1 MNSGIW
7 RGKINLS
14 KEFKKN
20 IRKGVSLLLSVAMV
34 AGSVSLSDVGAVTV
48 NAAEKA
54 SSVKAATG
62 AYAMGKG
69 QKVNSSTLFSAETGY
84 GFSDVAYPDAAKDWV
99 GGVYY
104 PREEKVTTGSAS
116 YVTDGDGYLEIAS
129 KVWKETESTGFGVY
143 TYENTSTLDFAL
155 DNADYKVSV
164 ELVNPTD
171 KELVVSLEAED
182 ITKASGVKVAAGA
195 AVTQDITACL
205 VDGVLNLKFLET
217 SGSATKEEDAATG
230 KVYVS
235 KVTITKNAAKTAGD
249 KPTIFIASDSTVQTY
264 ESNYYPQTGW
274 GQTLHNFFGDFVEER
289 ECKDCQYS
297 QAQTYETTNVI
308 VENRAI
314 GGRSSKSFIEEGK
327 FDDLLEDVKP
337 GDYVLVQWG
346 HNDAT
351 AARPN
356 RYVSPED
363 FGYWMQYY
371 VDGVTQ
377 RGATPVLVTPVARY
391 SYTTNADGSLKSFV
405 GNFEKYGDVMRKM
418 AKEQNI
424 PIVDLTARSTALCNE
439 FGIEGAKSLFLI
451 LEAGD
456 YPEGAYAGGAND
468 STHLQYYGA
477 YKFAQCVA
485 EGIVDYAKDGATD
498 ALDLLAE
505 LVVNKIPTKAPGKIE
520 NLVSTTVG
528 ASSVGLQW
536 DAEEDSEL
544 YYIYRAVLADG
555 QTIDDVDFSNAEKY
569 SVSSKSKYTDTSCQA
584 GVTYVYAVRGFNPKG
599 LGEFS
604 NMIQVTTKTAGWK
617 FDINGDKESVAKADG
632 PTDTGWTGVGAEMY
646 DAARGYG
653 WITRPGAGRDR
664 GEQKNDSYSL
674 MGRDFTLGAGEFA
687 LDIPNGD
694 YEVTCY
700 GGDLLPGTS
709 TVKTSFGAE
718 GKSIGSISVKQG
730 VASATG
736 TVRVEDGQ
744 LNITT
749 DNYFNGFTVTDI
761 LKAPSSLEASEKSVS
776 GSNMTFLLSFVGVDE
791 AVKYNVYKKSS
802 SDDAFTIVK
811 TFTAE
816 EYKDD
821 DLGCRAMTA
830 ALGETYEYYMT
841 CVTADG
847 TESARSNIETVKAV
861 LDEVKVPAAPTNV
874 VCVDPTSSTTG
885 VQNTITISWSAA
897 SVADADQGK
906 VIKYV
911 IYRSAKAE
919 GEKGFKAFE
928 KVGETTET
936 TFKDTYFDI
945 DTNISYYYK
954 VAALNAGGLSE
965 LSAACKTP
973 VTGTLTPG
981 NLEKYSDRALV
992 AVNLAGEKGA
1002 ETLISATD
1010 KDGNTL
1016 TKGVYLSW
1024 RSFEA
1029 DFDNDNNLKTT
1040 FTVYRDGA
1048 AIAENVS
1055 VTNMVDEG
1063 GTSASTY
1070 KVVGSNDS
1078 AIGVKAVDTKC
1089 WEHQY
1094 LELNLYAPADE
1105 TMPEY
1110 NGEVATCDYSANDM
1124 SLGDLDGDGVLEL
1137 IVKWYPSNAKDNS
1150 GYGFTG
1156 KTFLDAYDVN
1166 WATGEVSLLY
1176 RIDMGINI
1184 RSGAHYT
1191 QFQVWDY
1198 DGDGKAEIAVKTA
1211 PGTTVLRPTDGTA
1224 NTLAE
1229 AEYIDVP
1236 SSSLPTEKI
1245 SEKNDYRNASGYVLD
1260 GPEYFTMF
1268 NGEDGSILD
1277 TTDFVPARGN
1287 VGAWGDAYG
1296 NRVDRF
1302 LSATAYLD
1310 GEKPYAVFSR
1320 GYYTRTCLTAYYVNN
1335 EGKLD
1340 VYWAFDTNEAGSEYE
1355 AQGNHGL
1362 SVNDVDNDGKD
1373 EIIYG
1378 SLTVDHD
1385 GTVKYSTGLGHGDA
1399 MHVSDWVEWN
1409 DGLEIMDVHEHDD
1422 AAYHVEIHDAE
1433 TGEIIMGYWTGKD
1446 TGRGVAADIDPTSAG
1461 AEWWSIASPTYEGN
1475 DEPSWDST
1483 DGEVYSTQSKVGA
1496 LIKLADKTP
1505 ASNASIFWDGD
1516 LLSEVQDHT
1525 FNKQAYAPTGVKLY
1539 KWDYE
1544 KEEQVD
1550 LLSSTEIW
1558 SSNGTKGNLGIIADF
1573 LGDWR
1578 EEIIARCAADKNK
1591 VRVYTTTIQTDYVVP
1606 CLLENL
1612 AYREGVA
1619 WENVGY
1625 NQPANLS
1632 YLLSEGLVTS
1642 QLMVGQLTKNS
1653 AEIAFTEASDGT
1665 YGHEVTGYQIY
1676 RAEGNGA
1683 FELIDTISKDELV
1696 EYVPDK
1702 EQPEEPEEKILYS
1715 QDFEDGKSDFT
1726 YYAENAVSLAADT
1739 ATVHPNTSSYVLSV
1753 GQDARDRRVQSPALD
1768 VKDNATVELEL
1779 RIDAPYKDKASYFS
1793 LLGAANGDKANSEW
1807 LQSTAQIL
1815 TIEAKAGASD
1825 NTTWQSILLNGVDVT
1840 EALTADVKESGNG
1853 KTATTGWIKIK
1864 AELDFANQKVN
1875 VTISKAADASVL
1887 YSGELDFVNE
1897 VNGLEH
1903 ILLTANKSGG
1913 RSYIDNI
1920 KIVDGIVETPEEPE
1934 QPIGYKDVLYK
1945 QFDIG
1950 TKKGTAEGFIG
1961 IGKDVY
1967 DAEKGYGFS
1976 DDTVIADYATK
1987 GTYIAVTDDSEP
1999 VDYACQDVAY
2009 AEKGKLEFKVD
2020 VVEAGTYTVNV
2031 YAGAFGGSTGA
2042 TLSINGTDLGAIA
2055 DSIKLTSSSDIVKTL
2070 EVTVEEGGQITV
2082 ICNNGSARAPLSA
2095 IVITKK
2101 VPVYASDK
2109 DNLDEEK
2116 PSGSESAGETEPKSE
2131 SAGETEPTS
2140 GSTGET
2146 EPTSGSTGE
2155 TEPTSGSTGET
2166 EPTSENTSESDSSSG
2181 TEQTPAYLRF
2191 DFGAGAV
2198 EDGWTQVL
2206 ASDEYSDEK
2215 GYGFV
2220 FGDGLAAAGSDK
2232 AYSSGATELTAVADD
2247 CVLGWDA
2254 TNPMEFDVK
2263 VPNGTYEVTYYIFNG
2278 AGGVYNQVTAE
2289 DVTFSDVRRG
2299 NSSKEFT
2306 NETKEVTVSDGTLNI
2321 VNKSSKSGQPGLYF
2335 TGIVIKDVNYDE
2347 WLKNNTSTDKASTDT
2362 EAAEESQPS
2371 DEQAAEAQS
2380 AEEGLTISLNNVR
2393 TVAASENTEEDTVKY
2408 YSYVDKTVKPD
2419 TTYRYK
2425 IAAVVDGKTS
2435 FMSRE
2440 LEIHTLVDIASI
2452 DEFSLPELVQ
2462 DQVLAEGQK
2471 LADLLPAQLSVT
2483 DANNNKTVANVKWDV
2498 TNVDIKT
2505 PGEYKVIGTVA
2516 GWDTPIEKT
2525 VKVVP
2530 NVSTG
2535 YAKYEDITVIVGNE
2549 PTLPTKLTATF
2560 LNGQTIAGTVT
2571 WDTSNLD
2578 VNTVG
2583 EYVLKGTSNLSVGE
2597 ITITVKVAAN
2607 YIVSL
2612 YTRYWEIY
2620 LNETEYTLPN
2630 NVYAVWAD
2638 GTASYVSAEWDKT
2651 TPVDV
2656 TVLGTTKLTG
2666 TVEGFDGTAELEL
2679 TVDYPVAKR
2688 FDFSIG
2694 GSAVEDG
2701 WIGVLGNVKNGTK
2714 TLEELGSAYSK
2725 DKGYGFLDGKQKNQ
2739 GRDEGAYKPG
2749 TQLPDNVYRDYIMPD
2764 GNTFRVD
2771 VPNGKYIVELVG
2783 GCGLGSS
2790 KIEAKVQD
2798 ESISVSNGKAT
2809 YAVGEIETVVTEGYI
2824 DIEFVGSLSR
2834 TCAVIVRTVSVD
2846 GKEEPEEPPTEAPTE
2861 TPSEEPSTEAPT
2873 GTPSEEPS
2881 TEAPTETPSEEPSTE
2896 APTEAPR
2903 EEPSTEAPTE
2913 APSEEPSTEA
2923 PTEAPSEESST
2934 EAPTEAPSV
2943 KPSTEAQ
2950 AEKPSVKPSTEKSG
2964 EAATETSGTGYEYR
2978 GHVGELTVDVIPD
2991 VVKEKL
2997 NCSTAEEVAE
3007 LLARMITEN
3016 EAVRILPDV
3025 KAENT
3030 MVFDYVIK
3038 IKRSNGEWTDASEE
3052 ELSAGVEAVLPYPEN
3067 TSRDGFDFVI
3077 GHLIVSGDNAGEME
3091 YFDPEKTEE
3100 GLKIIIT
3107 SASPFVIGWKAVDN
3121 NEQPVSEE
3129 NSKDNTEVTT
3139 AENATSQQN
3148 ESNAVSAEKT
3158 ADKDGGIQI
3167 IIPMLIVLVVIALAA
3182 AVLAV
3187 IAKRKKTTKK
3197 K

>member
-34 AGSVSLSDVGAVTV
+34 AGSISLSDVGAVTV
-48 NAAEKA
+48 NAAGKA

-129 KVWKETESTGFGVY
+129 KIWKETESTGFGSY

-356 RYVSPED
+356 RYVSPEN
-363 FGYWMQYY
+363 FEYWMQYY

-498 ALDLLAE
+498 ALDSLAE
-505 LVVNKIPTKAPGKIE
+505 LVVNKIPTKAPGKIG

-617 FDINGDKESVAKADG
+617 FDINGDKDSVAKADG
-632 PTDTGWTGVGAEMY
+632 PTETGWTGVGAEMY

-653 WITRPGAGRDR
+653 WIKRPGAGRDR

-709 TVKTSFGAE
+709 TVKSSYGAE
-718 GKSIGSISVKQG
+718 GKSIGSISVRQG
-730 VASATG
+730 VAGATG

-749 DNYFNGFTVTDI
+749 DNYFNGFTVTEI
-761 LKAPSSLEASEKSVS
+761 LKAPSSLVASEKSVS
-776 GSNMTFLLSFVGVDE
+776 GSNMTFLLGFSGVDE
-791 AVKYNVYKKSS
+791 AVRYNVYRKSS
-802 SDDAFTIVK
+802 SDDAFTVVK
-811 TFTAE
+811 SFTTE
-816 EYKDD
+816 EYKKDE
-821 DLGCRAMTA
+821 LGCRAMTA
-830 ALGETYEYYMT
+830 ALGETYQYYMT

-847 TESARSNIETVKAV
+847 TESARSNVETVEAV
-861 LDEVKVPAAPTNV
+861 LDTVKVPAAPTNV

-885 VQNTITISWSAA
+885 VQNTITISWNAA
-897 SVADADQGK
+897 AVEDAGNGK

-965 LSAACKTP
+965 LSAVCKTP

-1110 NGEVATCDYSANDM
+1110 NGEVTTCDYSANDM

-1166 WATGEVSLLY
+1166 WATGETTLLY

-1268 NGEDGSILD
+1268 NGENGSILD

-1320 GYYTRTCLTAYYVNN
+1320 GYYTRTCLTAYYVND

-1433 TGEIIMGYWTGKD
+1433 TGEILMGYWTGKD

-1461 AEWWSIASPTYEGN
+1461 AEWWSIASPAYEGN

-1483 DGEVYSTQSKVGA
+1483 NGEVYSTQSKVGA
-1496 LIKLADKTP
+1496 LIKLADRTP

-1525 FNKQAYAPTGVKLY
+1525 FNKEAYAPTGVKLY

-1544 KEEQVD
+1544 KEEQVE

-1676 RAEGNGA
+1676 RAEGDGA

-1702 EQPEEPEEKILYS
+1702 EQPEEPEEPDTTEPPVWLKL
-1715 QDFEDGKSDFT
+1715 DFGGADGKNSSKVGPLMDGYT
-1726 YYAENAVSLAADT
+1726 EI
-1739 ATVHPNTSSYVLSV
+1739 TSASPSYE
-1753 GQDARDRRVQSPALD
+1753 D
-1768 VKDNATVELEL
+1768 
-1779 RIDAPYKDKASYFS
+1779 
-1793 LLGAANGDKANSEW
+1793 
-1807 LQSTAQIL
+1807 ST
-1815 TIEAKAGASD
+1815 TGY
-1825 NTTWQSILLNGVDVT
+1825 G
-1840 EALTADVKESGNG
+1840 LTADSLKGITFRYYEGGTTTFADKYDSSYASLFDDCAMGWNSDVVFKADVPNGTYDVTVLTSHVSGTAKNLIYVEDMDNNVARYANKNEANVTTTTVEVKDGVLEVKITLDQGYKGAVVLSGLEIKASNYDELYKAWLETNMPKYLKFDFGGVDG
-1853 KTATTGWIKIK
+1853 KNSSKVGPLMDGYTEISSASPSYEDSTTGYGLTADSLKGITFRYYEGGTTTFADKYDSSYASLFDDCAMGWNSDVVFKADVPNGTYDVTVLTSHVSGTAKNLIYVEDMDNNVARYANKNEANVTTTTVEVKDGVLEVKITLDQGYKGAVVLSGLEIK
-1864 AELDFANQKVN
+1864 ASNYDEWMDKYFPS
-1875 VTISKAADASVL
+1875 TD
-1887 YSGELDFVNE
+1887 E
-1897 VNGLEH
+1897 
-1903 ILLTANKSGG
+1903 
-1913 RSYIDNI
+1913 
-1920 KIVDGIVETPEEPE
+1920 PEEPE
-1934 QPIGYKDVLYK
+1934 
-1945 QFDIG
+1945 
-1950 TKKGTAEGFIG
+1950 T
-1961 IGKDVY
+1961 
-1967 DAEKGYGFS
+1967 
-1976 DDTVIADYATK
+1976 
-1987 GTYIAVTDDSEP
+1987 
-1999 VDYACQDVAY
+1999 
-2009 AEKGKLEFKVD
+2009 
-2020 VVEAGTYTVNV
+2020 
-2031 YAGAFGGSTGA
+2031 
-2042 TLSINGTDLGAIA
+2042 
-2055 DSIKLTSSSDIVKTL
+2055 
-2070 EVTVEEGGQITV
+2070 
-2082 ICNNGSARAPLSA
+2082 
-2095 IVITKK
+2095 
-2101 VPVYASDK
+2101 
-2109 DNLDEEK
+2109 
-2116 PSGSESAGETEPKSE
+2116 PSGSESAGEK
-2131 SAGETEPTS
+2131 EPTS

-2155 TEPTSGSTGET
+2155 TEPTG
-2166 EPTSENTSESDSSSG
+2166 ENTSESDSSSG

-2220 FGDGLAAAGSDK
+2220 FGDGLAAVGSDK

-2263 VPNGTYEVTYYIFNG
+2263 VPNGKYNVTYYIYNG
-2278 AGGVYNQVTAE
+2278 SGYVYNKITAE
-2289 DVTFSDVRRG
+2289 DVVLGDVRRG
-2299 NSSKEFT
+2299 NSDKQFT
-2306 NETKEVTVSDGTLNI
+2306 SLTAEVEVTDGVLNI
-2321 VNKSSKSGQPGLYF
+2321 VNQSSKSNMLSLYF
-2335 TGIVIKDVNYDE
+2335 TGLEIKDVNYDE
-2347 WLKNNTSTDKASTDT
+2347 WLKNNTSTDTASTDN

-2371 DEQAAEAQS
+2371 DEQAMEAQS

-2408 YSYVDKTVKPD
+2408 YSYADKTVKPD

-2535 YAKYEDITVIVGNE
+2535 YAKYEDITVIVGNQ

-2651 TPVDV
+2651 THVDV

-2688 FDFSIG
+2688 FDFGIE

-2714 TLEELGSAYSK
+2714 TLEKLGSAYSK
-2725 DKGYGFLDGKQKNQ
+2725 DKGYGFLDGKQTNQ

-2790 KIEAKVQD
+2790 KIEAKVQG

-2861 TPSEEPSTEAPT
+2861 K
-2873 GTPSEEPS
+2873 PSEEPS
-2881 TEAPTETPSEEPSTE
+2881 TEAPTEK
-2896 APTEAPR
+2896 
-2903 EEPSTEAPTE
+2903 
-2913 APSEEPSTEA
+2913 PSEEPSTEA
-2923 PTEAPSEESST
+2923 PTEAPSGEPSTEAPTEAPSGEPSTEAPTEAPSKESST
-2934 EAPTEAPSV
+2934 EAPTEAPSKESSTEAPTEKPSKESSTEVPGV
-2943 KPSTEAQ
+2943 KPSTET
-2950 AEKPSVKPSTEKSG
+2950 SS
-2964 EAATETSGTGYEYR
+2964 EAATETSGTDYEYR
-2978 GHVGELTVDVIPD
+2978 GHVGELTVDKIPD

-3016 EAVRILPDV
+3016 GAVRILPDV

-3107 SASPFVIGWKAVDN
+3107 SASPFVIGWKAVEN

-3129 NSKDNTEVTT
+3129 SSKDNTEVTT

>member
-20 IRKGVSLLLSVAMV
+20 IRKGVSLMLSVAMV

-217 SGSATKEEDAATG
+217 SGSATKEEEAATG

-235 KVTITKNAAKTAGD
+235 KVTITKAATKTAGD

-264 ESNYYPQTGW
+264 ETAEAPKTGW
-274 GQTLHNFFGDFVEER
+274 GQTLYNFFGDFIEER
-289 ECKDCQYS
+289 KCTDCGYS
-297 QAQTYETTNVI
+297 QSRTYETENVI
-308 VENRAI
+308 IENRAI

-356 RYVSPED
+356 RYVSPAD
-363 FGYWMQYY
+363 FEYWMQYY

-391 SYTTNADGSLKSFV
+391 SYVSNADGTVTFV

-424 PIVDLTARSTALCNE
+424 PIVDLTASSVALCNE
-439 FGIEGAKSLFLI
+439 FGLEGAKALFMVH
-451 LEAGD
+451 AGD
-456 YPEGAYAGGAND
+456 T
-468 STHLQYYGA
+468 THLQYYGA

-485 EGIVDYAKDGATD
+485 QGIVDYAAAGTTD
-498 ALDLLAE
+498 KLDELAK
-505 LVVNKIPTKAPGKIE
+505 LVVNKIPTNVPGSITGFK
-520 NLVSTTVG
+520 ST
-528 ASSVGLQW
+528 SVGSSSIGLTW
-536 DAEEDSEL
+536 EEEEDSEL
-544 YYIYRAVLADG
+544 YYIYRAVLEDG
-555 QTIDDVDFSNAEKY
+555 QTIDDVDFSSAEKF
-569 SVSSKSKYTDTSCQA
+569 SVSSTNDYTDGACAA
-584 GVTYVYAVRGFNPKG
+584 GVTYVYAIRGFNAKG
-599 LGEFS
+599 LGALS
-604 NMIQVTTKTAGWK
+604 DKIQVTTKTAGWK

-674 MGRDFTLGAGEFA
+674 MGRDFTIGAGEFA

-874 VCVDPTSSTTG
+874 VCVDPASSTTG

-897 SVADADQGK
+897 SVADADKGK

-1040 FTVYRDGA
+1040 FTVYRDGV

-1078 AIGVKAVDTKC
+1078 AIGVKAVDTRC

-1433 TGEIIMGYWTGKD
+1433 TGEILMGYWTGKD

-1496 LIKLADKTP
+1496 LIKLADRTP

-1525 FNKQAYAPTGVKLY
+1525 FNKEAYAPTGVKLY

-1544 KEEQVD
+1544 KEEQVE

-1676 RAEGNGA
+1676 RAEGDGA

-1702 EQPEEPEEKILYS
+1702 EQPEEPEEPDTTEPPVWLKL
-1715 QDFEDGKSDFT
+1715 DFGGADGKNSSKVGPLMDGYT
-1726 YYAENAVSLAADT
+1726 EI
-1739 ATVHPNTSSYVLSV
+1739 TSASPSYE
-1753 GQDARDRRVQSPALD
+1753 D
-1768 VKDNATVELEL
+1768 
-1779 RIDAPYKDKASYFS
+1779 
-1793 LLGAANGDKANSEW
+1793 
-1807 LQSTAQIL
+1807 ST
-1815 TIEAKAGASD
+1815 TGY
-1825 NTTWQSILLNGVDVT
+1825 G
-1840 EALTADVKESGNG
+1840 LTADSLKGITFRYYEGGTTTFADKYDSSYASLFDDCAMGWNSDVVFKADVPNGTYDVTVLTSHVSGTAKNLIYVEDMDNNVARYANKNEANVTTTTVEVKDGVLE
-1853 KTATTGWIKIK
+1853 IKIT
-1864 AELDFANQKVN
+1864 LDQGYKGAV
-1875 VTISKAADASVL
+1875 VL
-1887 YSGELDFVNE
+1887 S
-1897 VNGLEH
+1897 GLE
-1903 ILLTANKSGG
+1903 
-1913 RSYIDNI
+1913 I
-1920 KIVDGIVETPEEPE
+1920 KASNYDEWMDKYFPSTDEPEEPE
-1934 QPIGYKDVLYK
+1934 
-1945 QFDIG
+1945 
-1950 TKKGTAEGFIG
+1950 T
-1961 IGKDVY
+1961 
-1967 DAEKGYGFS
+1967 
-1976 DDTVIADYATK
+1976 
-1987 GTYIAVTDDSEP
+1987 
-1999 VDYACQDVAY
+1999 
-2009 AEKGKLEFKVD
+2009 
-2020 VVEAGTYTVNV
+2020 
-2031 YAGAFGGSTGA
+2031 
-2042 TLSINGTDLGAIA
+2042 
-2055 DSIKLTSSSDIVKTL
+2055 
-2070 EVTVEEGGQITV
+2070 
-2082 ICNNGSARAPLSA
+2082 
-2095 IVITKK
+2095 
-2101 VPVYASDK
+2101 
-2109 DNLDEEK
+2109 
-2116 PSGSESAGETEPKSE
+2116 PSGSE

-2155 TEPTSGSTGET
+2155 TEPTSESAGETEPTSESAGET
-2166 EPTSENTSESDSSSG
+2166 EPTSENTSESESESESSSE
-2181 TEQTPAYLRF
+2181 TEQAPAYLRF
-2191 DFGAGAV
+2191 DFGAGTV

-2206 ASDEYSDEK
+2206 AADEYSDEK

-2220 FGDGLAAAGSDK
+2220 FGDGLAAAGSEK
-2232 AYSSGATELTAVADD
+2232 KYTSNAESLAAVADD

-2278 AGGVYNQVTAE
+2278 SGGVYNQVTAE
-2289 DVTFSDVRRG
+2289 DVAFSDVRRG
-2299 NSSKEFT
+2299 SGSKEFT

-2347 WLKNNTSTDKASTDT
+2347 WLKNNTSTDTASTDN

-2371 DEQAAEAQS
+2371 DEQATEAQS
-2380 AEEGLTISLNNVR
+2380 AEEELTISLNNVR
-2393 TVAASENTEEDTVKY
+2393 TVAASESTEEDTVKY

-2440 LEIHTLVDIASI
+2440 LELHTLVDIASI
-2452 DEFSLPELVQ
+2452 DEFSLPDLVQ
-2462 DQVLAEGQK
+2462 NQVLAAGQK

-2483 DANNNKTVANVKWDV
+2483 DTNNNKTVANVKWDV

-2535 YAKYEDITVIVGNE
+2535 YAKYEDITVIVGNQ

-2651 TPVDV
+2651 THVDV

-2688 FDFSIG
+2688 FDFGIE

-2714 TLEELGSAYSK
+2714 TLEKLGSAYSK
-2725 DKGYGFLDGKQKNQ
+2725 DKGYGFLDGKQTNQ

-2790 KIEAKVQD
+2790 KIEAKVQG

-2896 APTEAPR
+2896 APTEAPS

-2950 AEKPSVKPSTEKSG
+2950 AEKPSVKPLTEKSG

-2978 GHVGELTVDVIPD
+2978 GHVGELTVDVVPD

-2997 NCSTAEEVAE
+2997 NCSTTEEVAE

-3052 ELSAGVEAVLPYPEN
+3052 ELSAGVEVVLPYPEN

>member
-34 AGSVSLSDVGAVTV
+34 AGSISLSDVGAVTV
-48 NAAEKA
+48 NAAGKA

-129 KVWKETESTGFGVY
+129 KIWKETESTGFGSY

-356 RYVSPED
+356 RYVSPEN
-363 FGYWMQYY
+363 FEYWMQYY

-498 ALDLLAE
+498 ALDSLAE
-505 LVVNKIPTKAPGKIE
+505 LVVNKIPTKAPGKIG

-617 FDINGDKESVAKADG
+617 FDINGDKDSVAKADG
-632 PTDTGWTGVGAEMY
+632 PTETGWTGVGAEMY

-653 WITRPGAGRDR
+653 WIKRPGAGRDR

-709 TVKTSFGAE
+709 TVKSSYGAE
-718 GKSIGSISVKQG
+718 GKSIGSISVRQG
-730 VASATG
+730 VAGATG

-749 DNYFNGFTVTDI
+749 DNYFNGFTVTEI
-761 LKAPSSLEASEKSVS
+761 LKAPSSLVASEKSVS
-776 GSNMTFLLSFVGVDE
+776 GSNMTFLLGFSGVDE
-791 AVKYNVYKKSS
+791 AVRYNVYRKSS
-802 SDDAFTIVK
+802 SDDAFTVVK
-811 TFTAE
+811 SFTTE
-816 EYKDD
+816 EYKKDE
-821 DLGCRAMTA
+821 LGCRAMTA
-830 ALGETYEYYMT
+830 ALGETYQYYMT

-847 TESARSNIETVKAV
+847 TESARSNVETVEAV
-861 LDEVKVPAAPTNV
+861 LDTVKVPAAPTNV

-885 VQNTITISWSAA
+885 VQNTITISWNAA
-897 SVADADQGK
+897 AVEDAGNGK

-965 LSAACKTP
+965 LSAVCKTP

-1110 NGEVATCDYSANDM
+1110 NGEVTTCDYSANDM

-1166 WATGEVSLLY
+1166 WATGETTLLY

-1268 NGEDGSILD
+1268 NGENGSILD

-1320 GYYTRTCLTAYYVNN
+1320 GYYTRTCLTAYYVND

-1433 TGEIIMGYWTGKD
+1433 TGEILMGYWTGKD

-1461 AEWWSIASPTYEGN
+1461 AEWWSIASPAYEGN

-1483 DGEVYSTQSKVGA
+1483 NGEVYSTQSKVGA
-1496 LIKLADKTP
+1496 LIKLADRTP

-1525 FNKQAYAPTGVKLY
+1525 FNKEAYAPTGVKLY

-1544 KEEQVD
+1544 KEEQVE

-1676 RAEGNGA
+1676 RAEGDGA

-1702 EQPEEPEEKILYS
+1702 EQPEEPEEPDTTEPPVWLKL
-1715 QDFEDGKSDFT
+1715 DFGGADGK
-1726 YYAENAVSLAADT
+1726 N
-1739 ATVHPNTSSYVLSV
+1739 SSKV
-1753 GQDARDRRVQSPALD
+1753 GPLMDGYTEISSASP
-1768 VKDNATVELEL
+1768 
-1779 RIDAPYKDKASYFS
+1779 SYE
-1793 LLGAANGDKANSEW
+1793 D
-1807 LQSTAQIL
+1807 ST
-1815 TIEAKAGASD
+1815 TGY
-1825 NTTWQSILLNGVDVT
+1825 G
-1840 EALTADVKESGNG
+1840 LTADSLKGITFRYYEGGTTTFTDKYDSSYASLFDDCAMGWNSDVVFKADVPNGTYDVTVLTSHVSGTAKNLIYVEDMDNNVARYANKNEANVTTTTVEVKDGVLEVKITLDQGYKGAVVLSGLE
-1853 KTATTGWIKIK
+1853 IK
-1864 AELDFANQKVN
+1864 ASNYDEWMDKYFPS
-1875 VTISKAADASVL
+1875 TD
-1887 YSGELDFVNE
+1887 E
-1897 VNGLEH
+1897 
-1903 ILLTANKSGG
+1903 
-1913 RSYIDNI
+1913 
-1920 KIVDGIVETPEEPE
+1920 PEEPE
-1934 QPIGYKDVLYK
+1934 
-1945 QFDIG
+1945 
-1950 TKKGTAEGFIG
+1950 T
-1961 IGKDVY
+1961 
-1967 DAEKGYGFS
+1967 
-1976 DDTVIADYATK
+1976 
-1987 GTYIAVTDDSEP
+1987 
-1999 VDYACQDVAY
+1999 
-2009 AEKGKLEFKVD
+2009 
-2020 VVEAGTYTVNV
+2020 
-2031 YAGAFGGSTGA
+2031 
-2042 TLSINGTDLGAIA
+2042 
-2055 DSIKLTSSSDIVKTL
+2055 
-2070 EVTVEEGGQITV
+2070 
-2082 ICNNGSARAPLSA
+2082 
-2095 IVITKK
+2095 
-2101 VPVYASDK
+2101 
-2109 DNLDEEK
+2109 
-2116 PSGSESAGETEPKSE
+2116 PSGSESAGEK
-2131 SAGETEPTS
+2131 EPTS

-2146 EPTSGSTGE
+2146 EPTG
-2155 TEPTSGSTGET
+2155 
-2166 EPTSENTSESDSSSG
+2166 ENTSESDSSSG

-2220 FGDGLAAAGSDK
+2220 FGDGLAAVGSDK

-2263 VPNGTYEVTYYIFNG
+2263 VPNGKYNVTYYIYNG
-2278 AGGVYNQVTAE
+2278 SGYVYNKITAE
-2289 DVTFSDVRRG
+2289 DVVLGDVRRG
-2299 NSSKEFT
+2299 NSDKQFT
-2306 NETKEVTVSDGTLNI
+2306 SLTAEVEVTDGVLNI
-2321 VNKSSKSGQPGLYF
+2321 VNQSSKSNMLSLYF
-2335 TGIVIKDVNYDE
+2335 TGLEIKDVNYDE
-2347 WLKNNTSTDKASTDT
+2347 WLKNNTSTDTASTDN

-2371 DEQAAEAQS
+2371 DEQAMEAQS

-2408 YSYVDKTVKPD
+2408 YSYADKTVKPD

-2535 YAKYEDITVIVGNE
+2535 YAKYEDITVIVGNQ

-2651 TPVDV
+2651 THVDV

-2688 FDFSIG
+2688 FDFGIE

-2714 TLEELGSAYSK
+2714 TLEKLGSAYSK
-2725 DKGYGFLDGKQKNQ
+2725 DKGYGFLDGKQTNQ

-2790 KIEAKVQD
+2790 KIEAKVQG

-2861 TPSEEPSTEAPT
+2861 K
-2873 GTPSEEPS
+2873 PSEEPS
-2881 TEAPTETPSEEPSTE
+2881 TEAPTEK
-2896 APTEAPR
+2896 
-2903 EEPSTEAPTE
+2903 
-2913 APSEEPSTEA
+2913 PSEEPSTEA
-2923 PTEAPSEESST
+2923 PTEAPSGEPST
-2934 EAPTEAPSV
+2934 EAPTEAPSGEPSTEAPTEAPSKESSTEAPTEKPSKESSTEVPGV
-2943 KPSTEAQ
+2943 KPSTET
-2950 AEKPSVKPSTEKSG
+2950 SS
-2964 EAATETSGTGYEYR
+2964 EAATETSGTDYEYR
-2978 GHVGELTVDVIPD
+2978 GHVGELTVDKIPD

-3016 EAVRILPDV
+3016 GAVRILPDV

-3107 SASPFVIGWKAVDN
+3107 SASPFVIGWKAVEN

-3129 NSKDNTEVTT
+3129 SSKDNTEVTT

>member
-1 MNSGIW
+1 MNSSIW

-20 IRKGVSLLLSVAMV
+20 IRKSVSLLLSVAMV

-48 NAAEKA
+48 NAAGKA
-54 SSVKAATG
+54 SSVNAATG

-69 QKVNSSTLFSAETGY
+69 QKVNSSTLFSTETGY

-129 KVWKETESTGFGVY
+129 KIWKETESTGFGVY

-195 AVTQDITACL
+195 SVTQDITACL

-235 KVTITKNAAKTAGD
+235 KVTITKAATKTVGD

-264 ESNYYPQTGW
+264 ETAEAPKTGW
-274 GQTLHNFFGDFVEER
+274 GQTLYNFFGDFIEER
-289 ECKDCQYS
+289 KCTDCGYS
-297 QAQTYETTNVI
+297 QSRTYETENVI
-308 VENRAI
+308 IENRAI

-356 RYVSPED
+356 RYVSPAD
-363 FGYWMQYY
+363 FEYWMQYY

-391 SYTTNADGSLKSFV
+391 SYVSNADGTVTFV

-424 PIVDLTARSTALCNE
+424 PIVDLTASSVALCNE
-439 FGIEGAKSLFLI
+439 FGLEGAKALFMVH
-451 LEAGD
+451 AGD
-456 YPEGAYAGGAND
+456 T
-468 STHLQYYGA
+468 THLQYYGA

-485 EGIVDYAKDGATD
+485 QGIVDYAAAGTTD
-498 ALDLLAE
+498 KLDELAK
-505 LVVNKIPTKAPGKIE
+505 LVVNKIPTNVPGSITGFK
-520 NLVSTTVG
+520 STTVG
-528 ASSVGLQW
+528 SSSIGLTW
-536 DAEEDSEL
+536 EEEEDSEL
-544 YYIYRAVLADG
+544 YYIYRAVLEDG
-555 QTIDDVDFSNAEKY
+555 QTIDDVDFSSAEKF
-569 SVSSKSKYTDTSCQA
+569 SVSSTNDYTDGACAA
-584 GVTYVYAVRGFNPKG
+584 GVTYVYAIRGFNAKG
-599 LGEFS
+599 LGVLS
-604 NMIQVTTKTAGWK
+604 DKIQVTTKTAGWK
-617 FDINGDKESVAKADG
+617 FDINGDKDSVAKADG

-653 WITRPGAGRDR
+653 WIIRPGAGRDR

-674 MGRDFTLGAGEFA
+674 MGRDFTIGAGEFA

-700 GGDLLPGTS
+700 GGDILPGTS
-709 TVKTSFGAE
+709 TVKSSYGAE

-730 VASATG
+730 VAGATG

-885 VQNTITISWSAA
+885 VQHTITISWNAA

-919 GEKGFKAFE
+919 DEKGFKAFE

-965 LSAACKTP
+965 LSAVCKTP

-1002 ETLISATD
+1002 EILISATD

-1166 WATGEVSLLY
+1166 WATGETTLLY

-1229 AEYIDVP
+1229 VEYIDVP

-1310 GEKPYAVFSR
+1310 GEKPYAVFTR
-1320 GYYTRTCLTAYYVNN
+1320 GYYTRTCLTAYYVND

-1409 DGLEIMDVHEHDD
+1409 DGLEIMDVHEHDN

-1433 TGEIIMGYWTGKD
+1433 TGEILMGYWTGKD

-1516 LLSEVQDHT
+1516 LLSEIQDHT
-1525 FNKQAYAPTGVKLY
+1525 FNKEAYAPTGVKLY

-1544 KEEQVD
+1544 KEEQVE

-1676 RAEGNGA
+1676 RAEGDGA

-1702 EQPEEPEEKILYS
+1702 EQPEEPEEPDTTEPPVWLKL
-1715 QDFEDGKSDFT
+1715 DFGGVDGKNSSKVGPLMDGYT
-1726 YYAENAVSLAADT
+1726 EI
-1739 ATVHPNTSSYVLSV
+1739 TSASPSYE
-1753 GQDARDRRVQSPALD
+1753 D
-1768 VKDNATVELEL
+1768 
-1779 RIDAPYKDKASYFS
+1779 
-1793 LLGAANGDKANSEW
+1793 
-1807 LQSTAQIL
+1807 ST
-1815 TIEAKAGASD
+1815 TGY
-1825 NTTWQSILLNGVDVT
+1825 G
-1840 EALTADVKESGNG
+1840 LTADSLKGITFRYYEGGTTTFTDKYDSSYASLFDDCAMGWNSDVVFKADVPNGTYDVTVLTSHVSGTAKNLIYVEDMDNNVARYANKNAANVTTTTVEVKDGVLEVKITLDPGYTGAVVLSGLEIKASNYDELYKAWLEKNMPKYLKLDFGGVDG
-1853 KTATTGWIKIK
+1853 KNSSKVGPLMDGYTEITSASPSYEDSTTGYGLTADSLKGITFRYYEGGTTTFTDKYDSSYASLFDDCAMGWNSDVVFKADVPNGTYDVTVLTSHVSGTAKNLIYVEDMDNNVARYANKNAANVTTTTVEVKDGVLEVKITLDPGYTGAVVLSGLEIK
-1864 AELDFANQKVN
+1864 ASNYDEWMDKYFPS
-1875 VTISKAADASVL
+1875 TD
-1887 YSGELDFVNE
+1887 E
-1897 VNGLEH
+1897 
-1903 ILLTANKSGG
+1903 
-1913 RSYIDNI
+1913 
-1920 KIVDGIVETPEEPE
+1920 PEEPE
-1934 QPIGYKDVLYK
+1934 AP
-1945 QFDIG
+1945 
-1950 TKKGTAEGFIG
+1950 
-1961 IGKDVY
+1961 
-1967 DAEKGYGFS
+1967 
-1976 DDTVIADYATK
+1976 
-1987 GTYIAVTDDSEP
+1987 SE
-1999 VDYACQDVAY
+1999 
-2009 AEKGKLEFKVD
+2009 
-2020 VVEAGTYTVNV
+2020 
-2031 YAGAFGGSTGA
+2031 
-2042 TLSINGTDLGAIA
+2042 
-2055 DSIKLTSSSDIVKTL
+2055 
-2070 EVTVEEGGQITV
+2070 
-2082 ICNNGSARAPLSA
+2082 
-2095 IVITKK
+2095 
-2101 VPVYASDK
+2101 
-2109 DNLDEEK
+2109 
-2116 PSGSESAGETEPKSE
+2116 SESAS
-2131 SAGETEPTS
+2131 ETEPTS
-2140 GSTGET
+2140 ESTSET
-2146 EPTSGSTGE
+2146 EPTSESTSE
-2155 TEPTSGSTGET
+2155 TEPTSESTGET
-2166 EPTSENTSESDSSSG
+2166 EPTSESTSETEPTSESTSESESSSG

-2220 FGDGLAAAGSDK
+2220 FGDGLAAAGSEK
-2232 AYSSGATELTAVADD
+2232 KYTSNAESLAAVADD

-2263 VPNGTYEVTYYIFNG
+2263 VPNGKYNVTYYIYNG
-2278 AGGVYNQVTAE
+2278 SGYVYNKITAE
-2289 DVTFSDVRRG
+2289 GVVLGDVRRG
-2299 NSSKEFT
+2299 NSDKQFT
-2306 NETKEVTVSDGTLNI
+2306 SLTAEVEVTDGVLNI
-2321 VNKSSKSGQPGLYF
+2321 VNQSSKSKMLSLYF
-2335 TGIVIKDVNYDE
+2335 TGLEIKDVNYDE
-2347 WLKNNTSTDKASTDT
+2347 WLKNNTSTDTASTDT

-2371 DEQAAEAQS
+2371 DEQAMEAQS
-2380 AEEGLTISLNNVR
+2380 AEEELTISLNNVR
-2393 TVAASENTEEDTVKY
+2393 TVAASESTEEDTVKY

-2440 LEIHTLVDIASI
+2440 LELHTLVDIASI

-2483 DANNNKTVANVKWDV
+2483 DTNNNKTVANVKWDV

-2583 EYVLKGTSNLSVGE
+2583 EYVLKGTSNLAVGE
-2597 ITITVKVAAN
+2597 ITITVKVVAN
-2607 YIVSL
+2607 YIESL

-2651 TPVDV
+2651 IPVDV

-2688 FDFSIG
+2688 FDFGIE

-2714 TLEELGSAYSK
+2714 SLEELGSAYSK
-2725 DKGYGFLDGKQKNQ
+2725 DKGYGFLDGKQTNQ

-2790 KIEAKVQD
+2790 KVEAKVQN

-2809 YAVGEIETVVTEGYI
+2809 YAVGEIEAVVTEGYI

-2846 GKEEPEEPPTEAPTE
+2846 DKDEPEEPSTEEPTTEEPTTEEPTTEEPTQTPSEEPTQAPTE
-2861 TPSEEPSTEAPT
+2861 TPSGKTEF
-2873 GTPSEEPS
+2873 
-2881 TEAPTETPSEEPSTE
+2881 
-2896 APTEAPR
+2896 
-2903 EEPSTEAPTE
+2903 
-2913 APSEEPSTEA
+2913 
-2923 PTEAPSEESST
+2923 
-2934 EAPTEAPSV
+2934 
-2943 KPSTEAQ
+2943 K
-2950 AEKPSVKPSTEKSG
+2950 G
-2964 EAATETSGTGYEYR
+2964 E
-2978 GHVGELTVDVIPD
+2978 VGELTDDVISD
-2991 VVKEKL
+2991 TVKEKL
-2997 NCSTAEEVAE
+2997 NLKTVEEIVKYLE
-3007 LLARMITEN
+3007 KMITEN
-3016 EAVRILPDV
+3016 DGANKILPNVDA
-3025 KAENT
+3025 KNT
-3030 MVFDYVIK
+3030 TVFDFVVK
-3038 IKRSNGEWTDASEE
+3038 IKRGNGEWTQASED
-3052 ELSAGVEAVLPYPEN
+3052 ELKTGVDAVIPYPEN
-3067 TSRDGFDFVI
+3067 TAKDGFEFVI
-3077 GHLIVSGDNAGEME
+3077 GHLIVSGDNAGTME
-3091 YFDPEKTEE
+3091 YFKPEKTDA
-3100 GLKIIIT
+3100 GLKIHIT
-3107 SASPFVIGWKAVDN
+3107 SASPFVIGWKAVGN
-3121 NEQPVSEE
+3121 SEQPTTEAPATQPATE
-3129 NSKDNTEVTT
+3129 QPATEVTT
-3139 AENATSQQN
+3139 ANGETTQQT
-3148 ESNAVSAEKT
+3148 ESTAARAEAEDAET
-3158 ADKDGGIQI
+3158 GDRAGAM
-3167 IIPMLIVLVVIALAA
+3167 IPMLVILMVIALAA
-3182 AVLAV
+3182 AAFVV
-3187 IAKRKKTTKK
+3187 VDKRKNIIKK
-3197 K
+3197 N

>member
-1 MNSGIW
+1 MNSSIW

-20 IRKGVSLLLSVAMV
+20 IRKGVSLMLSVAMV

-363 FGYWMQYY
+363 FEYWMQYY

-451 LEAGD
+451 VEAGD

-498 ALDLLAE
+498 ALDSLAA
-505 LVVNKIPTKAPGKIE
+505 LVVNKVPTKAPGKIE
-520 NLVSTTVG
+520 NLTSTTVG

-536 DAEEDSEL
+536 NAEEDSEL

-569 SVSSKSKYTDTSCQA
+569 SVSSKNKYTDTSCQA
-584 GVTYVYAVRGFNPKG
+584 GITYVYAVRGFNPKG

-617 FDINGDKESVAKADG
+617 FDINGDKNSVAKADG
-632 PTDTGWTGVGAEMY
+632 PTETGWTGVGAEMY

-653 WITRPGAGRDR
+653 WKTRPGAGRDR

-709 TVKTSFGAE
+709 TVKSSYGAE
-718 GKSIGSISVKQG
+718 GKSIGSISVRQG
-730 VASATG
+730 VAGATG

-749 DNYFNGFTVTDI
+749 DNYFNGFTVTEI
-761 LKAPSSLEASEKSVS
+761 LKAPSSLVASEKSVN
-776 GSNMTFLLSFVGVDE
+776 GSNMTFLLGFSGVDE
-791 AVKYNVYKKSS
+791 AVSYKVYRKSS
-802 SDDAFTIVK
+802 SDDAFTVVK
-811 TFTAE
+811 SFTTE
-816 EYKDD
+816 EYKKDE
-821 DLGCRAMTA
+821 LGCRAMTA
-830 ALGETYEYYMT
+830 ALGETYQYYMT

-847 TESARSNIETVKAV
+847 TESARSNVETVEAV
-861 LDEVKVPAAPTNV
+861 LDTVKVPAAPTNV
-874 VCVDPTSSTTG
+874 VCVDPASSTTG
-885 VQNTITISWSAA
+885 VQNTITISWNAA

-1040 FTVYRDGA
+1040 FTVYRDGV

-1078 AIGVKAVDTKC
+1078 AIGVKAVDTRC

-1110 NGEVATCDYSANDM
+1110 NGEVTTCDYSANDM

-1137 IVKWYPSNAKDNS
+1137 IVKWYPSNARDNS

-1320 GYYTRTCLTAYYVNN
+1320 GYYTRTCLTAYYVNG

-1355 AQGNHGL
+1355 SQGNHGL

-1433 TGEIIMGYWTGKD
+1433 TGEILMGYWTGKD

-1525 FNKQAYAPTGVKLY
+1525 FNKAAYAPTGVKLY

-1544 KEEQVD
+1544 KEEQVE

-1653 AEIAFTEASDGT
+1653 TEIAFTEASDGT

-1676 RAEGNGA
+1676 RAEGDGK

-1702 EQPEEPEEKILYS
+1702 EQPEEPEKPDTTEPPVWLKL
-1715 QDFEDGKSDFT
+1715 DFGGVDGKNSSKVGPLMDGYT
-1726 YYAENAVSLAADT
+1726 EI
-1739 ATVHPNTSSYVLSV
+1739 TSASPSYE
-1753 GQDARDRRVQSPALD
+1753 D
-1768 VKDNATVELEL
+1768 
-1779 RIDAPYKDKASYFS
+1779 
-1793 LLGAANGDKANSEW
+1793 
-1807 LQSTAQIL
+1807 ST
-1815 TIEAKAGASD
+1815 TGY
-1825 NTTWQSILLNGVDVT
+1825 G
-1840 EALTADVKESGNG
+1840 LTADSLKGITFRYYEGGTTTFADKYDSSYASLFDDCAMGWNSDVVFKADVPNGTYDVTVLTSHVSGTAKNLIYVEDMDNNVARYANKNEANVTTTTVEVKDGVLEIKITLDQGYKGAVVLSGLEIKASNYDELYKAWLEKNMPKYLKFDFGGVDG
-1853 KTATTGWIKIK
+1853 KNSSKVGPLMDGYTEITSASPSYEDSTTGYGLTADSLKGITFRYYEGGTTTFADKYDSSYASLFDDCAMGWNSDVVFKADVPNGTYDVTVLTSHVSGTAKNLIYVEDMDNNVARYANKNEANVTTTTVEVKDGVLEIKIT
-1864 AELDFANQKVN
+1864 LDQGYKGAV
-1875 VTISKAADASVL
+1875 VL
-1887 YSGELDFVNE
+1887 S
-1897 VNGLEH
+1897 GLE
-1903 ILLTANKSGG
+1903 
-1913 RSYIDNI
+1913 I
-1920 KIVDGIVETPEEPE
+1920 KASNYDEWMDKYFPSTDEPEEPE
-1934 QPIGYKDVLYK
+1934 
-1945 QFDIG
+1945 
-1950 TKKGTAEGFIG
+1950 T
-1961 IGKDVY
+1961 
-1967 DAEKGYGFS
+1967 
-1976 DDTVIADYATK
+1976 
-1987 GTYIAVTDDSEP
+1987 
-1999 VDYACQDVAY
+1999 
-2009 AEKGKLEFKVD
+2009 
-2020 VVEAGTYTVNV
+2020 
-2031 YAGAFGGSTGA
+2031 
-2042 TLSINGTDLGAIA
+2042 
-2055 DSIKLTSSSDIVKTL
+2055 
-2070 EVTVEEGGQITV
+2070 
-2082 ICNNGSARAPLSA
+2082 
-2095 IVITKK
+2095 
-2101 VPVYASDK
+2101 
-2109 DNLDEEK
+2109 
-2116 PSGSESAGETEPKSE
+2116 PSGSEPAGEK
-2131 SAGETEPTS
+2131 EPTS

-2146 EPTSGSTGE
+2146 EPTGGSTGE
-2155 TEPTSGSTGET
+2155 TEPTG
-2166 EPTSENTSESDSSSG
+2166 ENTSESGSSSD
-2181 TEQTPAYLRF
+2181 TEQAPAYLRF
-2191 DFGAGAV
+2191 DFGAGTV

-2206 ASDEYSDEK
+2206 AADEYSDEK

-2220 FGDGLAAAGSDK
+2220 FGDGLAEEGSEK
-2232 AYSSGATELTAVADD
+2232 KYTSNAESLAAVADD

-2263 VPNGTYEVTYYIFNG
+2263 VPNGKYNVTYYIYNG
-2278 AGGVYNQVTAE
+2278 SGYVYNKITAE
-2289 DVTFSDVRRG
+2289 GVVLGDVRRG
-2299 NSSKEFT
+2299 NSDKQFT
-2306 NETKEVTVSDGTLNI
+2306 SLTAEVEVTDGVLNI
-2321 VNKSSKSGQPGLYF
+2321 VNQSSKSNMLSLYF
-2335 TGIVIKDVNYDE
+2335 TGLEIKDVNYDE
-2347 WLKNNTSTDKASTDT
+2347 WLKNNTSTDTASTDN

-2371 DEQAAEAQS
+2371 DEQAMEAQS

-2408 YSYVDKTVKPD
+2408 YSYADKTVKPD

-2535 YAKYEDITVIVGNE
+2535 YAKYEDITVIVGNQ

-2688 FDFSIG
+2688 FDFGIE

-2714 TLEELGSAYSK
+2714 TLEKLGSAYSK
-2725 DKGYGFLDGKQKNQ
+2725 DKGYGFLDGKQTNQ

-2790 KIEAKVQD
+2790 KVEAKVQG

-2809 YAVGEIETVVTEGYI
+2809 YAVGEIEAVATEGYI

-2834 TCAVIVRTVSVD
+2834 TCAVIVRTVSAD

-2861 TPSEEPSTEAPT
+2861 K
-2873 GTPSEEPS
+2873 PSEEPS
-2881 TEAPTETPSEEPSTE
+2881 TEAPTEKPSEEPSTE
-2896 APTEAPR
+2896 APTEKPS

-2913 APSEEPSTEA
+2913 APSEEPSTEAPTEAPSKEASTEA

-2950 AEKPSVKPSTEKSG
+2950 AEKPSVKPLTEKSS

-2978 GHVGELTVDVIPD
+2978 GHVGELNVDMIPD

-3077 GHLIVSGDNAGEME
+3077 GHLIVSGDNAGKME
-3091 YFDPEKTEE
+3091 YFDPEKTEK

-3107 SASPFVIGWKAVDN
+3107 SASPFVIGWKAVEN

-3129 NSKDNTEVTT
+3129 SSKDNTEVTT

>member
-1 MNSGIW
+1 MNSSIW

-20 IRKGVSLLLSVAMV
+20 IRKSVSLLLSVAMV

-48 NAAEKA
+48 NAAGKA
-54 SSVKAATG
+54 SSVNAATG

-69 QKVNSSTLFSAETGY
+69 QKVNSSTLFSTETGY

-129 KVWKETESTGFGVY
+129 KIWKETESTGFGVY

-195 AVTQDITACL
+195 SVTQDITACL

-235 KVTITKNAAKTAGD
+235 KVTITKAATKTAGD

-264 ESNYYPQTGW
+264 ETAEAPKTGW
-274 GQTLHNFFGDFVEER
+274 GQTLYNFFGDFIEER
-289 ECKDCQYS
+289 KCTDCGYS
-297 QAQTYETTNVI
+297 QSRTYETENVI
-308 VENRAI
+308 IENRAI

-356 RYVSPED
+356 RYVSPAD
-363 FGYWMQYY
+363 FEYWMQYY

-391 SYTTNADGSLKSFV
+391 SYVSNADGTVTFV

-424 PIVDLTARSTALCNE
+424 PIVDLTASSVALCNE
-439 FGIEGAKSLFLI
+439 FGLEGAKALFMVH
-451 LEAGD
+451 AGD
-456 YPEGAYAGGAND
+456 T
-468 STHLQYYGA
+468 THLQYYGA

-485 EGIVDYAKDGATD
+485 QGIVDYAAAGTTD
-498 ALDLLAE
+498 KLDELAK
-505 LVVNKIPTKAPGKIE
+505 LVVNKIPTNVPGSITGFK
-520 NLVSTTVG
+520 STTVG
-528 ASSVGLQW
+528 SSSIGLTW
-536 DAEEDSEL
+536 EEEEDSEL
-544 YYIYRAVLADG
+544 YYIYRAVLEDG
-555 QTIDDVDFSNAEKY
+555 QTIDDVDFSSAEKF
-569 SVSSKSKYTDTSCQA
+569 SVSSTNDYTDGACAA
-584 GVTYVYAVRGFNPKG
+584 GVTYVYAIRGFNAKG
-599 LGEFS
+599 LGVLS
-604 NMIQVTTKTAGWK
+604 DKIQVTTKTAGWK
-617 FDINGDKESVAKADG
+617 FDINGDKDSVAKADG

-653 WITRPGAGRDR
+653 WIIRPGAGRDR

-674 MGRDFTLGAGEFA
+674 MGRDFTIGAGEFA

-700 GGDLLPGTS
+700 GGDILPGTS
-709 TVKTSFGAE
+709 TVKSSYGAE

-885 VQNTITISWSAA
+885 VQHTITISWNAA

-919 GEKGFKAFE
+919 DEKGFKAFE

-965 LSAACKTP
+965 LSAVCKTP

-1002 ETLISATD
+1002 EILISATD

-1029 DFDNDNNLKTT
+1029 DFDNDNNLTTT

-1110 NGEVATCDYSANDM
+1110 NGEVTTCDYSANDM

-1137 IVKWYPSNAKDNS
+1137 IVKWYPSNARDNS

-1166 WATGEVSLLY
+1166 WATGETTLLY

-1229 AEYIDVP
+1229 VEYIDVP

-1310 GEKPYAVFSR
+1310 GEKPYAVFTR
-1320 GYYTRTCLTAYYVNN
+1320 GYYTRTCLTAYYVND

-1409 DGLEIMDVHEHDD
+1409 DGLEIMDVHEHDN
-1422 AAYHVEIHDAE
+1422 ATYHVEIHDAE
-1433 TGEIIMGYWTGKD
+1433 TGEILMGYWTGKD

-1516 LLSEVQDHT
+1516 LLSEVQDHA
-1525 FNKQAYAPTGVKLY
+1525 FNKEAYAPTGVKLY

-1544 KEEQVD
+1544 NEEQVE

-1676 RAEGNGA
+1676 RAEGDGA

-1702 EQPEEPEEKILYS
+1702 EQPEEPEEPEEKILYS

-1779 RIDAPYKDKASYFS
+1779 RIDAPYKNKASYFS

-1853 KTATTGWIKIK
+1853 NTATTGWIKIK

-1875 VTISKAADASVL
+1875 VTISKVADASVL

-1976 DDTVIADYATK
+1976 NDTTIADYGNR
-1987 GTYIAVTDDSEP
+1987 GTYIAVTDDSKP
-1999 VDYACQDVAY
+1999 IDYACQDVAY

-2055 DSIKLTSSSDIVKTL
+2055 DSIKLTSASDIVKTL
-2070 EVTVEEGGQITV
+2070 EVTVEESGQITV
-2082 ICNNGSARAPLSA
+2082 ICNNASARAPLSA

-2101 VPVYASDK
+2101 VPIYASDK
-2109 DNLDEEK
+2109 DDPDEEK
-2116 PSGSESAGETEPKSE
+2116 PSESESAS
-2131 SAGETEPTS
+2131 
-2140 GSTGET
+2140 
-2146 EPTSGSTGE
+2146 
-2155 TEPTSGSTGET
+2155 ET
-2166 EPTSENTSESDSSSG
+2166 EPTSESTSETEPTSESTSESESSSG

-2220 FGDGLAAAGSDK
+2220 FGDGLAAAGSEK
-2232 AYSSGATELTAVADD
+2232 KYTSNAESLAAVADD

-2263 VPNGTYEVTYYIFNG
+2263 VPNGKYNVTYYIYNG
-2278 AGGVYNQVTAE
+2278 SGYVYNKITAE
-2289 DVTFSDVRRG
+2289 GVVLGDVRRG
-2299 NSSKEFT
+2299 NSDKQFT
-2306 NETKEVTVSDGTLNI
+2306 SLTAEVEVTDGVLNI
-2321 VNKSSKSGQPGLYF
+2321 VNQSSKSKMLSLYF
-2335 TGIVIKDVNYDE
+2335 TGLEIKDVNYDE
-2347 WLKNNTSTDKASTDT
+2347 WLKNNTSTDTASTDT

-2371 DEQAAEAQS
+2371 DEQAMEAQS
-2380 AEEGLTISLNNVR
+2380 AEEELTISLNNVR
-2393 TVAASENTEEDTVKY
+2393 TVAASESTEEDTVKY

-2440 LEIHTLVDIASI
+2440 LELHTLVDIASI

-2483 DANNNKTVANVKWDV
+2483 DTNNNKTVANVKWDV

-2583 EYVLKGTSNLSVGE
+2583 EYVLKGTSNLAVGE
-2597 ITITVKVAAN
+2597 ITITVKVVAN
-2607 YIVSL
+2607 YIESL

-2651 TPVDV
+2651 IPVDV

-2688 FDFSIG
+2688 FDFGIE

-2714 TLEELGSAYSK
+2714 SLEELGSAYSK
-2725 DKGYGFLDGKQKNQ
+2725 DKGYGFLDGKQTNQ

-2790 KIEAKVQD
+2790 KVEAKVQN

-2809 YAVGEIETVVTEGYI
+2809 YAVGEIEAVVTEGYI

-2846 GKEEPEEPPTEAPTE
+2846 DKDEPEEPSTEEPTTEEPTTEEPTTEEPTTEEPTTEEPTQTPSEEPTQAPTE
-2861 TPSEEPSTEAPT
+2861 TPSGKTEF
-2873 GTPSEEPS
+2873 
-2881 TEAPTETPSEEPSTE
+2881 
-2896 APTEAPR
+2896 
-2903 EEPSTEAPTE
+2903 
-2913 APSEEPSTEA
+2913 
-2923 PTEAPSEESST
+2923 
-2934 EAPTEAPSV
+2934 
-2943 KPSTEAQ
+2943 K
-2950 AEKPSVKPSTEKSG
+2950 G
-2964 EAATETSGTGYEYR
+2964 E
-2978 GHVGELTVDVIPD
+2978 VGELTDDVISD
-2991 VVKEKL
+2991 TVKEKL
-2997 NCSTAEEVAE
+2997 NLKTVEEIVKYLE
-3007 LLARMITEN
+3007 KMITEN
-3016 EAVRILPDV
+3016 DGANKILPNVDA
-3025 KAENT
+3025 KNT
-3030 MVFDYVIK
+3030 TVFDFVVK
-3038 IKRSNGEWTDASEE
+3038 IKRGNGEWTQASED
-3052 ELSAGVEAVLPYPEN
+3052 ELKTGVDAVIPYPEN
-3067 TSRDGFDFVI
+3067 TAKDGFEFVI
-3077 GHLIVSGDNAGEME
+3077 GHLIVSGDNAGTME
-3091 YFDPEKTEE
+3091 YFKPEKTDA
-3100 GLKIIIT
+3100 GLKIHIT
-3107 SASPFVIGWKAVDN
+3107 SASPFVIGWKAVGN
-3121 NEQPVSEE
+3121 SEQPTTEAPATQPATE
-3129 NSKDNTEVTT
+3129 QPATEVTT
-3139 AENATSQQN
+3139 ANGETTQQT
-3148 ESNAVSAEKT
+3148 ESTAARAEAEDAET
-3158 ADKDGGIQI
+3158 GDRAGAM
-3167 IIPMLIVLVVIALAA
+3167 IPMLVILMVIALAA
-3182 AVLAV
+3182 AAFVV
-3187 IAKRKKTTKK
+3187 VDKRKNIIKK
-3197 K
+3197 N

>member
-1 MNSGIW
+1 MNSSIW

-20 IRKGVSLLLSVAMV
+20 IRKGVSLMLSVAMV

-195 AVTQDITACL
+195 SVTQDITACL

-217 SGSATKEEDAATG
+217 SGSATKEEEAATG

-235 KVTITKNAAKTAGD
+235 KVTITKAATKTAGD

-264 ESNYYPQTGW
+264 ETAEAPKTGW
-274 GQTLHNFFGDFVEER
+274 GQTLYNFFGDFIEER
-289 ECKDCQYS
+289 KCTDCGYS
-297 QAQTYETTNVI
+297 QSRTYETENVI
-308 VENRAI
+308 IENRAI

-356 RYVSPED
+356 RYVSPAD
-363 FGYWMQYY
+363 FEYWMQYY

-391 SYTTNADGSLKSFV
+391 SYVSNADGTVTFV

-424 PIVDLTARSTALCNE
+424 PIVDLTASSVALCNE
-439 FGIEGAKSLFLI
+439 FGLEGAKALFMVH
-451 LEAGD
+451 AGD
-456 YPEGAYAGGAND
+456 T
-468 STHLQYYGA
+468 THLQYYGA

-485 EGIVDYAKDGATD
+485 QGLVDYAAAGTTD
-498 ALDLLAE
+498 KLDELAK
-505 LVVNKIPTKAPGKIE
+505 LVVNKIPTNVPGSITGFK
-520 NLVSTTVG
+520 ST
-528 ASSVGLQW
+528 SVGSSSIGLTW
-536 DAEEDSEL
+536 EEEEDSEL
-544 YYIYRAVLADG
+544 YYIYRAVLEDG
-555 QTIDDVDFSNAEKY
+555 QTIDDVDFSSAEKF
-569 SVSSKSKYTDTSCQA
+569 SVSSTNDYTDGACAA
-584 GVTYVYAVRGFNPKG
+584 GVTYVYAIRGFNAKG
-599 LGEFS
+599 LGALS
-604 NMIQVTTKTAGWK
+604 DKIQVTTKTAGWK

-674 MGRDFTLGAGEFA
+674 MGRDFTIGAGEFA

-874 VCVDPTSSTTG
+874 VCVDPASSTTG
-885 VQNTITISWSAA
+885 VQHTITISWNAA

-919 GEKGFKAFE
+919 DEKGFKGFE

-1040 FTVYRDGA
+1040 FTVYRDGV
-1048 AIAENVS
+1048 AIASNIS

-1063 GTSASTY
+1063 GTSASVY

-1078 AIGVKAVDTKC
+1078 AIGVKAVDTRC

-1094 LELNLYAPADE
+1094 LELKLYAPADE

-1211 PGTTVLRPTDGTA
+1211 PGTTVLRPADGTA

-1496 LIKLADKTP
+1496 LIKLADRTP

-1525 FNKQAYAPTGVKLY
+1525 FNKEAYAPTGVKLY

-1544 KEEQVD
+1544 KEEQVE

-1676 RAEGNGA
+1676 RAEGDGA

-1702 EQPEEPEEKILYS
+1702 EQPEEPEEPDTTEPPVWLKL
-1715 QDFEDGKSDFT
+1715 DFGGADGKNSSKVGPLMDGYT
-1726 YYAENAVSLAADT
+1726 EI
-1739 ATVHPNTSSYVLSV
+1739 TSASPSYE
-1753 GQDARDRRVQSPALD
+1753 D
-1768 VKDNATVELEL
+1768 
-1779 RIDAPYKDKASYFS
+1779 
-1793 LLGAANGDKANSEW
+1793 
-1807 LQSTAQIL
+1807 ST
-1815 TIEAKAGASD
+1815 TGY
-1825 NTTWQSILLNGVDVT
+1825 G
-1840 EALTADVKESGNG
+1840 LTADSLKGITFRYYEGGTTTFADKYDSSYASLFDDCAMGWNSDVVFKADVPNGTYDVTVLTSHVSGTAKNLIYVEDMDNNVARYANKNEANVTTTTVEVKDGVLEVKITLDQGYKGAVVLSGLEIKASNYDELYKAWLETNMPKYLKFDFGGVDG
-1853 KTATTGWIKIK
+1853 KNSSKVGPLMDGYTEISSASPSYEDSTTGYGLTADSLKGITFRYYEGGTTTFADKYDSSYASLFDDCAMGWNSDVVFKADVPNGTYDVTVLTSHVSGTAKNLIYVEDMDNNVARYANKNEANVTTTTVEVKDGVLEVKITLDQGYKGAVVLSGLEIK
-1864 AELDFANQKVN
+1864 ASNYDEWMDKYFPS
-1875 VTISKAADASVL
+1875 TD
-1887 YSGELDFVNE
+1887 E
-1897 VNGLEH
+1897 
-1903 ILLTANKSGG
+1903 
-1913 RSYIDNI
+1913 
-1920 KIVDGIVETPEEPE
+1920 PEEPE
-1934 QPIGYKDVLYK
+1934 
-1945 QFDIG
+1945 
-1950 TKKGTAEGFIG
+1950 T
-1961 IGKDVY
+1961 
-1967 DAEKGYGFS
+1967 
-1976 DDTVIADYATK
+1976 
-1987 GTYIAVTDDSEP
+1987 
-1999 VDYACQDVAY
+1999 
-2009 AEKGKLEFKVD
+2009 
-2020 VVEAGTYTVNV
+2020 
-2031 YAGAFGGSTGA
+2031 
-2042 TLSINGTDLGAIA
+2042 
-2055 DSIKLTSSSDIVKTL
+2055 
-2070 EVTVEEGGQITV
+2070 
-2082 ICNNGSARAPLSA
+2082 
-2095 IVITKK
+2095 
-2101 VPVYASDK
+2101 
-2109 DNLDEEK
+2109 
-2116 PSGSESAGETEPKSE
+2116 PSGSE

-2155 TEPTSGSTGET
+2155 TEPTG
-2166 EPTSENTSESDSSSG
+2166 ENTSESDSSSG

-2191 DFGAGAV
+2191 DFDAGAV

-2263 VPNGTYEVTYYIFNG
+2263 VPNGKYNVTYYIYNG
-2278 AGGVYNQVTAE
+2278 SGYVYNKITAE
-2289 DVTFSDVRRG
+2289 DVVLGDVRRG
-2299 NSSKEFT
+2299 NSDKQFT
-2306 NETKEVTVSDGTLNI
+2306 SLTAEVEVTDGVLNI
-2321 VNKSSKSGQPGLYF
+2321 VNQSSKSNMLSLYF
-2335 TGIVIKDVNYDE
+2335 TGLEIKDVNYDE
-2347 WLKNNTSTDKASTDT
+2347 WLKNNTSTDTASTDN

-2371 DEQAAEAQS
+2371 DEQAMEAQS

-2408 YSYVDKTVKPD
+2408 YSYADKTVKPD

-2483 DANNNKTVANVKWDV
+2483 DTNNNKTVANVKWDV

-2516 GWDTPIEKT
+2516 GWDAPIEKT

-2535 YAKYEDITVIVGNE
+2535 YAKYEDITVIVGNQ

-2651 TPVDV
+2651 THVDV

-2688 FDFSIG
+2688 FDFGIE

-2714 TLEELGSAYSK
+2714 TLEKLGSAYSK
-2725 DKGYGFLDGKQKNQ
+2725 DKGYGFLDGKQTNQ

-2790 KIEAKVQD
+2790 KIEAKVQG

-2846 GKEEPEEPPTEAPTE
+2846 GKEEPEEP
-2861 TPSEEPSTEAPT
+2861 
-2873 GTPSEEPS
+2873 S
-2881 TEAPTETPSEEPSTE
+2881 TEAPTEKPS
-2896 APTEAPR
+2896 

-2923 PTEAPSEESST
+2923 PTEVPSEEPSTEAPTEAPGEEPST

-2950 AEKPSVKPSTEKSG
+2950 AEKPSVKQSTEKSS

-2978 GHVGELTVDVIPD
+2978 GHVGELTVDVVPD

-2997 NCSTAEEVAE
+2997 NCSTTEEVAE

-3052 ELSAGVEAVLPYPEN
+3052 ELSAGVEVVLPYPEN

>member
-1 MNSGIW
+1 MNSSIW

-20 IRKGVSLLLSVAMV
+20 IRKSVSLLLSVAMV

-54 SSVKAATG
+54 SAVNAATG

-69 QKVNSSTLFSAETGY
+69 QKVNASTLFSAETGY
-84 GFSDVAYPDAAKDWV
+84 GFSDVTYPDAAKDWV

-104 PREEKVTTGSAS
+104 PREEKVTAGSAS

-129 KVWKETESTGFGVY
+129 KIWKETESSGFGVY

-155 DNADYKVSV
+155 NNADYKVSV

-171 KELVVSLEAED
+171 NELVVSLEAED
-182 ITKASGVKVAAGA
+182 ITKASGIKVAAGA
-195 AVTQDITACL
+195 TVTQDITACL

-217 SGSATKEEDAATG
+217 SGSATKEEEAATG

-235 KVTITKNAAKTAGD
+235 KVTITKAATKTAGD

-264 ESNYYPQTGW
+264 ETAEAPKTGW
-274 GQTLHNFFGDFVEER
+274 GQTLYNFFGDFIEER
-289 ECKDCQYS
+289 KCTDCGYS
-297 QAQTYETTNVI
+297 QSRTYETENVI
-308 VENRAI
+308 IENRAI

-356 RYVSPED
+356 RYVSPAD
-363 FGYWMQYY
+363 FEYWMQYY

-391 SYTTNADGSLKSFV
+391 SYVSNADGTVTFV

-424 PIVDLTARSTALCNE
+424 PIVDLTASSVALCNE
-439 FGIEGAKSLFLI
+439 FGLEGAKALFMVH
-451 LEAGD
+451 AGD
-456 YPEGAYAGGAND
+456 T
-468 STHLQYYGA
+468 THLQYYGA

-485 EGIVDYAKDGATD
+485 QGIVDYAAAGTTD
-498 ALDLLAE
+498 KLDELAK
-505 LVVNKIPTKAPGKIE
+505 LVVNKIPTNVPGSITGFK
-520 NLVSTTVG
+520 STTVG
-528 ASSVGLQW
+528 SSSIGLTW
-536 DAEEDSEL
+536 EEEEDSEL
-544 YYIYRAVLADG
+544 YYIYRAVLEDG
-555 QTIDDVDFSNAEKY
+555 QTIDDVDFSSAEKF
-569 SVSSKSKYTDTSCQA
+569 SVSSTNDYTDGACAA
-584 GVTYVYAVRGFNPKG
+584 GVTYVYAIRGFNAKG
-599 LGEFS
+599 LGVLS
-604 NMIQVTTKTAGWK
+604 DKIQVTTKTAGWK
-617 FDINGDKESVAKADG
+617 FDINGDKDSVAKADG
-632 PTDTGWTGVGAEMY
+632 PTDTGWTGVGSEMY

-674 MGRDFTLGAGEFA
+674 MGRDFTIGAGEFA

-700 GGDLLPGTS
+700 GGDILPGTS
-709 TVKTSFGAE
+709 TVKSSYGAE

-730 VASATG
+730 VAGATG

-847 TESARSNIETVKAV
+847 TESARSNIEIVKAV

-885 VQNTITISWSAA
+885 VQHTITISWNAA

-919 GEKGFKAFE
+919 DEKGFKAFE

-965 LSAACKTP
+965 LSAVCKTP

-1002 ETLISATD
+1002 EILISATD

-1166 WATGEVSLLY
+1166 WATGETTLLY

-1229 AEYIDVP
+1229 VEYIDVP

-1310 GEKPYAVFSR
+1310 GEKPYAVFTR
-1320 GYYTRTCLTAYYVNN
+1320 GYYTRTCLTAYYVND

-1433 TGEIIMGYWTGKD
+1433 TGEILMGYWTGKD

-1525 FNKQAYAPTGVKLY
+1525 FNKEAYAPTGVKLY

-1544 KEEQVD
+1544 NEEQVE

-1676 RAEGNGA
+1676 RAEGDGA

-1702 EQPEEPEEKILYS
+1702 EQPEEPEEPDTTEPPVWLKL
-1715 QDFEDGKSDFT
+1715 DFGGVDGKNSSKVGPLMDGYT
-1726 YYAENAVSLAADT
+1726 EI
-1739 ATVHPNTSSYVLSV
+1739 TSASPSYE
-1753 GQDARDRRVQSPALD
+1753 D
-1768 VKDNATVELEL
+1768 
-1779 RIDAPYKDKASYFS
+1779 
-1793 LLGAANGDKANSEW
+1793 
-1807 LQSTAQIL
+1807 ST
-1815 TIEAKAGASD
+1815 TGY
-1825 NTTWQSILLNGVDVT
+1825 G
-1840 EALTADVKESGNG
+1840 LTADSLKGITFRYYEGGTTTFTDKYDSSYASLFDDCAMGWNSDVVFKADVPNGTYDVTVLTSHVSGAAKNLIYVEDMDNNVARYANKNAANVTTTTVEVKDGVLEVKITLDPSYKGAVILSGLEIKASNYDELYKAWLEKNMPKYLKLDFGGVDG
-1853 KTATTGWIKIK
+1853 KNSSKVGPLMDGYTEITSASPSYEDSTTGYGLTADSLKGITFRYYEGGTTTFTDKYDSSYASLFDDCAMGWNSDVVFKADVPNGTYDVTVLTSHVSGAAKNLIYVEDMDNNVARYANKNAANVTTTTVEVKDGVLEVKITLDPSYKGAVVLSGLEIK
-1864 AELDFANQKVN
+1864 ASNYDEWMDKYFPS
-1875 VTISKAADASVL
+1875 TD
-1887 YSGELDFVNE
+1887 E
-1897 VNGLEH
+1897 
-1903 ILLTANKSGG
+1903 
-1913 RSYIDNI
+1913 
-1920 KIVDGIVETPEEPE
+1920 PEEPE
-1934 QPIGYKDVLYK
+1934 AP
-1945 QFDIG
+1945 
-1950 TKKGTAEGFIG
+1950 
-1961 IGKDVY
+1961 
-1967 DAEKGYGFS
+1967 
-1976 DDTVIADYATK
+1976 
-1987 GTYIAVTDDSEP
+1987 SE
-1999 VDYACQDVAY
+1999 
-2009 AEKGKLEFKVD
+2009 
-2020 VVEAGTYTVNV
+2020 
-2031 YAGAFGGSTGA
+2031 
-2042 TLSINGTDLGAIA
+2042 
-2055 DSIKLTSSSDIVKTL
+2055 
-2070 EVTVEEGGQITV
+2070 
-2082 ICNNGSARAPLSA
+2082 
-2095 IVITKK
+2095 
-2101 VPVYASDK
+2101 
-2109 DNLDEEK
+2109 
-2116 PSGSESAGETEPKSE
+2116 SESAS
-2131 SAGETEPTS
+2131 ETEPTS
-2140 GSTGET
+2140 ESTSET
-2146 EPTSGSTGE
+2146 EPTSE
-2155 TEPTSGSTGET
+2155 STGET
-2166 EPTSENTSESDSSSG
+2166 EPTSESTGETEPTSESTSETEPTSESTSESESSSG

-2220 FGDGLAAAGSDK
+2220 FGDGLAAAGSEK
-2232 AYSSGATELTAVADD
+2232 KYTSNAESLAAVADD

-2263 VPNGTYEVTYYIFNG
+2263 VPNGKYNVTYYIYNG
-2278 AGGVYNQVTAE
+2278 SGYVYNKITAE
-2289 DVTFSDVRRG
+2289 GVVLGDVRRG
-2299 NSSKEFT
+2299 NSDKQFT
-2306 NETKEVTVSDGTLNI
+2306 SLTAEVEVTDGVLNI
-2321 VNKSSKSGQPGLYF
+2321 VNQSSKSKMLSLYF
-2335 TGIVIKDVNYDE
+2335 TGLEIKDVNYDE
-2347 WLKNNTSTDKASTDT
+2347 WLKNNTSTDTASTDT

-2371 DEQAAEAQS
+2371 DEQAMEAQS
-2380 AEEGLTISLNNVR
+2380 AEEELTISLNNVR
-2393 TVAASENTEEDTVKY
+2393 TVAASESTEEDTVKY

-2440 LEIHTLVDIASI
+2440 LELHTLVDIASI

-2483 DANNNKTVANVKWDV
+2483 DTNNNKTVANVKWDV

-2571 WDTSNLD
+2571 WDTSNLN

-2583 EYVLKGTSNLSVGE
+2583 EYVLKGTSNLAVGE
-2597 ITITVKVAAN
+2597 ITITVKVVAN
-2607 YIVSL
+2607 YIESL

-2688 FDFSIG
+2688 FDFGIE

-2714 TLEELGSAYSK
+2714 SLEELGSAYSK
-2725 DKGYGFLDGKQKNQ
+2725 DKGYGFLDGKQTNQ

-2790 KIEAKVQD
+2790 KVEAKVQN

-2809 YAVGEIETVVTEGYI
+2809 YAVGEIEAVVTEGYI

-2846 GKEEPEEPPTEAPTE
+2846 DKDEPEEPSTEEPTTEEPTTEEPTTEEPTTEEPTTEEPTQTPSEEPTQAPTE
-2861 TPSEEPSTEAPT
+2861 TPSGKTEF
-2873 GTPSEEPS
+2873 
-2881 TEAPTETPSEEPSTE
+2881 
-2896 APTEAPR
+2896 
-2903 EEPSTEAPTE
+2903 
-2913 APSEEPSTEA
+2913 
-2923 PTEAPSEESST
+2923 
-2934 EAPTEAPSV
+2934 
-2943 KPSTEAQ
+2943 K
-2950 AEKPSVKPSTEKSG
+2950 G
-2964 EAATETSGTGYEYR
+2964 E
-2978 GHVGELTVDVIPD
+2978 VGELTDDVISD
-2991 VVKEKL
+2991 TVKEKL
-2997 NCSTAEEVAE
+2997 NLKTVEEIVKYLE
-3007 LLARMITEN
+3007 KMITEN
-3016 EAVRILPDV
+3016 DGANKILPNVDA
-3025 KAENT
+3025 KNT
-3030 MVFDYVIK
+3030 TVFDFVVK
-3038 IKRSNGEWTDASEE
+3038 IKRGNGEWTQASED
-3052 ELSAGVEAVLPYPEN
+3052 ELKTGVDAVIPYPEN
-3067 TSRDGFDFVI
+3067 TAKDGFEFVI
-3077 GHLIVSGDNAGEME
+3077 GHLIVSGDNAGTME
-3091 YFDPEKTEE
+3091 YFKPEKTDA
-3100 GLKIIIT
+3100 GLKIHIT
-3107 SASPFVIGWKAVDN
+3107 SASPFVIGWKAVGN
-3121 NEQPVSEE
+3121 SEQPTTEAPATQPATE
-3129 NSKDNTEVTT
+3129 QPATEVTT
-3139 AENATSQQN
+3139 ANGETTQQT
-3148 ESNAVSAEKT
+3148 ESTAARAEAEDAET
-3158 ADKDGGIQI
+3158 GDRAGAM
-3167 IIPMLIVLVVIALAA
+3167 IPMLVILMVIALAA
-3182 AVLAV
+3182 AAFVV
-3187 IAKRKKTTKK
+3187 VDKRKNIIKK
-3197 K
+3197 N

>member
-20 IRKGVSLLLSVAMV
+20 IRKGVSLMLSVAMV

-217 SGSATKEEDAATG
+217 SGSATKEEEAATG

-235 KVTITKNAAKTAGD
+235 KVTITKAATKTAGD

-264 ESNYYPQTGW
+264 ETAEAPKTGW
-274 GQTLHNFFGDFVEER
+274 GQTLYNFFGDFIEER
-289 ECKDCQYS
+289 KCTDCGYS
-297 QAQTYETTNVI
+297 QSRTYETENVI
-308 VENRAI
+308 IENRAI

-356 RYVSPED
+356 RYVSPAD
-363 FGYWMQYY
+363 FEYWMQYY

-391 SYTTNADGSLKSFV
+391 SYVSNADGTVTFV

-424 PIVDLTARSTALCNE
+424 PIVDLTASSVALCNE
-439 FGIEGAKSLFLI
+439 FGLEGAKALFMVH
-451 LEAGD
+451 AGD
-456 YPEGAYAGGAND
+456 T
-468 STHLQYYGA
+468 THLQYYGA

-485 EGIVDYAKDGATD
+485 QGIVDYAAAGTTD
-498 ALDLLAE
+498 KLDELAK
-505 LVVNKIPTKAPGKIE
+505 LVVNKIPTNVPGSITGFK
-520 NLVSTTVG
+520 ST
-528 ASSVGLQW
+528 SVGSSSIGLTW
-536 DAEEDSEL
+536 EEEEDSEL
-544 YYIYRAVLADG
+544 YYIYRAVLEDG
-555 QTIDDVDFSNAEKY
+555 QTIDDVDFSSAEKF
-569 SVSSKSKYTDTSCQA
+569 SVSSTNDYTDGACAA
-584 GVTYVYAVRGFNPKG
+584 GVTYVYAIRGFNAKG
-599 LGEFS
+599 LGALS
-604 NMIQVTTKTAGWK
+604 DKIQVTTKTAGWK

-674 MGRDFTLGAGEFA
+674 MGRDFTIGAGEFA

-874 VCVDPTSSTTG
+874 VCVDPASSTTG

-897 SVADADQGK
+897 SVADADKGK

-1040 FTVYRDGA
+1040 FTVYRDGV

-1078 AIGVKAVDTKC
+1078 AIGVKAVDTRC

-1433 TGEIIMGYWTGKD
+1433 TGEILMGYWTGKD

-1496 LIKLADKTP
+1496 LIKLADRTP

-1525 FNKQAYAPTGVKLY
+1525 FNKEAYAPTGVKLY

-1544 KEEQVD
+1544 KEEQVE

-1676 RAEGNGA
+1676 RAEGDGA

-1702 EQPEEPEEKILYS
+1702 EQPEEPEEPDTTEPPVWLKL
-1715 QDFEDGKSDFT
+1715 DFGGADGKNSSKVGPLMDGYT
-1726 YYAENAVSLAADT
+1726 EI
-1739 ATVHPNTSSYVLSV
+1739 TSASPSYE
-1753 GQDARDRRVQSPALD
+1753 D
-1768 VKDNATVELEL
+1768 
-1779 RIDAPYKDKASYFS
+1779 
-1793 LLGAANGDKANSEW
+1793 
-1807 LQSTAQIL
+1807 ST
-1815 TIEAKAGASD
+1815 TGY
-1825 NTTWQSILLNGVDVT
+1825 G
-1840 EALTADVKESGNG
+1840 LTADSLKGITFRYYEGGTTTFTDKYDSSYASLFDDCAMGWNSDVVFKADVPNGTYDVTVLTSHVSGTAKNLIYVEDMDNNVARYANKNEANVTTTTVEVKDGVLEIKITLDQGYKGAVVLSGLEIKASNYDELYKAWLETNMPKYLKFDFGGVDG
-1853 KTATTGWIKIK
+1853 KNSSKVGPLMDGYTEITSASPSYEDSTTGYGLTADSLKGITFRYYEGGTTTFTDKYDSSYASLFDDCAMGWNSDVVFKADVPNGTYDVTVLTSHVSGTAKNLIYVEDMDNNVARYANKNEANVTTTTVEVKDGVLEIKIT
-1864 AELDFANQKVN
+1864 LDQGYKGAV
-1875 VTISKAADASVL
+1875 VL
-1887 YSGELDFVNE
+1887 S
-1897 VNGLEH
+1897 GLE
-1903 ILLTANKSGG
+1903 
-1913 RSYIDNI
+1913 I
-1920 KIVDGIVETPEEPE
+1920 KASNYDEWMDKYFPSTDEPEEPE
-1934 QPIGYKDVLYK
+1934 
-1945 QFDIG
+1945 
-1950 TKKGTAEGFIG
+1950 T
-1961 IGKDVY
+1961 
-1967 DAEKGYGFS
+1967 
-1976 DDTVIADYATK
+1976 
-1987 GTYIAVTDDSEP
+1987 
-1999 VDYACQDVAY
+1999 
-2009 AEKGKLEFKVD
+2009 
-2020 VVEAGTYTVNV
+2020 
-2031 YAGAFGGSTGA
+2031 
-2042 TLSINGTDLGAIA
+2042 
-2055 DSIKLTSSSDIVKTL
+2055 
-2070 EVTVEEGGQITV
+2070 
-2082 ICNNGSARAPLSA
+2082 
-2095 IVITKK
+2095 
-2101 VPVYASDK
+2101 
-2109 DNLDEEK
+2109 
-2116 PSGSESAGETEPKSE
+2116 PSGSE

-2155 TEPTSGSTGET
+2155 TEPTSESAGETEPTSESAGET
-2166 EPTSENTSESDSSSG
+2166 EPTSENTSESESESESSSE
-2181 TEQTPAYLRF
+2181 TEQAPAYLRF
-2191 DFGAGAV
+2191 DFGAGTV

-2206 ASDEYSDEK
+2206 AADEYSDEK

-2220 FGDGLAAAGSDK
+2220 FGDGLAAAGSEK
-2232 AYSSGATELTAVADD
+2232 KYTSNAESLAAVADD

-2278 AGGVYNQVTAE
+2278 SGGVYNQVTAE
-2289 DVTFSDVRRG
+2289 DVAFSDVRRG
-2299 NSSKEFT
+2299 SGSKEFT

-2347 WLKNNTSTDKASTDT
+2347 WLKNNTSTDTASTDN

-2371 DEQAAEAQS
+2371 DEQATEAQS
-2380 AEEGLTISLNNVR
+2380 AEEELTISLNNVR
-2393 TVAASENTEEDTVKY
+2393 TVAASESTEEDTVKY

-2440 LEIHTLVDIASI
+2440 LELHTLVDIASI
-2452 DEFSLPELVQ
+2452 DEFSLPDLVQ
-2462 DQVLAEGQK
+2462 NQVLAAGQK

-2483 DANNNKTVANVKWDV
+2483 DTNNNKTVANVKWDV

-2535 YAKYEDITVIVGNE
+2535 YAKYEDITVIVGNQ

-2651 TPVDV
+2651 THVDV

-2688 FDFSIG
+2688 FDFGIE

-2714 TLEELGSAYSK
+2714 TLEKLGSAYSK
-2725 DKGYGFLDGKQKNQ
+2725 DKGYGFLDGKQTNQ

-2790 KIEAKVQD
+2790 KIEAKVQG

-2896 APTEAPR
+2896 APTEAPS

-2950 AEKPSVKPSTEKSG
+2950 AEKPSVKPLTEKSG

-2978 GHVGELTVDVIPD
+2978 GHVGELTVDVVPD

-2997 NCSTAEEVAE
+2997 NCSTTEEVAE

-3052 ELSAGVEAVLPYPEN
+3052 ELSAGVEVVLPYPEN

>member
-1 MNSGIW
+1 MNSSIW

-20 IRKGVSLLLSVAMV
+20 IRKGVSLMLSVAMV

-182 ITKASGVKVAAGA
+182 ITKASGVKVAVGA

-217 SGSATKEEDAATG
+217 SGSATKEEEAATG

-235 KVTITKNAAKTAGD
+235 KVTITKAATKTAGD

-264 ESNYYPQTGW
+264 ETAEAPKTGW
-274 GQTLHNFFGDFVEER
+274 GQTLYNFFGDFIEER
-289 ECKDCQYS
+289 KCTDCGYS
-297 QAQTYETTNVI
+297 QSRTYETENVI
-308 VENRAI
+308 IENRAI

-356 RYVSPED
+356 RYVSPAD
-363 FGYWMQYY
+363 FEYWMQYY

-391 SYTTNADGSLKSFV
+391 SYVSNADGTVTFV

-418 AKEQNI
+418 AEEQNI
-424 PIVDLTARSTALCNE
+424 PIVDLTASSVALCNE
-439 FGIEGAKSLFLI
+439 FGLEGAKALFMVH
-451 LEAGD
+451 AGD
-456 YPEGAYAGGAND
+456 T
-468 STHLQYYGA
+468 THLQYYGA

-485 EGIVDYAKDGATD
+485 QGIVDYAAAGTTD
-498 ALDLLAE
+498 KLDELAK
-505 LVVNKIPTKAPGKIE
+505 LVVNKIPTNVPGSITGFK
-520 NLVSTTVG
+520 ST
-528 ASSVGLQW
+528 SVGSSSIGLTW
-536 DAEEDSEL
+536 EEEEDSEL
-544 YYIYRAVLADG
+544 YYIYRAVLEDG
-555 QTIDDVDFSNAEKY
+555 QTIDDVDFSSAEKF
-569 SVSSKSKYTDTSCQA
+569 SVSSTNDYTDGACAA
-584 GVTYVYAVRGFNPKG
+584 GVTYVYAIRGFNAKG
-599 LGEFS
+599 LGALS
-604 NMIQVTTKTAGWK
+604 DKIQVTTKTAGWK

-674 MGRDFTLGAGEFA
+674 MGRDFTIGAGEFA

-885 VQNTITISWSAA
+885 VQHTITISWNAA

-919 GEKGFKAFE
+919 DEKGFKGFE

-1040 FTVYRDGA
+1040 FTVYRDGV
-1048 AIAENVS
+1048 AIASNIS

-1063 GTSASTY
+1063 GTSASVY

-1078 AIGVKAVDTKC
+1078 AIGVKAVDTRC

-1094 LELNLYAPADE
+1094 LELKLYAPADE

-1211 PGTTVLRPTDGTA
+1211 PGTTVLRPADGTA

-1310 GEKPYAVFSR
+1310 GEKPYAVFTR
-1320 GYYTRTCLTAYYVNN
+1320 GYYTRTCLTAYYVND

-1433 TGEIIMGYWTGKD
+1433 TGEILMGYWTGKD

-1525 FNKQAYAPTGVKLY
+1525 FNKEAYAPTGVKLY

-1544 KEEQVD
+1544 KEEQVE

-1676 RAEGNGA
+1676 RAEGDGA

-1702 EQPEEPEEKILYS
+1702 EQPEEPEEPDTTEPPVWLKL
-1715 QDFEDGKSDFT
+1715 DFGGADGKNSSKVGPLMDGYT
-1726 YYAENAVSLAADT
+1726 EI
-1739 ATVHPNTSSYVLSV
+1739 TSASPSYE
-1753 GQDARDRRVQSPALD
+1753 D
-1768 VKDNATVELEL
+1768 
-1779 RIDAPYKDKASYFS
+1779 
-1793 LLGAANGDKANSEW
+1793 
-1807 LQSTAQIL
+1807 ST
-1815 TIEAKAGASD
+1815 TGY
-1825 NTTWQSILLNGVDVT
+1825 G
-1840 EALTADVKESGNG
+1840 LTADSLKGITFRYYEGGTTTFTDKYDSSYASLFDDCAMGWNSDVVFKADVPNGTYDVTVLTSHVSGTAKNLIYVEDMDNNVARYANKNEANVTTTTVEVKDGVLEVKITLDQGYKGAVVLSGLEIKASNYDELYKAWLETNMPKYLKFDFGGVDG
-1853 KTATTGWIKIK
+1853 KNSSKVGPLMDGYTEISSASPSYEDSTTGYGLTADSLKGITFRYYEGGTTTFTDKYDSSYASLFDDCAMGWNSDVVFKADVPNGTYDVTVLTSHVSGTAKNLIYVEDMDNNVARYANKNEANVTTTTVEVKDGVLEVKITLDQGYKGAVVLSGLEIK
-1864 AELDFANQKVN
+1864 ASNYDEWMDKYFPS
-1875 VTISKAADASVL
+1875 TD
-1887 YSGELDFVNE
+1887 E
-1897 VNGLEH
+1897 
-1903 ILLTANKSGG
+1903 
-1913 RSYIDNI
+1913 
-1920 KIVDGIVETPEEPE
+1920 PEEPE
-1934 QPIGYKDVLYK
+1934 
-1945 QFDIG
+1945 
-1950 TKKGTAEGFIG
+1950 T
-1961 IGKDVY
+1961 
-1967 DAEKGYGFS
+1967 
-1976 DDTVIADYATK
+1976 
-1987 GTYIAVTDDSEP
+1987 
-1999 VDYACQDVAY
+1999 
-2009 AEKGKLEFKVD
+2009 
-2020 VVEAGTYTVNV
+2020 
-2031 YAGAFGGSTGA
+2031 
-2042 TLSINGTDLGAIA
+2042 
-2055 DSIKLTSSSDIVKTL
+2055 
-2070 EVTVEEGGQITV
+2070 
-2082 ICNNGSARAPLSA
+2082 
-2095 IVITKK
+2095 
-2101 VPVYASDK
+2101 
-2109 DNLDEEK
+2109 
-2116 PSGSESAGETEPKSE
+2116 PSGSEPAGEK
-2131 SAGETEPTS
+2131 EPTS

-2155 TEPTSGSTGET
+2155 TEPTGE
-2166 EPTSENTSESDSSSG
+2166 NASESDSSSG

-2263 VPNGTYEVTYYIFNG
+2263 VPNGKYNVTYYIYNG
-2278 AGGVYNQVTAE
+2278 SGYVYNKITAE
-2289 DVTFSDVRRG
+2289 GVVLGDVRRG
-2299 NSSKEFT
+2299 NSDKQFT
-2306 NETKEVTVSDGTLNI
+2306 SLTAEVEVTDGVLNI
-2321 VNKSSKSGQPGLYF
+2321 VNQSSKSNMLSLYF
-2335 TGIVIKDVNYDE
+2335 TGLEIKDVNYDE
-2347 WLKNNTSTDKASTDT
+2347 WLKNNTSTDTASTDN

-2371 DEQAAEAQS
+2371 DEQAMEAQS

-2408 YSYVDKTVKPD
+2408 YSYADKTVKPD

-2440 LEIHTLVDIASI
+2440 LELHTLVDIASI

-2483 DANNNKTVANVKWDV
+2483 DTNNNKTVANVKWDV
-2498 TNVDIKT
+2498 ANVDIKT

-2516 GWDTPIEKT
+2516 GWDAPIEKT

-2535 YAKYEDITVIVGNE
+2535 YAKYEDITVIVGNQ

-2688 FDFSIG
+2688 FDFGIE

-2714 TLEELGSAYSK
+2714 TLEKLGSAYSK
-2725 DKGYGFLDGKQKNQ
+2725 DKGYGFLDGKQTNQ

-2790 KIEAKVQD
+2790 KIEAKVQG

-2873 GTPSEEPS
+2873 
-2881 TEAPTETPSEEPSTE
+2881 ETPS
-2896 APTEAPR
+2896 

-2923 PTEAPSEESST
+2923 PTEAPSEEPSTEAPTEAPREESST

-2950 AEKPSVKPSTEKSG
+2950 AEKPSVKPATEKSS

-2978 GHVGELTVDVIPD
+2978 GHVGELTIDIIPD

-3038 IKRSNGEWTDASEE
+3038 VKRSNGEWTDASEE

-3077 GHLIVSGDNAGEME
+3077 GHLIVSGDNAGKME

-3187 IAKRKKTTKK
+3187 IARRKKTTKK

>member
-20 IRKGVSLLLSVAMV
+20 IRKGVSLMLSVAMV

-129 KVWKETESTGFGVY
+129 KIWTETESTGYGVY

-155 DNADYKVSV
+155 NNADYKVSV

-235 KVTITKNAAKTAGD
+235 KVTITKAATKTAGD
-249 KPTIFIASDSTVQTY
+249 KSTIFIASDSTVQTY
-264 ESNYYPQTGW
+264 ETAEAPKTGW
-274 GQTLHNFFGDFVEER
+274 GQTLYNFFGDFIEER
-289 ECKDCQYS
+289 KCTDCGYS
-297 QAQTYETTNVI
+297 QSRTYETENVI
-308 VENRAI
+308 IENRAI

-356 RYVSPED
+356 RYVSPAD
-363 FGYWMQYY
+363 FEYWMQYY

-391 SYTTNADGSLKSFV
+391 SYVSNADGTVTFV

-424 PIVDLTARSTALCNE
+424 PIVDLTASSVALCNE
-439 FGIEGAKSLFLI
+439 FGLEGAKALFMVH
-451 LEAGD
+451 AGD
-456 YPEGAYAGGAND
+456 T
-468 STHLQYYGA
+468 THLQYYGA

-485 EGIVDYAKDGATD
+485 QGIVDYAAAGTTD
-498 ALDLLAE
+498 KLDELAK
-505 LVVNKIPTKAPGKIE
+505 LVVNKIPTNVPGSITGFK
-520 NLVSTTVG
+520 STTVG
-528 ASSVGLQW
+528 SSSIGLTW
-536 DAEEDSEL
+536 EEEEDSEL
-544 YYIYRAVLADG
+544 YYIYRAVLEDG
-555 QTIDDVDFSNAEKY
+555 QTIDDVDFSSAEKF
-569 SVSSKSKYTDTSCQA
+569 SVSSTNDYTDGACAA
-584 GVTYVYAVRGFNPKG
+584 GVTYVYAIRGFNAKG
-599 LGEFS
+599 LGVLS
-604 NMIQVTTKTAGWK
+604 DKIQVTTKTAGWK
-617 FDINGDKESVAKADG
+617 FDINGDKDSVAKADG
-632 PTDTGWTGVGAEMY
+632 PTETGWTGVGAEMY
-646 DAARGYG
+646 DAAIGYG

-674 MGRDFTLGAGEFA
+674 MGRDFTIGAGEFA

-700 GGDLLPGTS
+700 GGDILPGTS
-709 TVKTSFGAE
+709 TVKSSYGAE
-718 GKSIGSISVKQG
+718 GKSIGSISVKRG
-730 VASATG
+730 VAGATG

-761 LKAPSSLEASEKSVS
+761 LKAPSSLKYSEDNCS
-776 GSNMTFLLSFVGVDE
+776 GSNMTFLLDFMGVDE
-791 AVKYNVYKKSS
+791 AVKYNVYRKSS
-802 SDDAFTIVK
+802 SDASFTVVK
-811 TFTAE
+811 SFTTE
-816 EYKDD
+816 EYKAD

-841 CVTADG
+841 CITADG
-847 TESARSNIETVKAV
+847 TESARSNIMTFKAV
-861 LDEVKVPAAPTNV
+861 SDDVKVPSAPSNV
-874 VCVDPTSSTTG
+874 VCVNPTASTVG
-885 VQNTITISWSAA
+885 VQNTITISWNAA
-897 SVADADQGK
+897 SVADADKGK
-906 VIKYV
+906 VIKYI

-919 GEKGFKAFE
+919 DEKGFKGFE

-954 VAALNAGGLSE
+954 VAALNAGGLGE
-965 LSAACKTP
+965 LSAVCKTP
-973 VTGTLTPG
+973 VTGTLTKG
-981 NLEKYSDRALV
+981 NLESYADRALV

-1040 FTVYRDGA
+1040 FTVYRDGV
-1048 AIAENVS
+1048 AIAENIS

-1063 GTSASTY
+1063 GTSASVY

-1078 AIGVKAVDTKC
+1078 AIGVNAVDTKC

-1229 AEYIDVP
+1229 VEYIDVP

-1268 NGEDGSILD
+1268 NGEDGSILG

-1310 GEKPYAVFSR
+1310 GEKPYAVFTR
-1320 GYYTRTCLTAYYVNN
+1320 GYYTRTCLTAYYVND

-1433 TGEIIMGYWTGKD
+1433 TGEILMGYWTGKD

-1461 AEWWSIASPTYEGN
+1461 AEWWSIASPSYEGN

-1505 ASNASIFWDGD
+1505 ASNASLFWDGD

-1525 FNKQAYAPTGVKLY
+1525 FNKAAYAPTGVKLY

-1544 KEEQVD
+1544 KGEQVD

-1653 AEIAFTEASDGT
+1653 TEIAFTEASDGT

-1676 RAEGNGA
+1676 RAEGDGA

-1702 EQPEEPEEKILYS
+1702 EQPEEPEEPDTTEPPVWLKL
-1715 QDFEDGKSDFT
+1715 DFGGVDGKNSSKVGPLMDGYT
-1726 YYAENAVSLAADT
+1726 EI
-1739 ATVHPNTSSYVLSV
+1739 TSASPSYE
-1753 GQDARDRRVQSPALD
+1753 D
-1768 VKDNATVELEL
+1768 
-1779 RIDAPYKDKASYFS
+1779 
-1793 LLGAANGDKANSEW
+1793 
-1807 LQSTAQIL
+1807 ST
-1815 TIEAKAGASD
+1815 TGY
-1825 NTTWQSILLNGVDVT
+1825 G
-1840 EALTADVKESGNG
+1840 LTADSLKGITFRYYEGGTTTFADKYDSSYASLFDDCAMGWNSDVVFKADVPNGTYDVTVLTSHVSGTAKNLIYVEDMDNNVARYANRNAANVTTTTVEVKDGVLEVKITLDQGYKGAVVLSGLEIKASNYDELYKAWLEKNMPKYLKFDFGGVDG
-1853 KTATTGWIKIK
+1853 KNSSKVGPLMDGYTEISSASPSYEDSTTGYGLTADSLKGITFRYYEGGTTTFADKYDSSYASLFDDCAMGWNSDVVFKADVPNGTYDVTVLTSHVSGTAKNLIYVEDMDNNVARYANRNAANVTTTTVEVKDGVLEVKITLDQGYKGAVVLSGLEIK
-1864 AELDFANQKVN
+1864 ASNYDEWMDKYFPS
-1875 VTISKAADASVL
+1875 TD
-1887 YSGELDFVNE
+1887 E
-1897 VNGLEH
+1897 
-1903 ILLTANKSGG
+1903 
-1913 RSYIDNI
+1913 
-1920 KIVDGIVETPEEPE
+1920 PEEPE
-1934 QPIGYKDVLYK
+1934 
-1945 QFDIG
+1945 
-1950 TKKGTAEGFIG
+1950 T
-1961 IGKDVY
+1961 
-1967 DAEKGYGFS
+1967 
-1976 DDTVIADYATK
+1976 
-1987 GTYIAVTDDSEP
+1987 
-1999 VDYACQDVAY
+1999 
-2009 AEKGKLEFKVD
+2009 
-2020 VVEAGTYTVNV
+2020 
-2031 YAGAFGGSTGA
+2031 
-2042 TLSINGTDLGAIA
+2042 
-2055 DSIKLTSSSDIVKTL
+2055 
-2070 EVTVEEGGQITV
+2070 
-2082 ICNNGSARAPLSA
+2082 
-2095 IVITKK
+2095 
-2101 VPVYASDK
+2101 
-2109 DNLDEEK
+2109 
-2116 PSGSESAGETEPKSE
+2116 PSGSE

-2155 TEPTSGSTGET
+2155 TEPTSESAGETEPTSESAGET
-2166 EPTSENTSESDSSSG
+2166 EPTSENTSESESESESSSE
-2181 TEQTPAYLRF
+2181 TEQAPAYLRF
-2191 DFGAGAV
+2191 DFGAGTV

-2206 ASDEYSDEK
+2206 AADEYSDEK

-2220 FGDGLAAAGSDK
+2220 FGDGLAAAGSEK
-2232 AYSSGATELTAVADD
+2232 KYTSNAESLAAVADD

-2440 LEIHTLVDIASI
+2440 LELHTLVDIASI
-2452 DEFSLPELVQ
+2452 DEFSLPDLVQ
-2462 DQVLAEGQK
+2462 NQVLAEGQK

-2483 DANNNKTVANVKWDV
+2483 DTNNNKTVANVKWDV

-2516 GWDTPIEKT
+2516 GWDAPIEKT

-2688 FDFSIG
+2688 FDFGIE

-2701 WIGVLGNVKNGTK
+2701 WIGVFGNVKNGTK
-2714 TLEELGSAYSK
+2714 TLEKLGSAYSK
-2725 DKGYGFLDGKQKNQ
+2725 DKGYGFLDGKQTNQ

-2783 GCGLGSS
+2783 GCGVGSS
-2790 KIEAKVQD
+2790 KIEAKVQN

-2809 YAVGEIETVVTEGYI
+2809 YAVGEIEAVVTEGYI

-2846 GKEEPEEPPTEAPTE
+2846 GKEEPD
-2861 TPSEEPSTEAPT
+2861 EPSTEVPT
-2873 GTPSEEPS
+2873 EKPSEEPS
-2881 TEAPTETPSEEPSTE
+2881 TEAPTEKPS
-2896 APTEAPR
+2896 

-2923 PTEAPSEESST
+2923 PTEAPGEEPST

-2943 KPSTEAQ
+2943 KPSTETQ
-2950 AEKPSVKPSTEKSG
+2950 AEKPSVKPLTEKSS

-2978 GHVGELTVDVIPD
+2978 GHVGELTVDMIPD

-2997 NCSTAEEVAE
+2997 NCSTAEEVEE

-3077 GHLIVSGDNAGEME
+3077 GHLIVSGDNAGKME

-3107 SASPFVIGWKAVDN
+3107 SASPFVIGWKAVEN

>member
-1 MNSGIW
+1 MNSSIW

-20 IRKGVSLLLSVAMV
+20 IRKSVSLLLSVAMV

-48 NAAEKA
+48 NAAGKA
-54 SSVKAATG
+54 STVNAATG

-69 QKVNSSTLFSAETGY
+69 QKVNASTLFSAETGY
-84 GFSDVAYPDAAKDWV
+84 GFSDVTYPDAAKDWV

-104 PREEKVTTGSAS
+104 PREEKVTAGSAS

-129 KVWKETESTGFGVY
+129 KIWKETENSGFGVY

-155 DNADYKVSV
+155 NNADYKVSV

-195 AVTQDITACL
+195 SVTQDITACL

-217 SGSATKEEDAATG
+217 SGSATKEEEAATG

-235 KVTITKNAAKTAGD
+235 KVTITKAATKTAGD

-264 ESNYYPQTGW
+264 ETAEAPKTGW
-274 GQTLHNFFGDFVEER
+274 GQTLYNFFGDFIEER
-289 ECKDCQYS
+289 KCTDCGYS
-297 QAQTYETTNVI
+297 QSRTYETENVI
-308 VENRAI
+308 IENRAI

-356 RYVSPED
+356 RYVSPAD
-363 FGYWMQYY
+363 FEYWMQYY

-391 SYTTNADGSLKSFV
+391 SYVSNADGTVTFV

-424 PIVDLTARSTALCNE
+424 PIVDLTASSVALCNE
-439 FGIEGAKSLFLI
+439 FGLEGAKALFMVH
-451 LEAGD
+451 AGD
-456 YPEGAYAGGAND
+456 T
-468 STHLQYYGA
+468 THLQYYGA

-485 EGIVDYAKDGATD
+485 QGIVDYAAAGTTD
-498 ALDLLAE
+498 KLDELAK
-505 LVVNKIPTKAPGKIE
+505 LVVNKIPTNVPGSITGFK
-520 NLVSTTVG
+520 STTVG
-528 ASSVGLQW
+528 SSSIGLTW
-536 DAEEDSEL
+536 EEEEDSEL
-544 YYIYRAVLADG
+544 YYIYRAVLEDG
-555 QTIDDVDFSNAEKY
+555 QTIDDVDFSSAEKF
-569 SVSSKSKYTDTSCQA
+569 SVSSTNDYTDGACAA
-584 GVTYVYAVRGFNPKG
+584 GVTYVYAIRGFNAKG
-599 LGEFS
+599 LGVLS
-604 NMIQVTTKTAGWK
+604 DKIQVTTKTAGWK
-617 FDINGDKESVAKADG
+617 FDINGDKDSVAKADG

-653 WITRPGAGRDR
+653 WIIRPGAGRDR

-674 MGRDFTLGAGEFA
+674 MGRDFTIGAGEFA

-700 GGDLLPGTS
+700 GGDILPGTS
-709 TVKTSFGAE
+709 TVKSSYGAE

-730 VASATG
+730 VAGATG

-885 VQNTITISWSAA
+885 VQHTITISWNAA

-919 GEKGFKAFE
+919 DEKGFKAFE

-965 LSAACKTP
+965 LSAVCKTP

-1002 ETLISATD
+1002 EILISATD

-1166 WATGEVSLLY
+1166 WATGETTLLY

-1310 GEKPYAVFSR
+1310 GEKPYAVFTR
-1320 GYYTRTCLTAYYVNN
+1320 GYYTRTCLTAYYVND

-1433 TGEIIMGYWTGKD
+1433 TGEILMGYWTGKD

-1516 LLSEVQDHT
+1516 LLSEVQDHA
-1525 FNKQAYAPTGVKLY
+1525 FNKEAYAPTGVKLY

-1544 KEEQVD
+1544 NEEQVE

-1676 RAEGNGA
+1676 RAEGDGA

-1702 EQPEEPEEKILYS
+1702 EQPEEPEEPDTTEPPVWLKL
-1715 QDFEDGKSDFT
+1715 DFGGVDGKNSSKVGPLMDGYT
-1726 YYAENAVSLAADT
+1726 EI
-1739 ATVHPNTSSYVLSV
+1739 TSASPSYE
-1753 GQDARDRRVQSPALD
+1753 D
-1768 VKDNATVELEL
+1768 
-1779 RIDAPYKDKASYFS
+1779 
-1793 LLGAANGDKANSEW
+1793 
-1807 LQSTAQIL
+1807 ST
-1815 TIEAKAGASD
+1815 TGY
-1825 NTTWQSILLNGVDVT
+1825 G
-1840 EALTADVKESGNG
+1840 LTADSLKGITFRYYEGGTTTFTDKYDSSYASLFDDCAMGWNSDVVFKADVPNGTYDVTVLTSHVSGAAKNLIYVEDMDNNVARYANKNAANVTTTTVEVKDGVLEVKITLDPSYKGAVVLSGLE
-1853 KTATTGWIKIK
+1853 IK
-1864 AELDFANQKVN
+1864 ASNYDEWMDKYFPS
-1875 VTISKAADASVL
+1875 TD
-1887 YSGELDFVNE
+1887 E
-1897 VNGLEH
+1897 
-1903 ILLTANKSGG
+1903 
-1913 RSYIDNI
+1913 
-1920 KIVDGIVETPEEPE
+1920 PEEPE
-1934 QPIGYKDVLYK
+1934 AP
-1945 QFDIG
+1945 
-1950 TKKGTAEGFIG
+1950 
-1961 IGKDVY
+1961 
-1967 DAEKGYGFS
+1967 
-1976 DDTVIADYATK
+1976 
-1987 GTYIAVTDDSEP
+1987 SE
-1999 VDYACQDVAY
+1999 
-2009 AEKGKLEFKVD
+2009 
-2020 VVEAGTYTVNV
+2020 
-2031 YAGAFGGSTGA
+2031 
-2042 TLSINGTDLGAIA
+2042 
-2055 DSIKLTSSSDIVKTL
+2055 
-2070 EVTVEEGGQITV
+2070 
-2082 ICNNGSARAPLSA
+2082 
-2095 IVITKK
+2095 
-2101 VPVYASDK
+2101 
-2109 DNLDEEK
+2109 
-2116 PSGSESAGETEPKSE
+2116 SESAS
-2131 SAGETEPTS
+2131 ETEPTS
-2140 GSTGET
+2140 E
-2146 EPTSGSTGE
+2146 
-2155 TEPTSGSTGET
+2155 STGET
-2166 EPTSENTSESDSSSG
+2166 EPTSESTGETEPTSESTGETEPTSESTSETEPTSESTSESESSSG

-2220 FGDGLAAAGSDK
+2220 FGDGLAAAGSEK
-2232 AYSSGATELTAVADD
+2232 KYTSNAESLAAVADD

-2263 VPNGTYEVTYYIFNG
+2263 VPNGKYNVTYYIYNG
-2278 AGGVYNQVTAE
+2278 SGYVYNKITAE
-2289 DVTFSDVRRG
+2289 GVVLGDVRRG
-2299 NSSKEFT
+2299 NSDKQFT
-2306 NETKEVTVSDGTLNI
+2306 SLTAEVEVTDGVLNI
-2321 VNKSSKSGQPGLYF
+2321 VNQSSKSKMLSLYF
-2335 TGIVIKDVNYDE
+2335 TGLEIKDVNYDE
-2347 WLKNNTSTDKASTDT
+2347 WLKNNTSTDTASTDT

-2371 DEQAAEAQS
+2371 DEQAMEAQS
-2380 AEEGLTISLNNVR
+2380 AEEELTISLNNVR
-2393 TVAASENTEEDTVKY
+2393 TVAASESTEEDTVKY

-2440 LEIHTLVDIASI
+2440 LELHTLVDIASI

-2483 DANNNKTVANVKWDV
+2483 DTNNNKTVANVKWDV

-2583 EYVLKGTSNLSVGE
+2583 EYVLKGTSNLAVGE
-2597 ITITVKVAAN
+2597 ITITVKVVAN
-2607 YIVSL
+2607 YIESL

-2651 TPVDV
+2651 IPVDV

-2688 FDFSIG
+2688 FDFGIE

-2714 TLEELGSAYSK
+2714 SLEELGSAYSK
-2725 DKGYGFLDGKQKNQ
+2725 DKGYGFLDGKQTNQ

-2790 KIEAKVQD
+2790 KVEAKVQN

-2809 YAVGEIETVVTEGYI
+2809 YAVGEIEAVVTEGYI

-2846 GKEEPEEPPTEAPTE
+2846 DKDEPEEPSTEEPTTEEPTTEEPTTEEPTTEEPTTEEPTTEEPTQTPSEEPTQAPTE
-2861 TPSEEPSTEAPT
+2861 TPSGKTEF
-2873 GTPSEEPS
+2873 
-2881 TEAPTETPSEEPSTE
+2881 
-2896 APTEAPR
+2896 
-2903 EEPSTEAPTE
+2903 
-2913 APSEEPSTEA
+2913 
-2923 PTEAPSEESST
+2923 
-2934 EAPTEAPSV
+2934 
-2943 KPSTEAQ
+2943 K
-2950 AEKPSVKPSTEKSG
+2950 G
-2964 EAATETSGTGYEYR
+2964 E
-2978 GHVGELTVDVIPD
+2978 VGELTDDVISD
-2991 VVKEKL
+2991 TVKEKL
-2997 NCSTAEEVAE
+2997 NLKTVEEIVKYLE
-3007 LLARMITEN
+3007 KMITEN
-3016 EAVRILPDV
+3016 DGANKILPNVDA
-3025 KAENT
+3025 KNT
-3030 MVFDYVIK
+3030 TVFDFVVK
-3038 IKRSNGEWTDASEE
+3038 IKRGNGEWTQASED
-3052 ELSAGVEAVLPYPEN
+3052 ELKTGVDAVIPYPEN
-3067 TSRDGFDFVI
+3067 TAKDGFEFVI
-3077 GHLIVSGDNAGEME
+3077 GHLIVSGDNAGTME
-3091 YFDPEKTEE
+3091 YFKPEKTDA
-3100 GLKIIIT
+3100 GLKIHIT
-3107 SASPFVIGWKAVDN
+3107 SASPFVIGWKAVGN
-3121 NEQPVSEE
+3121 SEQPTTEAPATQPATE
-3129 NSKDNTEVTT
+3129 QPATEVTT
-3139 AENATSQQN
+3139 ANGETTQQT
-3148 ESNAVSAEKT
+3148 ESTAARAEAEDAET
-3158 ADKDGGIQI
+3158 GDRAGAM
-3167 IIPMLIVLVVIALAA
+3167 IPMLVILMVIALAA
-3182 AVLAV
+3182 AAFVV
-3187 IAKRKKTTKK
+3187 VDKRKNIIKK
-3197 K
+3197 N

>member
-195 AVTQDITACL
+195 SVTQDITACL

-217 SGSATKEEDAATG
+217 SGSATKEEEAATG

-235 KVTITKNAAKTAGD
+235 KVTITKAATKTAGD

-264 ESNYYPQTGW
+264 ETAEAPKTGW
-274 GQTLHNFFGDFVEER
+274 GQTLYNFFGDFIEER
-289 ECKDCQYS
+289 KCTDCGYS
-297 QAQTYETTNVI
+297 QSRTYETENVI
-308 VENRAI
+308 IENRAI

-356 RYVSPED
+356 RYVSPAD
-363 FGYWMQYY
+363 FEYWMQYY

-391 SYTTNADGSLKSFV
+391 SYVSNADGTVTFV

-424 PIVDLTARSTALCNE
+424 PIVDLTASSVALCNE
-439 FGIEGAKSLFLI
+439 FGLEGAKALFMVH
-451 LEAGD
+451 AGD
-456 YPEGAYAGGAND
+456 T
-468 STHLQYYGA
+468 THLQYYGA

-485 EGIVDYAKDGATD
+485 QGIVDYAAAGTTD
-498 ALDLLAE
+498 KLDELAK
-505 LVVNKIPTKAPGKIE
+505 LVVNKIPTNVPGSITGFK
-520 NLVSTTVG
+520 ST
-528 ASSVGLQW
+528 SVGSSSIGLTW
-536 DAEEDSEL
+536 EEEEDSEL
-544 YYIYRAVLADG
+544 YYIYRAVLEDG
-555 QTIDDVDFSNAEKY
+555 QTIDDVDFSSAEKF
-569 SVSSKSKYTDTSCQA
+569 SVSSTNDYTDGACAA
-584 GVTYVYAVRGFNPKG
+584 GVTYVYAIRGFNAKG
-599 LGEFS
+599 LGALS
-604 NMIQVTTKTAGWK
+604 DKIQVTTKTAGWK

-674 MGRDFTLGAGEFA
+674 MGRDFTIGAGEFA

-874 VCVDPTSSTTG
+874 VCVDPASSTTG

-897 SVADADQGK
+897 SVADADKGK

-1040 FTVYRDGA
+1040 FTVYRDGV

-1078 AIGVKAVDTKC
+1078 AIGVKAVDTRC

-1433 TGEIIMGYWTGKD
+1433 TGEILMGYWTGKD

-1496 LIKLADKTP
+1496 LIKLADRTP

-1525 FNKQAYAPTGVKLY
+1525 FNKEAYAPTGVKLY

-1544 KEEQVD
+1544 KEEQVE

-1676 RAEGNGA
+1676 RAEGDGA

-2116 PSGSESAGETEPKSE
+2116 PSGSESAGEK
-2131 SAGETEPTS
+2131 EPTS

-2146 EPTSGSTGE
+2146 EPTG
-2155 TEPTSGSTGET
+2155 
-2166 EPTSENTSESDSSSG
+2166 ENTSESDSSSG

-2263 VPNGTYEVTYYIFNG
+2263 VPNGKYNVTYYIYNG
-2278 AGGVYNQVTAE
+2278 SGYVYNKITAE
-2289 DVTFSDVRRG
+2289 DVVLGDVRRG
-2299 NSSKEFT
+2299 NSDKQFT
-2306 NETKEVTVSDGTLNI
+2306 SLTAEVEVTDGVLNI
-2321 VNKSSKSGQPGLYF
+2321 VNQSSKSNMLSLYF
-2335 TGIVIKDVNYDE
+2335 TGLEIKDVNYDE
-2347 WLKNNTSTDKASTDT
+2347 WLKNNTSTDTASTDN

-2371 DEQAAEAQS
+2371 DEQAMEAQS

-2408 YSYVDKTVKPD
+2408 YSYADKTVKPD

-2483 DANNNKTVANVKWDV
+2483 DTNNNKTVANVKWDV

-2516 GWDTPIEKT
+2516 GWDAPIEKT

-2535 YAKYEDITVIVGNE
+2535 YAKYEDITVIVGNQ

-2651 TPVDV
+2651 THVDV

-2688 FDFSIG
+2688 FDFGIE

-2714 TLEELGSAYSK
+2714 TLEKLGSAYSK
-2725 DKGYGFLDGKQKNQ
+2725 DKGYGFLDGKQTNQ

-2790 KIEAKVQD
+2790 KIEAKVQG

-2846 GKEEPEEPPTEAPTE
+2846 GKEEPEEP
-2861 TPSEEPSTEAPT
+2861 
-2873 GTPSEEPS
+2873 S
-2881 TEAPTETPSEEPSTE
+2881 TEAPTEKPSEEPSTE
-2896 APTEAPR
+2896 APTEAPG
-2903 EEPSTEAPTE
+2903 EEP
-2913 APSEEPSTEA
+2913 
-2923 PTEAPSEESST
+2923 ST

-2950 AEKPSVKPSTEKSG
+2950 AEKPSVKQSTEKSS

-2978 GHVGELTVDVIPD
+2978 GHVGELTVDVVPD

-2997 NCSTAEEVAE
+2997 NCSTTEEVAE

-3052 ELSAGVEAVLPYPEN
+3052 ELSAGVEVVLPYPEN

>member
-48 NAAEKA
+48 NAAGRA

-129 KVWKETESTGFGVY
+129 RIWKETESTGFGSY

-195 AVTQDITACL
+195 SVTQDITACL

-217 SGSATKEEDAATG
+217 SGSATKEEEAATG

-235 KVTITKNAAKTAGD
+235 KVTITKAATKTAGD

-264 ESNYYPQTGW
+264 ETAEAPKTGW
-274 GQTLHNFFGDFVEER
+274 GQTLYNFFGDFIEER
-289 ECKDCQYS
+289 KCTDCGYS
-297 QAQTYETTNVI
+297 QSRTYETENVI
-308 VENRAI
+308 IENRAI

-356 RYVSPED
+356 RYVSPAD
-363 FGYWMQYY
+363 FEYWMQYY

-391 SYTTNADGSLKSFV
+391 SYVSNADGTVTFV

-424 PIVDLTARSTALCNE
+424 PIVDLTASSVALCNE
-439 FGIEGAKSLFLI
+439 FGLEGAKALFMVH
-451 LEAGD
+451 AGD
-456 YPEGAYAGGAND
+456 T
-468 STHLQYYGA
+468 THLQYYGA

-485 EGIVDYAKDGATD
+485 QGIVDYAAAGTTD
-498 ALDLLAE
+498 KLDELAK
-505 LVVNKIPTKAPGKIE
+505 LVVNKIPTNVPGSITGFK
-520 NLVSTTVG
+520 STTVG
-528 ASSVGLQW
+528 SSSIGLTW
-536 DAEEDSEL
+536 EEEEDSEL
-544 YYIYRAVLADG
+544 YYIYRAVLEDG
-555 QTIDDVDFSNAEKY
+555 QTIDDVDFSSAEKF
-569 SVSSKSKYTDTSCQA
+569 SVSSTNDYTDGACAA
-584 GVTYVYAVRGFNPKG
+584 GVTYVYAIRGFNAKG
-599 LGEFS
+599 LGVLS
-604 NMIQVTTKTAGWK
+604 DKIQVTTKTAGWK
-617 FDINGDKESVAKADG
+617 FDINGDKDSVAKADG

-653 WITRPGAGRDR
+653 WITRPGTGRDR

-709 TVKTSFGAE
+709 TVKSSYGAE

-730 VASATG
+730 VAGATG

-830 ALGETYEYYMT
+830 ALGETYQYYMT

-847 TESARSNIETVKAV
+847 TESARSNVETVEAV
-861 LDEVKVPAAPTNV
+861 LDTVKVPAAPTNV

-885 VQNTITISWSAA
+885 VQNTITISWNAA
-897 SVADADQGK
+897 TVEDAGNGK

-936 TFKDTYFDI
+936 TFKDEYFDI

-965 LSAACKTP
+965 LSAVCKTP

-992 AVNLAGEKGA
+992 AVNLTGEKGA
-1002 ETLISATD
+1002 EILISATD

-1040 FTVYRDGA
+1040 FTVYRDGV

-1110 NGEVATCDYSANDM
+1110 NGEVTTCDYSANDM
-1124 SLGDLDGDGVLEL
+1124 SLGDLDGDGVVEL

-1166 WATGEVSLLY
+1166 WATGETTLLY

-1268 NGEDGSILD
+1268 NGENGSILD

-1320 GYYTRTCLTAYYVNN
+1320 GYYTRTCLTAYYVND

-1433 TGEIIMGYWTGKD
+1433 TGEILMGYWTGKD

-1483 DGEVYSTQSKVGA
+1483 DGEVYSTKSKIGA
-1496 LIKLADKTP
+1496 LIKLADRTP

-1544 KEEQVD
+1544 KEEQVE

-1676 RAEGNGA
+1676 RAEGDGA

-1702 EQPEEPEEKILYS
+1702 EQPEEPEEPEEPDTTEPPVWLKL
-1715 QDFEDGKSDFT
+1715 DFGGVDGKNSSKVGPLMDGYT
-1726 YYAENAVSLAADT
+1726 EI
-1739 ATVHPNTSSYVLSV
+1739 TSASPSYE
-1753 GQDARDRRVQSPALD
+1753 D
-1768 VKDNATVELEL
+1768 
-1779 RIDAPYKDKASYFS
+1779 
-1793 LLGAANGDKANSEW
+1793 
-1807 LQSTAQIL
+1807 ST
-1815 TIEAKAGASD
+1815 TGY
-1825 NTTWQSILLNGVDVT
+1825 G
-1840 EALTADVKESGNG
+1840 LTADSLKGITFRYYEGGTTTFTDKYDSSYASLFDDCAMGWNSDVVFKADVPNGTYDVTVLTSHVSGTAKNLIYVEDMDNNVARYANKNAANVTTTTVEVKDGVLEVKITLDSGYTGAVVLSGLEIKASNYDELYKAWLEKNMPKYLRFDFGGADG
-1853 KTATTGWIKIK
+1853 KNSSKVGPLMDGYTEITSASPSYEDSTTGYGLTADSLKGITFRYYEGGTTTFTDKYDSSYASLFDDCAMGWNSDVVFKADVPNGTYDVTVLTSHVSGTAKNLIYVEDMDNNVARYANKNAANVTTTTVEVKDGVLEVKITLDPSYTGAVVLSGLEIK
-1864 AELDFANQKVN
+1864 ASNYDEWMDKYFPS
-1875 VTISKAADASVL
+1875 TDEP
-1887 YSGELDFVNE
+1887 GE
-1897 VNGLEH
+1897 
-1903 ILLTANKSGG
+1903 S
-1913 RSYIDNI
+1913 
-1920 KIVDGIVETPEEPE
+1920 ET
-1934 QPIGYKDVLYK
+1934 
-1945 QFDIG
+1945 
-1950 TKKGTAEGFIG
+1950 
-1961 IGKDVY
+1961 
-1967 DAEKGYGFS
+1967 
-1976 DDTVIADYATK
+1976 
-1987 GTYIAVTDDSEP
+1987 
-1999 VDYACQDVAY
+1999 
-2009 AEKGKLEFKVD
+2009 
-2020 VVEAGTYTVNV
+2020 
-2031 YAGAFGGSTGA
+2031 
-2042 TLSINGTDLGAIA
+2042 
-2055 DSIKLTSSSDIVKTL
+2055 
-2070 EVTVEEGGQITV
+2070 
-2082 ICNNGSARAPLSA
+2082 
-2095 IVITKK
+2095 
-2101 VPVYASDK
+2101 
-2109 DNLDEEK
+2109 
-2116 PSGSESAGETEPKSE
+2116 PSGSE
-2131 SAGETEPTS
+2131 
-2140 GSTGET
+2140 STGET
-2146 EPTSGSTGE
+2146 EPSSEGTGE
-2155 TEPTSGSTGET
+2155 TEPTG
-2166 EPTSENTSESDSSSG
+2166 ENTSESDSSSD
-2181 TEQTPAYLRF
+2181 TEQAPAYLRF

-2278 AGGVYNQVTAE
+2278 SGGVYNQVTAE

-2299 NSSKEFT
+2299 SSSKEFT

-2362 EAAEESQPS
+2362 EADEESQPS

-2408 YSYVDKTVKPD
+2408 YSYADKTVKPD

-2638 GTASYVSAEWDKT
+2638 ATASYVSAEWDKT

-2688 FDFSIG
+2688 FDFGIE

-2714 TLEELGSAYSK
+2714 TLEKLGSAYSK
-2725 DKGYGFLDGKQKNQ
+2725 DKGYGFLDGKQTNQ

-2790 KIEAKVQD
+2790 KVEAKVQG

-2809 YAVGEIETVVTEGYI
+2809 YAVGEIEAVATEGYI

-2834 TCAVIVRTVSVD
+2834 TCAVIVRTVSAD

-2861 TPSEEPSTEAPT
+2861 KPSEEPSTEAP
-2873 GTPSEEPS
+2873 S
-2881 TEAPTETPSEEPSTE
+2881 
-2896 APTEAPR
+2896 

-2923 PTEAPSEESST
+2923 PTEAPSEEPST
-2934 EAPTEAPSV
+2934 EAPTEAPSEE
-2943 KPSTEAQ
+2943 PSTEAPTE
-2950 AEKPSVKPSTEKSG
+2950 APSEEPSTEAPTEAPSKEASTEAPTEKPSKESSTEAPGVKPSTEKSS
-2964 EAATETSGTGYEYR
+2964 EAATETSGTDYEYR
-2978 GHVGELTVDVIPD
+2978 GHVGELTADMIPD

-3016 EAVRILPDV
+3016 GAVRILPDV

-3107 SASPFVIGWKAVDN
+3107 SASPFVIGWKAVEN

-3129 NSKDNTEVTT
+3129 SSKDNTEVTT

-3187 IAKRKKTTKK
+3187 VAKRKKTTKK

>member
-34 AGSVSLSDVGAVTV
+34 AGSVSLSDVGAITV

-54 SSVKAATG
+54 SAVNAATG

-69 QKVNSSTLFSAETGY
+69 QKVNASTLFSAETGY
-84 GFSDVAYPDAAKDWV
+84 GFSDVTYPDAAKDWV

-104 PREEKVTTGSAS
+104 PREEKVTAGSAS
-116 YVTDGDGYLEIAS
+116 YVADGDGYLEIAS
-129 KVWKETESTGFGVY
+129 KIWKETESSGFGVY

-155 DNADYKVSV
+155 NNADYKVSV

-171 KELVVSLEAED
+171 NELVVSLEAED
-182 ITKASGVKVAAGA
+182 ITKASGIKVAAGA

-217 SGSATKEEDAATG
+217 SGSATKEEEAVTG

-235 KVTITKNAAKTAGD
+235 KVTITKAATKTAGD

-264 ESNYYPQTGW
+264 ETAEAPKTGW
-274 GQTLHNFFGDFVEER
+274 GQTLYNFFGDFIEER
-289 ECKDCQYS
+289 KCTDCGYS
-297 QAQTYETTNVI
+297 QSRTYETENVI
-308 VENRAI
+308 IENRAI

-356 RYVSPED
+356 RYVSPAD
-363 FGYWMQYY
+363 FEYWMQYY

-391 SYTTNADGSLKSFV
+391 SYVSNADGTVTFV

-424 PIVDLTARSTALCNE
+424 PIVDLTASSVALCNE
-439 FGIEGAKSLFLI
+439 FGLEGAKALFMVH
-451 LEAGD
+451 AGD
-456 YPEGAYAGGAND
+456 T
-468 STHLQYYGA
+468 THLQYYGA

-485 EGIVDYAKDGATD
+485 QGIVDYAAAGTTD
-498 ALDLLAE
+498 KLDELAK
-505 LVVNKIPTKAPGKIE
+505 LVVNKIPTNVPGSITGFK
-520 NLVSTTVG
+520 STTVG
-528 ASSVGLQW
+528 SSSIGLTW
-536 DAEEDSEL
+536 EEEEDSEL
-544 YYIYRAVLADG
+544 YYIYRAVLEDG
-555 QTIDDVDFSNAEKY
+555 QTIDDVDFSSAEKF
-569 SVSSKSKYTDTSCQA
+569 SVSSTNDYTDGACAA
-584 GVTYVYAVRGFNPKG
+584 GVTYVYAIRGFNAKG
-599 LGEFS
+599 LGVLS
-604 NMIQVTTKTAGWK
+604 DKIQVTTKTAGWK
-617 FDINGDKESVAKADG
+617 FDINGDKDSVAKADG
-632 PTDTGWTGVGAEMY
+632 PTETGWTGVGAEMY

-653 WITRPGAGRDR
+653 WITRPGTGRDR

-709 TVKTSFGAE
+709 TVKSSYGAE

-730 VASATG
+730 VAGATG

-830 ALGETYEYYMT
+830 ALGETYQYYMT

-847 TESARSNIETVKAV
+847 TESARSNVETVEAV
-861 LDEVKVPAAPTNV
+861 LDTVKVPAAPTNV

-885 VQNTITISWSAA
+885 VQNTITISWNAA
-897 SVADADQGK
+897 TVEDAGNGK

-936 TFKDTYFDI
+936 TFKDEYFDI

-965 LSAACKTP
+965 LSAVCKTP

-1002 ETLISATD
+1002 EILISATD

-1040 FTVYRDGA
+1040 FTVYRDGV

-1110 NGEVATCDYSANDM
+1110 NGEVTTCDYSANDM
-1124 SLGDLDGDGVLEL
+1124 SLGDLDGDGVVEL

-1166 WATGEVSLLY
+1166 WATGETTLLY

-1268 NGEDGSILD
+1268 NGENGSILD

-1320 GYYTRTCLTAYYVNN
+1320 GYYTRTCLTAYYVND

-1433 TGEIIMGYWTGKD
+1433 TGEILMGYWTGKD

-1483 DGEVYSTQSKVGA
+1483 DGEVYSTKSKIGA

-1544 KEEQVD
+1544 KEEQVE

-1578 EEIIARCAADKNK
+1578 EEIIARCAAEKNK

-1676 RAEGNGA
+1676 RAEGDGA

-1702 EQPEEPEEKILYS
+1702 EQPEEPEEPEEPDTTEPPVWLKL
-1715 QDFEDGKSDFT
+1715 DFGGVDGKNSSKVGPLMDGYT
-1726 YYAENAVSLAADT
+1726 EI
-1739 ATVHPNTSSYVLSV
+1739 TSASPSYE
-1753 GQDARDRRVQSPALD
+1753 D
-1768 VKDNATVELEL
+1768 
-1779 RIDAPYKDKASYFS
+1779 
-1793 LLGAANGDKANSEW
+1793 
-1807 LQSTAQIL
+1807 ST
-1815 TIEAKAGASD
+1815 TGY
-1825 NTTWQSILLNGVDVT
+1825 G
-1840 EALTADVKESGNG
+1840 LTADSLKGITFRYYEGGTTTFTDKYDSSYASLFDDCAMGWNSDVVFKADVPNGTYDVTVLTSHVSGTAKNLIYVEDMDNNVARYANKNAANVTTTTVEVKDGVLEVKITLDQGYKGAVVLSGLEIKASNYDELYKAWLEKNMPKYLRFDFGGADG
-1853 KTATTGWIKIK
+1853 KNSSKVGPLMDGYTEITSASPSYEDSTTGYGLTADSLKGITFRYYEGGTTTFTDKYDSSYASLFDDCAMGWNSDVVFKADVPNGTYDVTVLTSHVSGTAKNLIYVEDMDNNVARYANKNAANVTTTTVEVKDGVLEVKITLDQGYKGAVVLSGLEIK
-1864 AELDFANQKVN
+1864 ASNYDEWMDKYFPS
-1875 VTISKAADASVL
+1875 TD
-1887 YSGELDFVNE
+1887 E
-1897 VNGLEH
+1897 
-1903 ILLTANKSGG
+1903 
-1913 RSYIDNI
+1913 
-1920 KIVDGIVETPEEPE
+1920 PEEPE
-1934 QPIGYKDVLYK
+1934 
-1945 QFDIG
+1945 
-1950 TKKGTAEGFIG
+1950 T
-1961 IGKDVY
+1961 
-1967 DAEKGYGFS
+1967 
-1976 DDTVIADYATK
+1976 
-1987 GTYIAVTDDSEP
+1987 
-1999 VDYACQDVAY
+1999 
-2009 AEKGKLEFKVD
+2009 
-2020 VVEAGTYTVNV
+2020 
-2031 YAGAFGGSTGA
+2031 
-2042 TLSINGTDLGAIA
+2042 
-2055 DSIKLTSSSDIVKTL
+2055 
-2070 EVTVEEGGQITV
+2070 
-2082 ICNNGSARAPLSA
+2082 
-2095 IVITKK
+2095 
-2101 VPVYASDK
+2101 
-2109 DNLDEEK
+2109 
-2116 PSGSESAGETEPKSE
+2116 PSGSE
-2131 SAGETEPTS
+2131 
-2140 GSTGET
+2140 STGET
-2146 EPTSGSTGE
+2146 EPSSEGTGETDPSSEGTGE
-2155 TEPTSGSTGET
+2155 TEPTGG
-2166 EPTSENTSESDSSSG
+2166 NTSESDSSSG
-2181 TEQTPAYLRF
+2181 TEQAPAYLRF
-2191 DFGAGAV
+2191 DFGAGTV

-2278 AGGVYNQVTAE
+2278 SGGVYNQVTAE

-2299 NSSKEFT
+2299 SSSKEFT

-2362 EAAEESQPS
+2362 EADEESQPS

-2408 YSYVDKTVKPD
+2408 YSYADKTVKPD

-2505 PGEYKVIGTVA
+2505 PGEYKAIGTVA

-2638 GTASYVSAEWDKT
+2638 ETASYVSAEWDKT

-2688 FDFSIG
+2688 FDFGIV

-2725 DKGYGFLDGKQKNQ
+2725 DKGYGFLDGKQTNQ

-2790 KIEAKVQD
+2790 KVEAKVQG

-2809 YAVGEIETVVTEGYI
+2809 YAVGEIEAVATEGYI

-2834 TCAVIVRTVSVD
+2834 TCAVIVRTVSAD

-2861 TPSEEPSTEAPT
+2861 KPSK
-2873 GTPSEEPS
+2873 
-2881 TEAPTETPSEEPSTE
+2881 
-2896 APTEAPR
+2896 
-2903 EEPSTEAPTE
+2903 
-2913 APSEEPSTEA
+2913 
-2923 PTEAPSEESST
+2923 ESS
-2934 EAPTEAPSV
+2934 TEAPSV
-2943 KPSTEAQ
+2943 KPSTE
-2950 AEKPSVKPSTEKSG
+2950 KSS
-2964 EAATETSGTGYEYR
+2964 EAATETSGTDYEYR
-2978 GHVGELTVDVIPD
+2978 GHVGELTVDKIPD

-3016 EAVRILPDV
+3016 GAVRILPDV

-3107 SASPFVIGWKAVDN
+3107 SASPFVIGWKAVEN

-3129 NSKDNTEVTT
+3129 SSKDNTEVTT

-3167 IIPMLIVLVVIALAA
+3167 IILMLIVLVVIALAA

>member
-1 MNSGIW
+1 MNSSIW

-20 IRKGVSLLLSVAMV
+20 IRKGVSLMLSVAMV

-195 AVTQDITACL
+195 SVTQDITACL

-217 SGSATKEEDAATG
+217 SGSATKEEEAATG

-235 KVTITKNAAKTAGD
+235 KVTITKAATKTAGD

-264 ESNYYPQTGW
+264 ETAEAPKTGW
-274 GQTLHNFFGDFVEER
+274 GQTLYNFFGDFIEER
-289 ECKDCQYS
+289 KCTDCGYS
-297 QAQTYETTNVI
+297 QSRTYETENVI
-308 VENRAI
+308 IENRAI

-356 RYVSPED
+356 RYVSPAD
-363 FGYWMQYY
+363 FEYWMQYY

-391 SYTTNADGSLKSFV
+391 SYVSNADGTVTFV

-424 PIVDLTARSTALCNE
+424 PIVDLTASSVALCNE
-439 FGIEGAKSLFLI
+439 FGLEGAKALFMVH
-451 LEAGD
+451 AGD
-456 YPEGAYAGGAND
+456 T
-468 STHLQYYGA
+468 THLQYYGA

-485 EGIVDYAKDGATD
+485 QGIVDYAAAGTTD
-498 ALDLLAE
+498 KLDELAK
-505 LVVNKIPTKAPGKIE
+505 LVVNKIPTNVPGSITGFK
-520 NLVSTTVG
+520 ST
-528 ASSVGLQW
+528 SVGSSSIGLTW
-536 DAEEDSEL
+536 EEEEDSEL
-544 YYIYRAVLADG
+544 YYIYRAVLEDG
-555 QTIDDVDFSNAEKY
+555 QTIDDVDFSSAEKF
-569 SVSSKSKYTDTSCQA
+569 SVSSTNDYTDGACAA
-584 GVTYVYAVRGFNPKG
+584 GVTYVYAIRGFNAKG
-599 LGEFS
+599 LGALS
-604 NMIQVTTKTAGWK
+604 DKIQVTTKTAGWK

-674 MGRDFTLGAGEFA
+674 MGRDFTIGAGEFA

-830 ALGETYEYYMT
+830 ALGETYQYYMT

-847 TESARSNIETVKAV
+847 TESARSNVETVEAV
-861 LDEVKVPAAPTNV
+861 LDTVKVPAAPTNV
-874 VCVDPTSSTTG
+874 VCVDPASSTTG
-885 VQNTITISWSAA
+885 VQNTITISWNAA
-897 SVADADQGK
+897 SVADADKGK
-906 VIKYV
+906 VIKYI

-919 GEKGFKAFE
+919 DEKGFKGFE

-954 VAALNAGGLSE
+954 VAALNAGGLGE
-965 LSAACKTP
+965 LSAVCKTP

-1002 ETLISATD
+1002 EILISATD

-1040 FTVYRDGA
+1040 FTVYRDGV
-1048 AIAENVS
+1048 AIAENIS

-1063 GTSASTY
+1063 GTSASVY

-1078 AIGVKAVDTKC
+1078 AIGVNAVDTKC

-1320 GYYTRTCLTAYYVNN
+1320 GYYTRTCLTAYYVND

-1433 TGEIIMGYWTGKD
+1433 TGEILMGYWTGKD

-1496 LIKLADKTP
+1496 LIKLADRTP

-1525 FNKQAYAPTGVKLY
+1525 FNKEAYAPTGVKLY

-1544 KEEQVD
+1544 KEEQVEF
-1550 LLSSTEIW
+1550 LSSTEIW

-1591 VRVYTTTIQTDYVVP
+1591 IRVYTTTIQTDYVVP

-1676 RAEGNGA
+1676 RAEGDGA

-1702 EQPEEPEEKILYS
+1702 EQPEEPEEPDTTEPPVWLKL
-1715 QDFEDGKSDFT
+1715 DFGGADGKNSSKVGPLMDGYT
-1726 YYAENAVSLAADT
+1726 EI
-1739 ATVHPNTSSYVLSV
+1739 TSASPSYE
-1753 GQDARDRRVQSPALD
+1753 D
-1768 VKDNATVELEL
+1768 
-1779 RIDAPYKDKASYFS
+1779 
-1793 LLGAANGDKANSEW
+1793 
-1807 LQSTAQIL
+1807 ST
-1815 TIEAKAGASD
+1815 TGY
-1825 NTTWQSILLNGVDVT
+1825 G
-1840 EALTADVKESGNG
+1840 LTADSLKGITFRYYEGGTTTFADKYDSSYASLFDDCAMGWNSDVVFKADVPNGTYDVTVLTSHVSGTAKNLIYVEDMDNNVARYANKNEANVTTTTVEVKDGVLEVKITLDQGYKGAVVLSGLE
-1853 KTATTGWIKIK
+1853 IK
-1864 AELDFANQKVN
+1864 ASNYDEWMDKYFPS
-1875 VTISKAADASVL
+1875 TD
-1887 YSGELDFVNE
+1887 E
-1897 VNGLEH
+1897 
-1903 ILLTANKSGG
+1903 
-1913 RSYIDNI
+1913 
-1920 KIVDGIVETPEEPE
+1920 PEEPE
-1934 QPIGYKDVLYK
+1934 
-1945 QFDIG
+1945 
-1950 TKKGTAEGFIG
+1950 T
-1961 IGKDVY
+1961 
-1967 DAEKGYGFS
+1967 
-1976 DDTVIADYATK
+1976 
-1987 GTYIAVTDDSEP
+1987 
-1999 VDYACQDVAY
+1999 
-2009 AEKGKLEFKVD
+2009 
-2020 VVEAGTYTVNV
+2020 
-2031 YAGAFGGSTGA
+2031 
-2042 TLSINGTDLGAIA
+2042 
-2055 DSIKLTSSSDIVKTL
+2055 
-2070 EVTVEEGGQITV
+2070 
-2082 ICNNGSARAPLSA
+2082 
-2095 IVITKK
+2095 
-2101 VPVYASDK
+2101 
-2109 DNLDEEK
+2109 
-2116 PSGSESAGETEPKSE
+2116 PSGSEPAGEK
-2131 SAGETEPTS
+2131 EPTS

-2146 EPTSGSTGE
+2146 EPTG
-2155 TEPTSGSTGET
+2155 
-2166 EPTSENTSESDSSSG
+2166 ENTSESDSSSG

-2263 VPNGTYEVTYYIFNG
+2263 VPNGKYNVTYYIYNG
-2278 AGGVYNQVTAE
+2278 SGYVYNKITAE
-2289 DVTFSDVRRG
+2289 DVVLGDVRRG
-2299 NSSKEFT
+2299 NSDKQFT
-2306 NETKEVTVSDGTLNI
+2306 SLTAEVEVTDGVLNI
-2321 VNKSSKSGQPGLYF
+2321 VNQSSKSNMLSLYF
-2335 TGIVIKDVNYDE
+2335 TGLEIKDVNYDE
-2347 WLKNNTSTDKASTDT
+2347 WLKNNTSTDTASTDN

-2371 DEQAAEAQS
+2371 DEQAMEAQS

-2408 YSYVDKTVKPD
+2408 YSYADKTVKPD

-2483 DANNNKTVANVKWDV
+2483 DTNNNKTVANVKWDV

-2516 GWDTPIEKT
+2516 GWDAPIEKT

-2535 YAKYEDITVIVGNE
+2535 YAKYEDITVIVGNQ

-2651 TPVDV
+2651 THVDV

-2688 FDFSIG
+2688 FDFGIE

-2714 TLEELGSAYSK
+2714 TLEKLGSAYSK
-2725 DKGYGFLDGKQKNQ
+2725 DKGYGFLDGKQTNQ

-2790 KIEAKVQD
+2790 KIEAKVQG

-2881 TEAPTETPSEEPSTE
+2881 TEAPTE
-2896 APTEAPR
+2896 
-2903 EEPSTEAPTE
+2903 

-2950 AEKPSVKPSTEKSG
+2950 AEKPSVKPLTEKSS

-2978 GHVGELTVDVIPD
+2978 GHVGELNVDMIPD

-3077 GHLIVSGDNAGEME
+3077 GHLIVSGDNAGKME

-3107 SASPFVIGWKAVDN
+3107 SASPFVIGWKAVEN

-3129 NSKDNTEVTT
+3129 SSKDNTEVTT

>member
-1 MNSGIW
+1 MNSSIW

-20 IRKGVSLLLSVAMV
+20 IRKSVSLLLSVAMV

-48 NAAEKA
+48 NAAGKA
-54 SSVKAATG
+54 SSVNAATG

-69 QKVNSSTLFSAETGY
+69 QKVNSSTLFSTETGY

-129 KVWKETESTGFGVY
+129 KIWKETESTGFGVY

-195 AVTQDITACL
+195 SVTQDITACL

-235 KVTITKNAAKTAGD
+235 KVTITKAATKTAGD

-264 ESNYYPQTGW
+264 ETAEAPKTGW
-274 GQTLHNFFGDFVEER
+274 GQTLYNFFGDFIEER
-289 ECKDCQYS
+289 KCTDCGYS
-297 QAQTYETTNVI
+297 QSRTYETENVI
-308 VENRAI
+308 IENRAI

-356 RYVSPED
+356 RYVSPAD
-363 FGYWMQYY
+363 FEYWMQYY

-391 SYTTNADGSLKSFV
+391 SYVSNADGTVTFV

-424 PIVDLTARSTALCNE
+424 PIVDLTASSVALCNE
-439 FGIEGAKSLFLI
+439 FGLEGAKALFMVH
-451 LEAGD
+451 AGD
-456 YPEGAYAGGAND
+456 T
-468 STHLQYYGA
+468 THLQYYGA

-485 EGIVDYAKDGATD
+485 QGIVDYAAAGTTD
-498 ALDLLAE
+498 KLDELAK
-505 LVVNKIPTKAPGKIE
+505 LVVNKIPTNVPGSITGFK
-520 NLVSTTVG
+520 STTVG
-528 ASSVGLQW
+528 SSSIGLTW
-536 DAEEDSEL
+536 EEEEDSEL
-544 YYIYRAVLADG
+544 YYIYRAVLEDG
-555 QTIDDVDFSNAEKY
+555 QTIDDVDFSSAEKF
-569 SVSSKSKYTDTSCQA
+569 SVSSTNDYTDGACAA
-584 GVTYVYAVRGFNPKG
+584 GVTYVYAIRGFNAKG
-599 LGEFS
+599 LGVLS
-604 NMIQVTTKTAGWK
+604 DKIQVTTKTAGWK
-617 FDINGDKESVAKADG
+617 FDINGDKDSVAKADG

-653 WITRPGAGRDR
+653 WIIRPGAGRDR

-674 MGRDFTLGAGEFA
+674 MGRDFTIGAGEFA

-700 GGDLLPGTS
+700 GGDILPGTS
-709 TVKTSFGAE
+709 TVKSSYGAE

-885 VQNTITISWSAA
+885 VQHTITISWNAA

-911 IYRSAKAE
+911 IYRSAMAE
-919 GEKGFKAFE
+919 DEKGFKAFE

-965 LSAACKTP
+965 LSVVCKTP

-1002 ETLISATD
+1002 EILISATD

-1110 NGEVATCDYSANDM
+1110 NGEVTTCDYSANDM

-1166 WATGEVSLLY
+1166 WATGETTLLY

-1229 AEYIDVP
+1229 VEYIDVP

-1310 GEKPYAVFSR
+1310 GEKPYAVFTR
-1320 GYYTRTCLTAYYVNN
+1320 GYYTRTCLTAYYVND

-1409 DGLEIMDVHEHDD
+1409 DGLEIMDVHEHDN

-1433 TGEIIMGYWTGKD
+1433 TGEILMGYWTGKD
-1446 TGRGVAADIDPTSAG
+1446 TGRGVAADIDPTSVG

-1516 LLSEVQDHT
+1516 LLSEVQDHA
-1525 FNKQAYAPTGVKLY
+1525 FNKEAYAPTGVKLY

-1544 KEEQVD
+1544 NEEQVE

-1676 RAEGNGA
+1676 RAEGDGA

-1702 EQPEEPEEKILYS
+1702 EQPEEPEEPDTTEPPVWLKL
-1715 QDFEDGKSDFT
+1715 DFGGVDGKNSSKVGPLMDGYT
-1726 YYAENAVSLAADT
+1726 EI
-1739 ATVHPNTSSYVLSV
+1739 TSASPSYE
-1753 GQDARDRRVQSPALD
+1753 D
-1768 VKDNATVELEL
+1768 
-1779 RIDAPYKDKASYFS
+1779 
-1793 LLGAANGDKANSEW
+1793 
-1807 LQSTAQIL
+1807 ST
-1815 TIEAKAGASD
+1815 TGY
-1825 NTTWQSILLNGVDVT
+1825 G
-1840 EALTADVKESGNG
+1840 LTADSLKGITFRYYEGGTTTFTDKYDSSYASLFDDCAMGWNSDVVFKADVPNGTYDVTVLTSHVSGAAKNLIYVEDMDNNVARYANKNAANVTTTTVEVKDGVLEVKITLDPSYKGAVILSGLEIKASNYDELYKAWLEKNMPKYLKLDFGGVDG
-1853 KTATTGWIKIK
+1853 KNSSKVGPLMDGYTEITSASPSYEDSTTGYGLTADSLKGITFRYYEGGTTTFTDKYDSSYASLFDDCAMGWNSDVVFKADVPNGTYDVTVLTSHVSGAAKNLIYVEDMDNNVARYANKNAANVTTTTVEVKDGVLEVKITLDPSYKGAVVLSGLEIK
-1864 AELDFANQKVN
+1864 ASNYDEWMDKYFPS
-1875 VTISKAADASVL
+1875 TD
-1887 YSGELDFVNE
+1887 E
-1897 VNGLEH
+1897 
-1903 ILLTANKSGG
+1903 
-1913 RSYIDNI
+1913 
-1920 KIVDGIVETPEEPE
+1920 PEEPE
-1934 QPIGYKDVLYK
+1934 AP
-1945 QFDIG
+1945 
-1950 TKKGTAEGFIG
+1950 
-1961 IGKDVY
+1961 
-1967 DAEKGYGFS
+1967 
-1976 DDTVIADYATK
+1976 
-1987 GTYIAVTDDSEP
+1987 SE
-1999 VDYACQDVAY
+1999 
-2009 AEKGKLEFKVD
+2009 
-2020 VVEAGTYTVNV
+2020 
-2031 YAGAFGGSTGA
+2031 
-2042 TLSINGTDLGAIA
+2042 
-2055 DSIKLTSSSDIVKTL
+2055 
-2070 EVTVEEGGQITV
+2070 
-2082 ICNNGSARAPLSA
+2082 
-2095 IVITKK
+2095 
-2101 VPVYASDK
+2101 
-2109 DNLDEEK
+2109 
-2116 PSGSESAGETEPKSE
+2116 SESAS
-2131 SAGETEPTS
+2131 ETEPTS
-2140 GSTGET
+2140 ESTSET
-2146 EPTSGSTGE
+2146 EPTSE
-2155 TEPTSGSTGET
+2155 STGET
-2166 EPTSENTSESDSSSG
+2166 EPTSESTGETEPTSESTSETEPTSESTSESESSSG

-2220 FGDGLAAAGSDK
+2220 FGDGLAAAGSEK
-2232 AYSSGATELTAVADD
+2232 KYTSNAESLAAVADD

-2263 VPNGTYEVTYYIFNG
+2263 VPNGKYNVTYYIYNG
-2278 AGGVYNQVTAE
+2278 SGYVYNKITAE
-2289 DVTFSDVRRG
+2289 GVVLGDVRRG
-2299 NSSKEFT
+2299 NSDKQFT
-2306 NETKEVTVSDGTLNI
+2306 SLTAEVEVTDGVLNI
-2321 VNKSSKSGQPGLYF
+2321 VNQSSKSKMLSLYF
-2335 TGIVIKDVNYDE
+2335 TGLEIKDVNYDE
-2347 WLKNNTSTDKASTDT
+2347 WLKNNTSTDTASTDT

-2371 DEQAAEAQS
+2371 DEQAMEAQS
-2380 AEEGLTISLNNVR
+2380 AEEELTISLNNVR
-2393 TVAASENTEEDTVKY
+2393 TVAASESTEEDTVKY

-2440 LEIHTLVDIASI
+2440 LELHTLVDIASI

-2483 DANNNKTVANVKWDV
+2483 DTNNNKTVANVKWDV

-2583 EYVLKGTSNLSVGE
+2583 EYVLKGTSNLAVGE
-2597 ITITVKVAAN
+2597 ITITVKVVAN
-2607 YIVSL
+2607 YIESL

-2651 TPVDV
+2651 IPVDV

-2688 FDFSIG
+2688 FDFGIE

-2714 TLEELGSAYSK
+2714 SLEELGSAYSK
-2725 DKGYGFLDGKQKNQ
+2725 DKGYGFLDGKQTNQ

-2790 KIEAKVQD
+2790 KVEAKVQN

-2809 YAVGEIETVVTEGYI
+2809 YAVGEIEAVVTEGYI

-2846 GKEEPEEPPTEAPTE
+2846 DKDEPEEPSTEEPTTEEPTTEEPTTEEPTTEEPTTEEPTTEEPTQTPSEEPTQAPTE
-2861 TPSEEPSTEAPT
+2861 TPSGKTEF
-2873 GTPSEEPS
+2873 
-2881 TEAPTETPSEEPSTE
+2881 
-2896 APTEAPR
+2896 
-2903 EEPSTEAPTE
+2903 
-2913 APSEEPSTEA
+2913 
-2923 PTEAPSEESST
+2923 
-2934 EAPTEAPSV
+2934 
-2943 KPSTEAQ
+2943 K
-2950 AEKPSVKPSTEKSG
+2950 G
-2964 EAATETSGTGYEYR
+2964 E
-2978 GHVGELTVDVIPD
+2978 VGELTDDVISD
-2991 VVKEKL
+2991 TVKEKL
-2997 NCSTAEEVAE
+2997 NLKTVEEIVKYLE
-3007 LLARMITEN
+3007 KMITEN
-3016 EAVRILPDV
+3016 DGANKILPNVDA
-3025 KAENT
+3025 KNT
-3030 MVFDYVIK
+3030 TVFDFVVK
-3038 IKRSNGEWTDASEE
+3038 IKRGNGEWTQASED
-3052 ELSAGVEAVLPYPEN
+3052 ELKTGVDAVIPYPEN
-3067 TSRDGFDFVI
+3067 TAKDGFEFVI
-3077 GHLIVSGDNAGEME
+3077 GHLIVSGDNAGTME
-3091 YFDPEKTEE
+3091 YFKPEKTDA
-3100 GLKIIIT
+3100 GLKIHIT
-3107 SASPFVIGWKAVDN
+3107 SASPFVIGWKAVGN
-3121 NEQPVSEE
+3121 SEQPTTEAPATQPATE
-3129 NSKDNTEVTT
+3129 QPATEVTT
-3139 AENATSQQN
+3139 ANGETTQQT
-3148 ESNAVSAEKT
+3148 ESTAARAEAEDAET
-3158 ADKDGGIQI
+3158 GDRAGAM
-3167 IIPMLIVLVVIALAA
+3167 IPMLVILMVIALAA
-3182 AVLAV
+3182 AAFVV
-3187 IAKRKKTTKK
+3187 VDKRKNIIKK
-3197 K
+3197 N

>member
-1 MNSGIW
+1 MNSSIW

-20 IRKGVSLLLSVAMV
+20 IRKGVSLMLSVAMV

-195 AVTQDITACL
+195 SVTQDITACL

-217 SGSATKEEDAATG
+217 SGSATKEEEAATG

-235 KVTITKNAAKTAGD
+235 KVTITKAATKTAGD

-264 ESNYYPQTGW
+264 ETAEAPKTGW
-274 GQTLHNFFGDFVEER
+274 GQTLYNFFGDFIEER
-289 ECKDCQYS
+289 KCTDCGYS
-297 QAQTYETTNVI
+297 QSRTYETENVI
-308 VENRAI
+308 IENRAI

-356 RYVSPED
+356 RYVSPAD
-363 FGYWMQYY
+363 FEYWMQYY

-391 SYTTNADGSLKSFV
+391 SYVSNADGTVTFV

-424 PIVDLTARSTALCNE
+424 PIVDLTASSVALCNE
-439 FGIEGAKSLFLI
+439 FGLEGAKALFMVH
-451 LEAGD
+451 AGD
-456 YPEGAYAGGAND
+456 T
-468 STHLQYYGA
+468 THLQYYGA

-485 EGIVDYAKDGATD
+485 QGIVDYAAAGTTD
-498 ALDLLAE
+498 KLDELAK
-505 LVVNKIPTKAPGKIE
+505 LVVNKIPTNVPGSITGFK
-520 NLVSTTVG
+520 ST
-528 ASSVGLQW
+528 SVGSSSIGLTW
-536 DAEEDSEL
+536 EEEEDSEL
-544 YYIYRAVLADG
+544 YYIYRAVLEDG
-555 QTIDDVDFSNAEKY
+555 QTIDDVDFSSAEKF
-569 SVSSKSKYTDTSCQA
+569 SVSSTNDYTDGACAA
-584 GVTYVYAVRGFNPKG
+584 GVTYVYAIRGFNAKG
-599 LGEFS
+599 LGALS
-604 NMIQVTTKTAGWK
+604 DKIQVTTKTAGWK

-674 MGRDFTLGAGEFA
+674 MGRDFTIGAGEFA

-885 VQNTITISWSAA
+885 VQHTITISWSAA
-897 SVADADQGK
+897 SVADADKGK

-1040 FTVYRDGA
+1040 FTVYRDGV

-1078 AIGVKAVDTKC
+1078 AIGVKAVDTRC

-1094 LELNLYAPADE
+1094 LELKLYAPADE

-1433 TGEIIMGYWTGKD
+1433 TGEILMGYWTGKD

-1496 LIKLADKTP
+1496 LVKLADKTP

-1525 FNKQAYAPTGVKLY
+1525 FNKEAYAPTGVKLY

-1544 KEEQVD
+1544 KEEQVE

-1591 VRVYTTTIQTDYVVP
+1591 IRVYTTTIQTDYVVP

-1676 RAEGNGA
+1676 RAEGDGA

-1702 EQPEEPEEKILYS
+1702 EQPEEPEEPDTTEPPVWLKL
-1715 QDFEDGKSDFT
+1715 DFGGADGK
-1726 YYAENAVSLAADT
+1726 N
-1739 ATVHPNTSSYVLSV
+1739 SSKV
-1753 GQDARDRRVQSPALD
+1753 GPLMDGYTEISSASP
-1768 VKDNATVELEL
+1768 
-1779 RIDAPYKDKASYFS
+1779 SYE
-1793 LLGAANGDKANSEW
+1793 D
-1807 LQSTAQIL
+1807 ST
-1815 TIEAKAGASD
+1815 TGY
-1825 NTTWQSILLNGVDVT
+1825 G
-1840 EALTADVKESGNG
+1840 LTADSLKGITFRYYEGGTTTFTDKYDSSYASLFDDCAMGWNSDVVFKADVPNGTYDVTVLTSHVSGTAKNLIYVEDMDNNVARYANKNEANVTTTTVEVKDGVLEVKITLDQGYKGAVVLSGLEIKASNYDELYKAWLETNMPKYLKFDFGGVDG
-1853 KTATTGWIKIK
+1853 KNSSKVGPLMDGYTEISSASPSYEDSTTGYGLTADSLKGITFRYYEGGTTTFTDKYDSSYASLFDDCAMGWNSDVVFKADVPNGTYDVTVLTSHVSGTAKNLIYVEDMDNNVARYANKNEANVTTTTVEVKDGVLEVKITLDQGYKGAVVLSGLEIK
-1864 AELDFANQKVN
+1864 ASNYDEWMDKYFPS
-1875 VTISKAADASVL
+1875 TD
-1887 YSGELDFVNE
+1887 E
-1897 VNGLEH
+1897 
-1903 ILLTANKSGG
+1903 
-1913 RSYIDNI
+1913 
-1920 KIVDGIVETPEEPE
+1920 PEEPE
-1934 QPIGYKDVLYK
+1934 
-1945 QFDIG
+1945 
-1950 TKKGTAEGFIG
+1950 T
-1961 IGKDVY
+1961 
-1967 DAEKGYGFS
+1967 
-1976 DDTVIADYATK
+1976 
-1987 GTYIAVTDDSEP
+1987 
-1999 VDYACQDVAY
+1999 
-2009 AEKGKLEFKVD
+2009 
-2020 VVEAGTYTVNV
+2020 
-2031 YAGAFGGSTGA
+2031 
-2042 TLSINGTDLGAIA
+2042 
-2055 DSIKLTSSSDIVKTL
+2055 
-2070 EVTVEEGGQITV
+2070 
-2082 ICNNGSARAPLSA
+2082 
-2095 IVITKK
+2095 
-2101 VPVYASDK
+2101 
-2109 DNLDEEK
+2109 
-2116 PSGSESAGETEPKSE
+2116 PSGSE

-2155 TEPTSGSTGET
+2155 TEPTG
-2166 EPTSENTSESDSSSG
+2166 ENTSESDSSSG

-2263 VPNGTYEVTYYIFNG
+2263 VPNGKYNVTYYIYNG
-2278 AGGVYNQVTAE
+2278 SGYVYNKITAE
-2289 DVTFSDVRRG
+2289 DVVLGDVRRG
-2299 NSSKEFT
+2299 NSDKQFT
-2306 NETKEVTVSDGTLNI
+2306 SLTAEVEVTDGVLNI
-2321 VNKSSKSGQPGLYF
+2321 VNQSSKSNMLSLYF
-2335 TGIVIKDVNYDE
+2335 TGLEIKDVNYDE
-2347 WLKNNTSTDKASTDT
+2347 WLKNNTSTDTASTDN

-2371 DEQAAEAQS
+2371 DEQAMEAQS

-2408 YSYVDKTVKPD
+2408 YSYADKTVKPD

-2483 DANNNKTVANVKWDV
+2483 DTNNNKTVANVKWDV

-2516 GWDTPIEKT
+2516 GWDAPIEKT

-2535 YAKYEDITVIVGNE
+2535 YAKYEDITVIVGNQ

-2651 TPVDV
+2651 THVDV

-2688 FDFSIG
+2688 FDFGIE

-2714 TLEELGSAYSK
+2714 TLEKLGSAYSK
-2725 DKGYGFLDGKQKNQ
+2725 DKGYGFLDGKQTNQ

-2790 KIEAKVQD
+2790 KIEAKVQG

-2896 APTEAPR
+2896 APTEAPS

-2950 AEKPSVKPSTEKSG
+2950 AEKPSVKPLTEKSS

-2978 GHVGELTVDVIPD
+2978 GHVGELNVDMIPD

-3077 GHLIVSGDNAGEME
+3077 GHLIVSGDNAGKME

-3107 SASPFVIGWKAVDN
+3107 SASPFVIGWKAVEN

-3129 NSKDNTEVTT
+3129 SSKDNTEVTT

>member
-1 MNSGIW
+1 MNSSIW

-20 IRKGVSLLLSVAMV
+20 IRKSVSLLLSVAMV

-48 NAAEKA
+48 NAAGKA
-54 SSVKAATG
+54 STVNAATG

-69 QKVNSSTLFSAETGY
+69 QKVNASTLFSAETGY
-84 GFSDVAYPDAAKDWV
+84 GFSDVTYPDAAKDWV

-104 PREEKVTTGSAS
+104 PREEKVTAGSAS

-129 KVWKETESTGFGVY
+129 KIWKETENSGFGVY

-155 DNADYKVSV
+155 NNADYKVSV

-195 AVTQDITACL
+195 SVTQDITACL

-217 SGSATKEEDAATG
+217 SGSATKEEEAATG

-235 KVTITKNAAKTAGD
+235 KVTITKAATKTAGD

-264 ESNYYPQTGW
+264 ETAEAPKTGW
-274 GQTLHNFFGDFVEER
+274 GQTLYNFFGDFIEER
-289 ECKDCQYS
+289 KCTDCGYS
-297 QAQTYETTNVI
+297 QSRTYETENVI
-308 VENRAI
+308 IENRAI

-356 RYVSPED
+356 RYVSPAD
-363 FGYWMQYY
+363 FEYWMQYY

-391 SYTTNADGSLKSFV
+391 SYVSNADGTVTFV

-424 PIVDLTARSTALCNE
+424 PIVDLTASSVALCNE
-439 FGIEGAKSLFLI
+439 FGLEGAKALFMVH
-451 LEAGD
+451 AGD
-456 YPEGAYAGGAND
+456 T
-468 STHLQYYGA
+468 THLQYYGA

-485 EGIVDYAKDGATD
+485 QGIVDYAAAGTTD
-498 ALDLLAE
+498 KLDELAK
-505 LVVNKIPTKAPGKIE
+505 LVVNKIPTNVPGSITGFK
-520 NLVSTTVG
+520 STTVG
-528 ASSVGLQW
+528 SSSIGLTW
-536 DAEEDSEL
+536 EEEEDSEL
-544 YYIYRAVLADG
+544 YYIYRAVLEDG
-555 QTIDDVDFSNAEKY
+555 QTIDDVDFSSAEKF
-569 SVSSKSKYTDTSCQA
+569 SVSSTNDYTDGACAA
-584 GVTYVYAVRGFNPKG
+584 GVTYVYAIRGFNAKG
-599 LGEFS
+599 LGVLS
-604 NMIQVTTKTAGWK
+604 DKIQVTTKTAGWK
-617 FDINGDKESVAKADG
+617 FDINGDKDSVAKADG

-653 WITRPGAGRDR
+653 WIIRPGAGRDR

-674 MGRDFTLGAGEFA
+674 MGRDFTIGAGEFA

-700 GGDLLPGTS
+700 GGDILPGTS
-709 TVKTSFGAE
+709 TVKSSYGAE

-730 VASATG
+730 VAGATG

-885 VQNTITISWSAA
+885 VQHTITISWNAA

-919 GEKGFKAFE
+919 DEKGFKAFE

-965 LSAACKTP
+965 LSAVCKTP

-1002 ETLISATD
+1002 EILISATD

-1166 WATGEVSLLY
+1166 WATGETTLLY

-1229 AEYIDVP
+1229 VEYIDVP

-1310 GEKPYAVFSR
+1310 GEKPYAVFTR
-1320 GYYTRTCLTAYYVNN
+1320 GYYTRTCLTAYYVND

-1433 TGEIIMGYWTGKD
+1433 TGEILMGYWTGKD

-1516 LLSEVQDHT
+1516 LLSEVQDHA
-1525 FNKQAYAPTGVKLY
+1525 FNKEAYAPTGVKLY

-1544 KEEQVD
+1544 NEEQVE

-1676 RAEGNGA
+1676 RAEGDGA

-1702 EQPEEPEEKILYS
+1702 EQPEEPEEPDTTEPPVWLKL
-1715 QDFEDGKSDFT
+1715 DFGGVDGKNSSKVGPLMDGYT
-1726 YYAENAVSLAADT
+1726 EI
-1739 ATVHPNTSSYVLSV
+1739 TSASPSYE
-1753 GQDARDRRVQSPALD
+1753 D
-1768 VKDNATVELEL
+1768 
-1779 RIDAPYKDKASYFS
+1779 
-1793 LLGAANGDKANSEW
+1793 
-1807 LQSTAQIL
+1807 ST
-1815 TIEAKAGASD
+1815 TGY
-1825 NTTWQSILLNGVDVT
+1825 G
-1840 EALTADVKESGNG
+1840 LTADSLKGITFRYYEGGTTTFTDKYDSSYASLFDDCAMGWNSDVVFKADVPNGTYDVTVLTSHVSGAAKNLIYVEDMDNNVARYANKNAANVTTTTVEVKDGVLEVKITLDPSYKGAVILSGLEIKASNYDELYKAWLEKNMPKYLKLDFGGVDG
-1853 KTATTGWIKIK
+1853 KNSSKVGPLMDGYTEITSASPSYEDSTTGYGLTADSLKGITFRYYEGGTTTFTDKYDSSYASLFDDCAMGWNSDVVFKADVPNGTYDVTVLTSHVSGAAKNLIYVEDMDNNVARYANKNAANVTTTTVEVKDGVLEVKITLDPSYKGAVVLSGLEIK
-1864 AELDFANQKVN
+1864 ASNYDEWMDKYFPS
-1875 VTISKAADASVL
+1875 TD
-1887 YSGELDFVNE
+1887 E
-1897 VNGLEH
+1897 
-1903 ILLTANKSGG
+1903 
-1913 RSYIDNI
+1913 
-1920 KIVDGIVETPEEPE
+1920 PEEPE
-1934 QPIGYKDVLYK
+1934 AP
-1945 QFDIG
+1945 
-1950 TKKGTAEGFIG
+1950 
-1961 IGKDVY
+1961 
-1967 DAEKGYGFS
+1967 
-1976 DDTVIADYATK
+1976 
-1987 GTYIAVTDDSEP
+1987 SE
-1999 VDYACQDVAY
+1999 
-2009 AEKGKLEFKVD
+2009 
-2020 VVEAGTYTVNV
+2020 
-2031 YAGAFGGSTGA
+2031 
-2042 TLSINGTDLGAIA
+2042 
-2055 DSIKLTSSSDIVKTL
+2055 
-2070 EVTVEEGGQITV
+2070 
-2082 ICNNGSARAPLSA
+2082 
-2095 IVITKK
+2095 
-2101 VPVYASDK
+2101 
-2109 DNLDEEK
+2109 
-2116 PSGSESAGETEPKSE
+2116 SESAS
-2131 SAGETEPTS
+2131 ETEPTS
-2140 GSTGET
+2140 E
-2146 EPTSGSTGE
+2146 
-2155 TEPTSGSTGET
+2155 STGET
-2166 EPTSENTSESDSSSG
+2166 EPTSESTGETEPTSESTGETEPTSESTSETEPTSESTSESESSSG

-2220 FGDGLAAAGSDK
+2220 FGDGLAAAGSEK
-2232 AYSSGATELTAVADD
+2232 KYTSNAESLAAVADD

-2263 VPNGTYEVTYYIFNG
+2263 VPNGKYNVTYYIYNG
-2278 AGGVYNQVTAE
+2278 SGYVYNKITAE
-2289 DVTFSDVRRG
+2289 GVVLGDVRRG
-2299 NSSKEFT
+2299 NSDKQFT
-2306 NETKEVTVSDGTLNI
+2306 SLTAEVEVTDGVLNI
-2321 VNKSSKSGQPGLYF
+2321 VNQSSKSKMLSLYF
-2335 TGIVIKDVNYDE
+2335 TGLEIKDVNYDE
-2347 WLKNNTSTDKASTDT
+2347 WLKNNTSTDTASTDT

-2371 DEQAAEAQS
+2371 DEQAMEAQS
-2380 AEEGLTISLNNVR
+2380 AEEELTISLNNVR
-2393 TVAASENTEEDTVKY
+2393 TVAASESTEEDTVKY

-2440 LEIHTLVDIASI
+2440 LELHTLVDIASI

-2483 DANNNKTVANVKWDV
+2483 DTNNNKTVANVKWDV

-2583 EYVLKGTSNLSVGE
+2583 EYVLKGTSNLAVGE
-2597 ITITVKVAAN
+2597 ITITVKVVAN
-2607 YIVSL
+2607 YIESL

-2651 TPVDV
+2651 IPVDV

-2688 FDFSIG
+2688 FDFGIE

-2714 TLEELGSAYSK
+2714 SLEELGSAYSK
-2725 DKGYGFLDGKQKNQ
+2725 DKGYGFLDGKQTNQ

-2790 KIEAKVQD
+2790 KVEAKVQN

-2809 YAVGEIETVVTEGYI
+2809 YAVGEIEAVVTEGYI

-2846 GKEEPEEPPTEAPTE
+2846 DKDEPEEPSTEEPTTEEPTTEEPTTEEPTTEEPTTEEPTTEEPTQTPSEEPTQAPTE
-2861 TPSEEPSTEAPT
+2861 TPSGKTEF
-2873 GTPSEEPS
+2873 
-2881 TEAPTETPSEEPSTE
+2881 
-2896 APTEAPR
+2896 
-2903 EEPSTEAPTE
+2903 
-2913 APSEEPSTEA
+2913 
-2923 PTEAPSEESST
+2923 
-2934 EAPTEAPSV
+2934 
-2943 KPSTEAQ
+2943 K
-2950 AEKPSVKPSTEKSG
+2950 G
-2964 EAATETSGTGYEYR
+2964 E
-2978 GHVGELTVDVIPD
+2978 VGELTDDVISD
-2991 VVKEKL
+2991 TVKEKL
-2997 NCSTAEEVAE
+2997 NLKTVEEIVKYLE
-3007 LLARMITEN
+3007 KMITEN
-3016 EAVRILPDV
+3016 DGANKILPNVDA
-3025 KAENT
+3025 KNT
-3030 MVFDYVIK
+3030 TVFDFVVK
-3038 IKRSNGEWTDASEE
+3038 IKRGNGEWTQASED
-3052 ELSAGVEAVLPYPEN
+3052 ELKTGVDAVIPYPEN
-3067 TSRDGFDFVI
+3067 TAKDGFEFVI
-3077 GHLIVSGDNAGEME
+3077 GHLIVSGDNAGTME
-3091 YFDPEKTEE
+3091 YFKPEKTDA
-3100 GLKIIIT
+3100 GLKIHIT
-3107 SASPFVIGWKAVDN
+3107 SASPFVIGWKAVGN
-3121 NEQPVSEE
+3121 SEQPTTEAPATQPATE
-3129 NSKDNTEVTT
+3129 QPATEVTT
-3139 AENATSQQN
+3139 ANGETTQQT
-3148 ESNAVSAEKT
+3148 ESTAARAEAEDAET
-3158 ADKDGGIQI
+3158 GDRAGAM
-3167 IIPMLIVLVVIALAA
+3167 IPMLVILMVIALAA
-3182 AVLAV
+3182 AAFVV
-3187 IAKRKKTTKK
+3187 VDKRKNIIKK
-3197 K
+3197 N

>member
-34 AGSVSLSDVGAVTV
+34 AGSVSLSDVGAITV

-104 PREEKVTTGSAS
+104 PREEKVTAGSAS

-129 KVWKETESTGFGVY
+129 KIWKETESSGFGVY

-155 DNADYKVSV
+155 NNADYKVSV

-171 KELVVSLEAED
+171 NELVVSLEAED
-182 ITKASGVKVAAGA
+182 ITKASGIKVAAGA

-217 SGSATKEEDAATG
+217 SGSATKEEEAVTG

-235 KVTITKNAAKTAGD
+235 KVTITKAATKTAGD

-264 ESNYYPQTGW
+264 ETAEAPKTGW
-274 GQTLHNFFGDFVEER
+274 GQTLYNFFGDFIEER
-289 ECKDCQYS
+289 KCTDCGYS
-297 QAQTYETTNVI
+297 QSRTYETENVI
-308 VENRAI
+308 IENRAI

-356 RYVSPED
+356 RYVSPAD
-363 FGYWMQYY
+363 FEYWMQYY

-391 SYTTNADGSLKSFV
+391 SYVSNADGTVTFV

-424 PIVDLTARSTALCNE
+424 PIVDLTASSVALCNE
-439 FGIEGAKSLFLI
+439 FGLEGAKALFMVH
-451 LEAGD
+451 AGD
-456 YPEGAYAGGAND
+456 T
-468 STHLQYYGA
+468 THLQYYGA

-485 EGIVDYAKDGATD
+485 QGIVDYAAAGTTD
-498 ALDLLAE
+498 KLDELAK
-505 LVVNKIPTKAPGKIE
+505 LVVNKIPTNVPGSITGFK
-520 NLVSTTVG
+520 STTVG
-528 ASSVGLQW
+528 SSSIGLTW
-536 DAEEDSEL
+536 KEEEDSEL
-544 YYIYRAVLADG
+544 YYIYRAVLEDG
-555 QTIDDVDFSNAEKY
+555 QTIDDVDFSSAEKF
-569 SVSSKSKYTDTSCQA
+569 SVSSTNDYTDGACAA
-584 GVTYVYAVRGFNPKG
+584 GVTYVYAIRGFNAKG
-599 LGEFS
+599 LGVLS
-604 NMIQVTTKTAGWK
+604 DKIQVTTKTAGWK
-617 FDINGDKESVAKADG
+617 FDINGDKDSVAKADG
-632 PTDTGWTGVGAEMY
+632 PTETGWTGVGAEMY

-653 WITRPGAGRDR
+653 WITRPGTGRDR

-709 TVKTSFGAE
+709 TVKSSYGAE

-730 VASATG
+730 VAGATG

-830 ALGETYEYYMT
+830 ALGETYQYYMT

-847 TESARSNIETVKAV
+847 TESARSNVETVEAV
-861 LDEVKVPAAPTNV
+861 LDTVKVPAAPTNV

-885 VQNTITISWSAA
+885 VQNTITISWNAA
-897 SVADADQGK
+897 TVEDAGNGK

-936 TFKDTYFDI
+936 TFKDEYFDI

-965 LSAACKTP
+965 LSAVCKTP

-1002 ETLISATD
+1002 EILISATD

-1029 DFDNDNNLKTT
+1029 DFDNENNLKTT

-1078 AIGVKAVDTKC
+1078 AIGVKAVDTRC

-1094 LELNLYAPADE
+1094 LELKLYAPADE

-1211 PGTTVLRPTDGTA
+1211 PGTTVLRPADGTA

-1260 GPEYFTMF
+1260 GPEYLTMF

-1320 GYYTRTCLTAYYVNN
+1320 GYYTRTCLTAYYVNG

-1496 LIKLADKTP
+1496 LIKLADRTP

-1525 FNKQAYAPTGVKLY
+1525 FNKEAYAPTGVKLY

-1544 KEEQVD
+1544 KEEQVE

-1676 RAEGNGA
+1676 RAEGDGA

-1702 EQPEEPEEKILYS
+1702 EQPEEPEEPDTTEPPVWLKL
-1715 QDFEDGKSDFT
+1715 DFGGADGKNSSKVGPLMDGYT
-1726 YYAENAVSLAADT
+1726 EI
-1739 ATVHPNTSSYVLSV
+1739 TSASPSYE
-1753 GQDARDRRVQSPALD
+1753 D
-1768 VKDNATVELEL
+1768 
-1779 RIDAPYKDKASYFS
+1779 
-1793 LLGAANGDKANSEW
+1793 
-1807 LQSTAQIL
+1807 ST
-1815 TIEAKAGASD
+1815 TGY
-1825 NTTWQSILLNGVDVT
+1825 G
-1840 EALTADVKESGNG
+1840 LTADSLKGITFRYYEGGTTTFADKYDSSYASLFDDCAMGWNSDVVFKADVPNGTYDVTVLTSHVSGTAKNLIYVEDMDNNVARYANKNEANVTTTTVEVKDGVLEVKITLDQGYKGAVVLSGLEIKASNYDELYKAWLEKNMPKYLKFDFGGVDG
-1853 KTATTGWIKIK
+1853 KNSSKVGPLMDGYTEISSASPSYEDSTTGYGLTADSLKGITFRYYEGGTTTFADKYDSSYASLFDDCAMGWNSDVVFKADVPNGTYDVTVLTSHVSGTAKNLIYVEDMDNNVARYANKNEANVTTTTVEVKDGVLEVKITLDQGYKGAVVLSGLEIK
-1864 AELDFANQKVN
+1864 ASNYDEWMDKYFPS
-1875 VTISKAADASVL
+1875 TD
-1887 YSGELDFVNE
+1887 E
-1897 VNGLEH
+1897 
-1903 ILLTANKSGG
+1903 
-1913 RSYIDNI
+1913 
-1920 KIVDGIVETPEEPE
+1920 PEEPE
-1934 QPIGYKDVLYK
+1934 
-1945 QFDIG
+1945 
-1950 TKKGTAEGFIG
+1950 T
-1961 IGKDVY
+1961 
-1967 DAEKGYGFS
+1967 
-1976 DDTVIADYATK
+1976 
-1987 GTYIAVTDDSEP
+1987 
-1999 VDYACQDVAY
+1999 
-2009 AEKGKLEFKVD
+2009 
-2020 VVEAGTYTVNV
+2020 
-2031 YAGAFGGSTGA
+2031 
-2042 TLSINGTDLGAIA
+2042 
-2055 DSIKLTSSSDIVKTL
+2055 
-2070 EVTVEEGGQITV
+2070 
-2082 ICNNGSARAPLSA
+2082 
-2095 IVITKK
+2095 
-2101 VPVYASDK
+2101 
-2109 DNLDEEK
+2109 
-2116 PSGSESAGETEPKSE
+2116 PSGSEPAGEK
-2131 SAGETEPTS
+2131 EPTS

-2166 EPTSENTSESDSSSG
+2166 EPTGENTSESDSSSG

-2278 AGGVYNQVTAE
+2278 SGGVYNQVTAE

-2299 NSSKEFT
+2299 SSSKEFT

-2362 EAAEESQPS
+2362 EADEESQPS

-2408 YSYVDKTVKPD
+2408 YSYADKTVKPD

-2638 GTASYVSAEWDKT
+2638 ATASYVSAEWDKT

-2688 FDFSIG
+2688 FDFGIE

-2701 WIGVLGNVKNGTK
+2701 WTGVLGNVKNGTK

-2725 DKGYGFLDGKQKNQ
+2725 DKGYGFLDGKQTNQ

-2790 KIEAKVQD
+2790 KVEAKVQG

-2809 YAVGEIETVVTEGYI
+2809 YAVGEIEAVATEGYI

-2834 TCAVIVRTVSVD
+2834 TCAVIVRTVSAD

-2861 TPSEEPSTEAPT
+2861 KPSEEPSTEAP
-2873 GTPSEEPS
+2873 S
-2881 TEAPTETPSEEPSTE
+2881 
-2896 APTEAPR
+2896 

-2923 PTEAPSEESST
+2923 PTEAPSEEPSTEAPTEAPSKESST
-2934 EAPTEAPSV
+2934 EAPTEAPSKESSTEAPTEKPSKESSTEAPGV
-2943 KPSTEAQ
+2943 KPSTET
-2950 AEKPSVKPSTEKSG
+2950 SS
-2964 EAATETSGTGYEYR
+2964 EAATETSGTDYEYR
-2978 GHVGELTVDVIPD
+2978 GHVGELTVDKIPD

-3016 EAVRILPDV
+3016 GAVRILPDV

-3052 ELSAGVEAVLPYPEN
+3052 ELSAGVEVVLPYPEN

-3107 SASPFVIGWKAVDN
+3107 SASPFVIGWKAVEN

-3129 NSKDNTEVTT
+3129 SSKDNTEVTT

-3187 IAKRKKTTKK
+3187 VAKRKKTTKK

>member
-195 AVTQDITACL
+195 SVTQDITACL

-217 SGSATKEEDAATG
+217 SGSATKEEEAATG

-235 KVTITKNAAKTAGD
+235 KVTITKAATKTAGD

-264 ESNYYPQTGW
+264 ETAEAPKTGW
-274 GQTLHNFFGDFVEER
+274 GQTLYNFFGDFIEER
-289 ECKDCQYS
+289 KCTDCGYS
-297 QAQTYETTNVI
+297 QSRTYETENVI
-308 VENRAI
+308 IENRAI

-356 RYVSPED
+356 RYVSPAD
-363 FGYWMQYY
+363 FEYWMQYY

-391 SYTTNADGSLKSFV
+391 SYVSNADGTVTFV

-424 PIVDLTARSTALCNE
+424 PIVDLTASSVALCNE
-439 FGIEGAKSLFLI
+439 FGLEGAKALFMVH
-451 LEAGD
+451 AGD
-456 YPEGAYAGGAND
+456 T
-468 STHLQYYGA
+468 THLQYYGA

-485 EGIVDYAKDGATD
+485 QGIVDYAAAGTTD
-498 ALDLLAE
+498 KLDELAK
-505 LVVNKIPTKAPGKIE
+505 LVVNKIPTNVPGSITGFK
-520 NLVSTTVG
+520 ST
-528 ASSVGLQW
+528 SVGSSSIGLTW
-536 DAEEDSEL
+536 EEEEDSEL
-544 YYIYRAVLADG
+544 YYIYRAVLEDG
-555 QTIDDVDFSNAEKY
+555 QTIDDVDFSSAEKF
-569 SVSSKSKYTDTSCQA
+569 SVSSTNDYTDGACAA
-584 GVTYVYAVRGFNPKG
+584 GVTYVYAIRGFNAKG
-599 LGEFS
+599 LGALS
-604 NMIQVTTKTAGWK
+604 DKIQVTTKTAGWK

-674 MGRDFTLGAGEFA
+674 MGRDFTIGAGEFA

-874 VCVDPTSSTTG
+874 VCVDPASSTTG

-897 SVADADQGK
+897 SVADADKGK

-1040 FTVYRDGA
+1040 FTVYRDGV

-1078 AIGVKAVDTKC
+1078 AIGVKAVDTRC

-1094 LELNLYAPADE
+1094 LELKLYAPADE

-1110 NGEVATCDYSANDM
+1110 NGEVTTCDYSANDM

-1137 IVKWYPSNAKDNS
+1137 IVKWYPSNARDNS

-1211 PGTTVLRPTDGTA
+1211 PGTTVLRPADGTA

-1320 GYYTRTCLTAYYVNN
+1320 GYYTRTCLTAYYVND

-1433 TGEIIMGYWTGKD
+1433 TGEILMGYWTGKD

-1525 FNKQAYAPTGVKLY
+1525 FNKEAYAPTGVKLY

-1544 KEEQVD
+1544 KEEQVE

-1676 RAEGNGA
+1676 RAEGDGA

-1702 EQPEEPEEKILYS
+1702 EQPEEPEEPDTTEPPVWLKL
-1715 QDFEDGKSDFT
+1715 DFGGADGKNSSKVGPLMDGYT
-1726 YYAENAVSLAADT
+1726 EI
-1739 ATVHPNTSSYVLSV
+1739 TSASPSYE
-1753 GQDARDRRVQSPALD
+1753 D
-1768 VKDNATVELEL
+1768 
-1779 RIDAPYKDKASYFS
+1779 
-1793 LLGAANGDKANSEW
+1793 
-1807 LQSTAQIL
+1807 ST
-1815 TIEAKAGASD
+1815 TGY
-1825 NTTWQSILLNGVDVT
+1825 G
-1840 EALTADVKESGNG
+1840 LTADSLKGITFRYYEGGTTTFADKYDSSYASLFDDCAMGWNSDVVFKADVPNGTYDVTVLTSHVSGTAKNLIYVEDMDNNVARYANKNEANVTTTTVEVKDGVLEVKITLDQGYKGAVVLSGLEIKASNYDELYKAWLETNMPKYLKFDFGGVDG
-1853 KTATTGWIKIK
+1853 KNSSKVGPLMDGYTEITSASPSYEDSTTGYGLTADSLKGITFRYYEGGTTTFADKYDSSYASLFDDCAMGWNSDVVFKADVPNGTYDVTVLTSHVSGTAKNLIYVEDMDNNVARYANKNEANVTTTTVEVKDGVLEVKITLDQGYKGAVVLSGLEIK
-1864 AELDFANQKVN
+1864 ASNYDEWMDKYFPS
-1875 VTISKAADASVL
+1875 TD
-1887 YSGELDFVNE
+1887 E
-1897 VNGLEH
+1897 
-1903 ILLTANKSGG
+1903 
-1913 RSYIDNI
+1913 
-1920 KIVDGIVETPEEPE
+1920 PEEPE
-1934 QPIGYKDVLYK
+1934 
-1945 QFDIG
+1945 
-1950 TKKGTAEGFIG
+1950 T
-1961 IGKDVY
+1961 
-1967 DAEKGYGFS
+1967 
-1976 DDTVIADYATK
+1976 
-1987 GTYIAVTDDSEP
+1987 
-1999 VDYACQDVAY
+1999 
-2009 AEKGKLEFKVD
+2009 
-2020 VVEAGTYTVNV
+2020 
-2031 YAGAFGGSTGA
+2031 
-2042 TLSINGTDLGAIA
+2042 
-2055 DSIKLTSSSDIVKTL
+2055 
-2070 EVTVEEGGQITV
+2070 
-2082 ICNNGSARAPLSA
+2082 
-2095 IVITKK
+2095 
-2101 VPVYASDK
+2101 
-2109 DNLDEEK
+2109 
-2116 PSGSESAGETEPKSE
+2116 PSGSE

-2166 EPTSENTSESDSSSG
+2166 EPTGENTSESDSSSG

-2263 VPNGTYEVTYYIFNG
+2263 VPNGKYNVTYYIYNG
-2278 AGGVYNQVTAE
+2278 SGYVYNKITAE
-2289 DVTFSDVRRG
+2289 DVVLGDVRRG
-2299 NSSKEFT
+2299 NSDKQFT
-2306 NETKEVTVSDGTLNI
+2306 SLTAEVEVTDGVLNI
-2321 VNKSSKSGQPGLYF
+2321 VNQSSKSNMLSLYF
-2335 TGIVIKDVNYDE
+2335 TGLEIKDVNYDE
-2347 WLKNNTSTDKASTDT
+2347 WLKNNTSTDTASTDN

-2371 DEQAAEAQS
+2371 DEQAMEAQS

-2408 YSYVDKTVKPD
+2408 YSYADKTVKPD

-2483 DANNNKTVANVKWDV
+2483 DTNNNKTVANVKWDV

-2516 GWDTPIEKT
+2516 GWDAPIEKT

-2535 YAKYEDITVIVGNE
+2535 YAKYEDITVIVGNQ

-2651 TPVDV
+2651 THVDV

-2688 FDFSIG
+2688 FDFGIE

-2714 TLEELGSAYSK
+2714 TLEKLGSAYSK
-2725 DKGYGFLDGKQKNQ
+2725 DKGYGFLDGKQTNQ

-2790 KIEAKVQD
+2790 KIEAKVQG

-2896 APTEAPR
+2896 APTEAPS

-2950 AEKPSVKPSTEKSG
+2950 AEKPSVKPLTEKSS

-2978 GHVGELTVDVIPD
+2978 GHVGELNVDMIPD

-3077 GHLIVSGDNAGEME
+3077 GHLIVSGDNAGKME

-3107 SASPFVIGWKAVDN
+3107 SASPFVIGWKAVEN

-3129 NSKDNTEVTT
+3129 SSKDNTEVTT

>member
-69 QKVNSSTLFSAETGY
+69 QKVDSSTLFSAETGY

-129 KVWKETESTGFGVY
+129 KIWKETESTGFGSY

-195 AVTQDITACL
+195 TVTQDITACL

-217 SGSATKEEDAATG
+217 SGSATKEEDAVTG

-377 RGATPVLVTPVARY
+377 RGATPVLITPVARY

-617 FDINGDKESVAKADG
+617 FDINGDKGSVAKADG
-632 PTDTGWTGVGAEMY
+632 PTETGWTGVGAEMY

-709 TVKTSFGAE
+709 TVKSSYGAE
-718 GKSIGSISVKQG
+718 GKSIGSISVRQG
-730 VASATG
+730 VAGATG

-749 DNYFNGFTVTDI
+749 DNYFNGFTVTEI
-761 LKAPSSLEASEKSVS
+761 LKAPSSLVASEKSVS
-776 GSNMTFLLSFVGVDE
+776 GSNMTFLLGFSGVDE
-791 AVKYNVYKKSS
+791 AVSYKVYRKSS
-802 SDDAFTIVK
+802 SDDAFTVVK
-811 TFTAE
+811 SFTTE
-816 EYKDD
+816 EYKKDE
-821 DLGCRAMTA
+821 LGCRAMTA
-830 ALGETYEYYMT
+830 ALGETYQYYMT

-847 TESARSNIETVKAV
+847 TESARSNVETVEAV
-861 LDEVKVPAAPTNV
+861 LDTVKVPAAPTNV

-885 VQNTITISWSAA
+885 VQNTITISWNAA
-897 SVADADQGK
+897 AVEDAGNGK

-1070 KVVGSNDS
+1070 KIVGSNDS

-1166 WATGEVSLLY
+1166 WATGETTLLY

-1211 PGTTVLRPTDGTA
+1211 PGTTVLRPADGTA

-1320 GYYTRTCLTAYYVNN
+1320 GYYTRTCLTAYYVND

-1409 DGLEIMDVHEHDD
+1409 DGLEIMDVHEHDN

-1461 AEWWSIASPTYEGN
+1461 AEWWSIASPAYEGN

-1483 DGEVYSTQSKVGA
+1483 NGEVYSTQSKVGA
-1496 LIKLADKTP
+1496 LIKLADRTP

-1676 RAEGNGA
+1676 RAEGDGA

-1702 EQPEEPEEKILYS
+1702 EQPEEPEKPDTTEPPVWLKL
-1715 QDFEDGKSDFT
+1715 DFGGVDGKNSSKVGPLMDGYT
-1726 YYAENAVSLAADT
+1726 EI
-1739 ATVHPNTSSYVLSV
+1739 TSASPSYE
-1753 GQDARDRRVQSPALD
+1753 D
-1768 VKDNATVELEL
+1768 
-1779 RIDAPYKDKASYFS
+1779 
-1793 LLGAANGDKANSEW
+1793 
-1807 LQSTAQIL
+1807 ST
-1815 TIEAKAGASD
+1815 TGY
-1825 NTTWQSILLNGVDVT
+1825 G
-1840 EALTADVKESGNG
+1840 LTADSLKGITFRYYEGGTTTFTDKYDSSYASLFDDCAMGWNSDVVFKADVPNGTYDVTVLTSHVSGTAKNLIYVEDMDNNVARYANRNAANVTTTTVEVKDGVLE
-1853 KTATTGWIKIK
+1853 IKIT
-1864 AELDFANQKVN
+1864 LDQGYKGAV
-1875 VTISKAADASVL
+1875 VL
-1887 YSGELDFVNE
+1887 S
-1897 VNGLEH
+1897 GLE
-1903 ILLTANKSGG
+1903 
-1913 RSYIDNI
+1913 I
-1920 KIVDGIVETPEEPE
+1920 KASNYDEWMDKYFPSTDEPEEPE
-1934 QPIGYKDVLYK
+1934 
-1945 QFDIG
+1945 
-1950 TKKGTAEGFIG
+1950 T
-1961 IGKDVY
+1961 
-1967 DAEKGYGFS
+1967 
-1976 DDTVIADYATK
+1976 
-1987 GTYIAVTDDSEP
+1987 
-1999 VDYACQDVAY
+1999 
-2009 AEKGKLEFKVD
+2009 
-2020 VVEAGTYTVNV
+2020 
-2031 YAGAFGGSTGA
+2031 
-2042 TLSINGTDLGAIA
+2042 
-2055 DSIKLTSSSDIVKTL
+2055 
-2070 EVTVEEGGQITV
+2070 
-2082 ICNNGSARAPLSA
+2082 
-2095 IVITKK
+2095 
-2101 VPVYASDK
+2101 
-2109 DNLDEEK
+2109 
-2116 PSGSESAGETEPKSE
+2116 PSGSESEGEK
-2131 SAGETEPTS
+2131 EPTS

-2155 TEPTSGSTGET
+2155 TEPTSESAGETEPTSESAGETEPTSESAGET

-2278 AGGVYNQVTAE
+2278 SGGVYNQVTAE
-2289 DVTFSDVRRG
+2289 DVAFSDVRRG
-2299 NSSKEFT
+2299 KGSKEFT

-2321 VNKSSKSGQPGLYF
+2321 VNKSSRSGQPGLYF

-2688 FDFSIG
+2688 FDFG
-2694 GSAVEDG
+2694 TEGSAVEDG

-2790 KIEAKVQD
+2790 KIEAKVQG

-2809 YAVGEIETVVTEGYI
+2809 YAVGEIETVVIEGYI

-2861 TPSEEPSTEAPT
+2861 A
-2873 GTPSEEPS
+2873 
-2881 TEAPTETPSEEPSTE
+2881 PSEEPSTE
-2896 APTEAPR
+2896 APTEAPS

-2934 EAPTEAPSV
+2934 EAPTEASSV

-2964 EAATETSGTGYEYR
+2964 EVATETSGTGYEYR
-2978 GHVGELTVDVIPD
+2978 GHVGELTVDMIPD

-2997 NCSTAEEVAE
+2997 NCSTAEEVEE

-3052 ELSAGVEAVLPYPEN
+3052 ELSVGVEAVLPYPEN

-3077 GHLIVSGDNAGEME
+3077 GHLIVSGDNAGKME

-3107 SASPFVIGWKAVDN
+3107 SASPFVIGWKAVEN

-3129 NSKDNTEVTT
+3129 SSKDNTEVTT

>member
-1 MNSGIW
+1 MNSSIW

-20 IRKGVSLLLSVAMV
+20 IRKGVSLMLSVAMV

-195 AVTQDITACL
+195 SVTQDITACL

-217 SGSATKEEDAATG
+217 SGSATKEEEAATG

-235 KVTITKNAAKTAGD
+235 KVTITKAATKTAGD

-264 ESNYYPQTGW
+264 ETAEAPKTGW
-274 GQTLHNFFGDFVEER
+274 GQTLYNFFGDFIEER
-289 ECKDCQYS
+289 KCTDCGYS
-297 QAQTYETTNVI
+297 QSRTYETENVI
-308 VENRAI
+308 IENRAI

-356 RYVSPED
+356 RYVSPAD
-363 FGYWMQYY
+363 FEYWMQYY

-391 SYTTNADGSLKSFV
+391 SYVSNADGTVTFV

-424 PIVDLTARSTALCNE
+424 PIVDLTASSVALCNE
-439 FGIEGAKSLFLI
+439 FGLEGAKALFMVH
-451 LEAGD
+451 AGD
-456 YPEGAYAGGAND
+456 T
-468 STHLQYYGA
+468 THLQYYGA

-485 EGIVDYAKDGATD
+485 QGIVDYAAAGTTD
-498 ALDLLAE
+498 KLDELAK
-505 LVVNKIPTKAPGKIE
+505 LVVNKIPTNVPGSITGFK
-520 NLVSTTVG
+520 ST
-528 ASSVGLQW
+528 SVGSSSIGLTW
-536 DAEEDSEL
+536 EEEEDSEL
-544 YYIYRAVLADG
+544 YYIYRAVLEDG
-555 QTIDDVDFSNAEKY
+555 QTIDDVDFSSAEKF
-569 SVSSKSKYTDTSCQA
+569 SVSSTNDYTDGACAA
-584 GVTYVYAVRGFNPKG
+584 GVTYVYAIRGFNAKG
-599 LGEFS
+599 LGALS
-604 NMIQVTTKTAGWK
+604 DKIQVTTKTAGWK

-674 MGRDFTLGAGEFA
+674 MGRDFTIGAGEFA

-885 VQNTITISWSAA
+885 VQHTITISWNAA
-897 SVADADQGK
+897 SVADADKGK

-1040 FTVYRDGA
+1040 FTVYRDGV

-1078 AIGVKAVDTKC
+1078 AIGVKAVDTRC

-1094 LELNLYAPADE
+1094 LELKLYAPADE

-1320 GYYTRTCLTAYYVNN
+1320 GYYTRTCLTAYYVNG

-1433 TGEIIMGYWTGKD
+1433 TGEILMGYWTGKD

-1505 ASNASIFWDGD
+1505 ASNASLFWDGD

-1525 FNKQAYAPTGVKLY
+1525 FNKAAYAPTGVKLY

-1544 KEEQVD
+1544 KGEQVD

-1676 RAEGNGA
+1676 RAEGDGA

-1702 EQPEEPEEKILYS
+1702 EQPEEPEEPDTTEPPVWLKL
-1715 QDFEDGKSDFT
+1715 DFGGADGKNSSKVGPLMDGYT
-1726 YYAENAVSLAADT
+1726 EI
-1739 ATVHPNTSSYVLSV
+1739 TSASPSYE
-1753 GQDARDRRVQSPALD
+1753 D
-1768 VKDNATVELEL
+1768 
-1779 RIDAPYKDKASYFS
+1779 
-1793 LLGAANGDKANSEW
+1793 
-1807 LQSTAQIL
+1807 ST
-1815 TIEAKAGASD
+1815 TGY
-1825 NTTWQSILLNGVDVT
+1825 G
-1840 EALTADVKESGNG
+1840 LTADSLKGITFRYYEGGTTTFADKYDSSYASLFDDCAMGWNSDVVFKADVPNGTYDVTVLTSHVSGTAKNLIYVEDMDNNVARYANKNEANVTTTTVEVKDGVLE
-1853 KTATTGWIKIK
+1853 IKIT
-1864 AELDFANQKVN
+1864 LDQGYKGAV
-1875 VTISKAADASVL
+1875 VL
-1887 YSGELDFVNE
+1887 S
-1897 VNGLEH
+1897 GLE
-1903 ILLTANKSGG
+1903 
-1913 RSYIDNI
+1913 I
-1920 KIVDGIVETPEEPE
+1920 KASNYDEWMDKYFPSTDEPEEPE
-1934 QPIGYKDVLYK
+1934 
-1945 QFDIG
+1945 
-1950 TKKGTAEGFIG
+1950 T
-1961 IGKDVY
+1961 
-1967 DAEKGYGFS
+1967 
-1976 DDTVIADYATK
+1976 
-1987 GTYIAVTDDSEP
+1987 
-1999 VDYACQDVAY
+1999 
-2009 AEKGKLEFKVD
+2009 
-2020 VVEAGTYTVNV
+2020 
-2031 YAGAFGGSTGA
+2031 
-2042 TLSINGTDLGAIA
+2042 
-2055 DSIKLTSSSDIVKTL
+2055 
-2070 EVTVEEGGQITV
+2070 
-2082 ICNNGSARAPLSA
+2082 
-2095 IVITKK
+2095 
-2101 VPVYASDK
+2101 
-2109 DNLDEEK
+2109 
-2116 PSGSESAGETEPKSE
+2116 PSGSEPAGEK
-2131 SAGETEPTS
+2131 EPTS

-2146 EPTSGSTGE
+2146 EPTGGSTGE
-2155 TEPTSGSTGET
+2155 TEPTG
-2166 EPTSENTSESDSSSG
+2166 ENTSESGSSSD
-2181 TEQTPAYLRF
+2181 TEQAPAYLRF
-2191 DFGAGAV
+2191 DFGAGTV

-2206 ASDEYSDEK
+2206 AADKYSDEK

-2220 FGDGLAAAGSDK
+2220 FGDGLAAEGSDK

-2263 VPNGTYEVTYYIFNG
+2263 VPNGKYNVTYYIYNG
-2278 AGGVYNQVTAE
+2278 SGYVYNKITAE
-2289 DVTFSDVRRG
+2289 GVVLGDVRRG
-2299 NSSKEFT
+2299 NSDKQFT
-2306 NETKEVTVSDGTLNI
+2306 SLTAEVEVTDGVLNI
-2321 VNKSSKSGQPGLYF
+2321 VNQSSKSNMLSLYF
-2335 TGIVIKDVNYDE
+2335 TGLEIKDVNYDE
-2347 WLKNNTSTDKASTDT
+2347 WLKNNTSTDTASTDN

-2371 DEQAAEAQS
+2371 DEQAMEAQS

-2408 YSYVDKTVKPD
+2408 YSYADKTVKPD

-2535 YAKYEDITVIVGNE
+2535 YAKYEDITVIVGNQ

-2688 FDFSIG
+2688 FDFGIE

-2714 TLEELGSAYSK
+2714 TLEKLGSAYSK
-2725 DKGYGFLDGKQKNQ
+2725 DKGYGFLDGKQTNQ

-2790 KIEAKVQD
+2790 KIEAKVQG

-2896 APTEAPR
+2896 APTEAPS

-2923 PTEAPSEESST
+2923 PTEAPGEESST

-2950 AEKPSVKPSTEKSG
+2950 AEKPSVKPLTEKSS

-2978 GHVGELTVDVIPD
+2978 GHVGELTVDMIPD

-3052 ELSAGVEAVLPYPEN
+3052 ELSVGVEAVLPYPEN

-3077 GHLIVSGDNAGEME
+3077 GHLIVSGDNAGKME

-3107 SASPFVIGWKAVDN
+3107 SASPFVIGWKAVEN

-3129 NSKDNTEVTT
+3129 SSKDNTEVTT

-3187 IAKRKKTTKK
+3187 IARRKKTTKK

>member
-69 QKVNSSTLFSAETGY
+69 QKVDSSTLFSAETGY

-129 KVWKETESTGFGVY
+129 KIWKETESTGFGSY

-195 AVTQDITACL
+195 TVTQDITACL

-217 SGSATKEEDAATG
+217 SGSATKEEDAVTG

-377 RGATPVLVTPVARY
+377 RGATPVLITPVARY

-617 FDINGDKESVAKADG
+617 FDINGDKGSVAKADG
-632 PTDTGWTGVGAEMY
+632 PTETGWTGVGAEMY

-709 TVKTSFGAE
+709 TVKSSYGAE
-718 GKSIGSISVKQG
+718 GKSIGSISVRQG
-730 VASATG
+730 VAGATG

-749 DNYFNGFTVTDI
+749 DNYFNGFTVTEI
-761 LKAPSSLEASEKSVS
+761 LKAPSSLVASEKSVS
-776 GSNMTFLLSFVGVDE
+776 GSNMTFLLGFSGVDE
-791 AVKYNVYKKSS
+791 AVSYKVYRKSS
-802 SDDAFTIVK
+802 SDDAFTVVK
-811 TFTAE
+811 SFTTE
-816 EYKDD
+816 EYKKDE
-821 DLGCRAMTA
+821 LGCRAMTA
-830 ALGETYEYYMT
+830 ALGETYQYYMT

-847 TESARSNIETVKAV
+847 TESARSNVETVEAV
-861 LDEVKVPAAPTNV
+861 LDTVKVPAAPTNV

-885 VQNTITISWSAA
+885 VQNTITISWNAA
-897 SVADADQGK
+897 AVEDAGNGK

-1070 KVVGSNDS
+1070 KIVGSNDS

-1166 WATGEVSLLY
+1166 WATGETTLLY

-1211 PGTTVLRPTDGTA
+1211 PGTTVLRPADGTA

-1320 GYYTRTCLTAYYVNN
+1320 GYYTRTCLTAYYVND

-1409 DGLEIMDVHEHDD
+1409 DGLEIMDVHEHDN

-1461 AEWWSIASPTYEGN
+1461 AEWWSIASPAYEGN

-1483 DGEVYSTQSKVGA
+1483 NGEVYSTQSKVGA
-1496 LIKLADKTP
+1496 LIKLADRTP

-1525 FNKQAYAPTGVKLY
+1525 FNKEAYAPTGVKLY

-1676 RAEGNGA
+1676 RAEGDGA

-1702 EQPEEPEEKILYS
+1702 EQPEEPEKPEEKILYS
-1715 QDFEDGKSDFT
+1715 QDFESGESDFT
-1726 YYAENAVSLAADT
+1726 LITAGNTAYEYLEKDTSTVNA
-1739 ATVHPNTSSYVLSV
+1739 NTSDYVYGV
-1753 GQDARDRRVQSPALD
+1753 GSRSGDTGTQKSGLD
-1768 VKDNATVELEL
+1768 VKANATVEFDFKM
-1779 RIDAPYKDKASYFS
+1779 DACVQNKSSNIA
-1793 LLGAANGDKANSEW
+1793 LLGSANKANTNW
-1807 LQSTAQIL
+1807 LDSSAQIL
-1815 TIEAKAGASD
+1815 TICGTANGNGYWGSITINGEDITAKANVNAG
-1825 NTTWQSILLNGVDVT
+1825 TTNGESSGKGGLNRD
-1840 EALTADVKESGNG
+1840 
-1853 KTATTGWIKIK
+1853 TTGWLHITAGVNFDTQTVEVTVTRISDDS
-1864 AELDFANQKVN
+1864 EVYSGKVN
-1875 VTISKAADASVL
+1875 FVASDKVEALDSIFMAAGKT
-1887 YSGELDFVNE
+1887 Y
-1897 VNGLEH
+1897 
-1903 ILLTANKSGG
+1903 GG
-1913 RSYIDNI
+1913 VFIDNI
-1920 KIVDGIVETPEEPE
+1920 KIVDGITETPEEPE
-1934 QPIGYKDVLYK
+1934 TPVSYEDILYK

-1950 TKKGTAEGFIG
+1950 TKKGNADGFVQVG
-1961 IGKDVY
+1961 NDVY

-1976 DDTVIADYATK
+1976 EDTVVADYANK
-1987 GTYIAVTDDSEP
+1987 GTYIAVSDDSEA
-1999 VDYACQDVAY
+1999 VEYACQDVAY
-2009 AEKGKLEFKVD
+2009 AEKGKLEFKIDVD
-2020 VVEAGTYTVNV
+2020 EAGTYTVNV
-2031 YAGAFGGSTGA
+2031 YAGAFGGSAGA
-2042 TLSINGTDLGAIA
+2042 TLSINGTDMGAIA
-2055 DSIKLTSSSDIVKTL
+2055 DSIKITSTSDIVKSL
-2070 EVTVEEGGQITV
+2070 EVTVDDGGQITV
-2082 ICNNGSARAPLSA
+2082 ICNNDSARAPLSA

-2101 VPVYASDK
+2101 VPVYASEQMLSKTDATQV
-2109 DNLDEEK
+2109 DTEEVESEAESEAESTCESTSEIAGESTSEIASENESTGK
-2116 PSGSESAGETEPKSE
+2116 ADTEDATESSESESE
-2131 SAGETEPTS
+2131 A
-2140 GSTGET
+2140 
-2146 EPTSGSTGE
+2146 
-2155 TEPTSGSTGET
+2155 
-2166 EPTSENTSESDSSSG
+2166 
-2181 TEQTPAYLRF
+2181 
-2191 DFGAGAV
+2191 
-2198 EDGWTQVL
+2198 
-2206 ASDEYSDEK
+2206 
-2215 GYGFV
+2215 
-2220 FGDGLAAAGSDK
+2220 
-2232 AYSSGATELTAVADD
+2232 
-2247 CVLGWDA
+2247 
-2254 TNPMEFDVK
+2254 
-2263 VPNGTYEVTYYIFNG
+2263 
-2278 AGGVYNQVTAE
+2278 
-2289 DVTFSDVRRG
+2289 
-2299 NSSKEFT
+2299 
-2306 NETKEVTVSDGTLNI
+2306 
-2321 VNKSSKSGQPGLYF
+2321 
-2335 TGIVIKDVNYDE
+2335 
-2347 WLKNNTSTDKASTDT
+2347 DT
-2362 EAAEESQPS
+2362 EAVTEPSESESEAEDTGESTS
-2371 DEQAAEAQS
+2371 EIAGEADTEDATESSESESEADSTDE
-2380 AEEGLTISLNNVR
+2380 LTISLNNVR
-2393 TVAASENTEEDTVKY
+2393 VVTASENTDEDAVKY
-2408 YSYVDKTVKPD
+2408 FSYVDKNVAPD

-2425 IAAVVDGKTS
+2425 IAAVVDGRTS

-2440 LEIHTLVDIASI
+2440 IELHTLVDIASL
-2452 DEFSLPELVQ
+2452 DDFTLPELVQ
-2462 DQVLAEGQK
+2462 DQVLAAGQT
-2471 LADLLPAQLSVT
+2471 LSDLLPAQLGVT
-2483 DANNNKTVANVKWDV
+2483 DTNGNKTFANVKWNV

-2688 FDFSIG
+2688 FDFG
-2694 GSAVEDG
+2694 TEGSAVEDG

-2790 KIEAKVQD
+2790 KIEAKVQG

-2809 YAVGEIETVVTEGYI
+2809 YAVGEIETVVIEGYI

-2873 GTPSEEPS
+2873 
-2881 TEAPTETPSEEPSTE
+2881 EAPS
-2896 APTEAPR
+2896 

-2978 GHVGELTVDVIPD
+2978 GHVGELTVDMIPD

-2997 NCSTAEEVAE
+2997 NCSTAEEVEE

-3052 ELSAGVEAVLPYPEN
+3052 ELSVGVEAVLPYPEN

-3077 GHLIVSGDNAGEME
+3077 GHLIVSGDNAGKME

-3107 SASPFVIGWKAVDN
+3107 SASPFVIGWKAVEN

-3129 NSKDNTEVTT
+3129 SSKDNTEVTT

>member
-1 MNSGIW
+1 MNSSIW

-20 IRKGVSLLLSVAMV
+20 IRKGVSLMLSVAMV

-54 SSVKAATG
+54 SSVKAAAG

-363 FGYWMQYY
+363 FEYWMQYY

-451 LEAGD
+451 VEAGD

-498 ALDLLAE
+498 ALDPLAA
-505 LVVNKIPTKAPGKIE
+505 LVVNKVPTKAPGKIE
-520 NLVSTTVG
+520 NLASTTVG

-536 DAEEDSEL
+536 NAEEDSEL

-569 SVSSKSKYTDTSCQA
+569 SVSSKNKYTDTSCQA
-584 GVTYVYAVRGFNPKG
+584 GITYVYAVRGFNPKG

-617 FDINGDKESVAKADG
+617 FDINGDKDSVAKADG
-632 PTDTGWTGVGAEMY
+632 PTETGWTGVGAEMY

-709 TVKTSFGAE
+709 TVKSSYGAE
-718 GKSIGSISVKQG
+718 GKSIGSISVRQG
-730 VASATG
+730 VAGATG

-749 DNYFNGFTVTDI
+749 DNYFNGFTVTEI
-761 LKAPSSLEASEKSVS
+761 LKAPSSLVASEKSVS
-776 GSNMTFLLSFVGVDE
+776 GSNMTFLLGFSGVDE
-791 AVKYNVYKKSS
+791 AVSYKVYRKSS
-802 SDDAFTIVK
+802 SDDAFTVVK
-811 TFTAE
+811 SFTTE
-816 EYKDD
+816 EYKKDE
-821 DLGCRAMTA
+821 LGCRAMTA
-830 ALGETYEYYMT
+830 ALGETYQYYMT

-847 TESARSNIETVKAV
+847 TESARSNVETVEAV
-861 LDEVKVPAAPTNV
+861 LDTVKVPAAPTNV
-874 VCVDPTSSTTG
+874 VCVDPASSTTG

-897 SVADADQGK
+897 SVADADKGK

-1040 FTVYRDGA
+1040 FTVYRDGV

-1078 AIGVKAVDTKC
+1078 AIGVKAVDTRC

-1110 NGEVATCDYSANDM
+1110 NGEVTTCDYSANDM

-1137 IVKWYPSNAKDNS
+1137 IVKWYPSNARDNS

-1320 GYYTRTCLTAYYVNN
+1320 GYYTRTCLTAYYVNG

-1433 TGEIIMGYWTGKD
+1433 TGEILMGYWTGKD

-1525 FNKQAYAPTGVKLY
+1525 FNKAAYAPTGVKLY

-1544 KEEQVD
+1544 KEEQVE

-1676 RAEGNGA
+1676 RAEGDGK

-1702 EQPEEPEEKILYS
+1702 EQPEEPEEPDTTEPPVWLKL
-1715 QDFEDGKSDFT
+1715 DFGGADGKNSSKVGPLMDGYT
-1726 YYAENAVSLAADT
+1726 EI
-1739 ATVHPNTSSYVLSV
+1739 TSASPSYE
-1753 GQDARDRRVQSPALD
+1753 D
-1768 VKDNATVELEL
+1768 
-1779 RIDAPYKDKASYFS
+1779 
-1793 LLGAANGDKANSEW
+1793 
-1807 LQSTAQIL
+1807 ST
-1815 TIEAKAGASD
+1815 TGY
-1825 NTTWQSILLNGVDVT
+1825 G
-1840 EALTADVKESGNG
+1840 LTADSLKGITFRYYEGGTTTFTDKYDSSYASLFDDCAMGWNSDVVFKADVPNGIYDVTVLTSHVSGTAKNLIYVEDMDNNVARYANKNEANVTTTTVEVKDGVLEVKITLDQGYKGAVVLSGLEIKASNYDELYKAWLEKNMPKYLKFDFGGVDG
-1853 KTATTGWIKIK
+1853 KNSSKVGPLMDGYTEITSASPSYEDSTTGYGLTADSLKGITFRYYEGGTTTFTDKYDSSYASLFDDCAMGWNSDVVFKADVPNGIYDVTVLTSHVSGTAKNLIYVEDMDNNVARYANKNEANVTTTTVEVKDGVLEVKITLDQGYKGAVVLSGLEIK
-1864 AELDFANQKVN
+1864 ASNYDEWMDKYFPS
-1875 VTISKAADASVL
+1875 TD
-1887 YSGELDFVNE
+1887 E
-1897 VNGLEH
+1897 
-1903 ILLTANKSGG
+1903 
-1913 RSYIDNI
+1913 
-1920 KIVDGIVETPEEPE
+1920 PEEPE
-1934 QPIGYKDVLYK
+1934 
-1945 QFDIG
+1945 
-1950 TKKGTAEGFIG
+1950 T
-1961 IGKDVY
+1961 
-1967 DAEKGYGFS
+1967 
-1976 DDTVIADYATK
+1976 
-1987 GTYIAVTDDSEP
+1987 
-1999 VDYACQDVAY
+1999 
-2009 AEKGKLEFKVD
+2009 
-2020 VVEAGTYTVNV
+2020 
-2031 YAGAFGGSTGA
+2031 
-2042 TLSINGTDLGAIA
+2042 
-2055 DSIKLTSSSDIVKTL
+2055 
-2070 EVTVEEGGQITV
+2070 
-2082 ICNNGSARAPLSA
+2082 
-2095 IVITKK
+2095 
-2101 VPVYASDK
+2101 
-2109 DNLDEEK
+2109 
-2116 PSGSESAGETEPKSE
+2116 PSGSESAGEK
-2131 SAGETEPTS
+2131 EPTS

-2155 TEPTSGSTGET
+2155 TEPTG
-2166 EPTSENTSESDSSSG
+2166 ENTSESGSSSD
-2181 TEQTPAYLRF
+2181 TEQAPAYLRF
-2191 DFGAGAV
+2191 DFGAGTV

-2206 ASDEYSDEK
+2206 AADEYSDEK

-2220 FGDGLAAAGSDK
+2220 FGDGLAEEGSEK
-2232 AYSSGATELTAVADD
+2232 KYTSNAESLAAVADD

-2263 VPNGTYEVTYYIFNG
+2263 VPNGKYNVTYYIYNG
-2278 AGGVYNQVTAE
+2278 SGYVYNKITAE
-2289 DVTFSDVRRG
+2289 GVVLGDVRRG
-2299 NSSKEFT
+2299 NSDKQFT
-2306 NETKEVTVSDGTLNI
+2306 SLTAEVEVTDGVLNI
-2321 VNKSSKSGQPGLYF
+2321 VNQSSKSNMLSLYF
-2335 TGIVIKDVNYDE
+2335 TGLEIKDVNYDE
-2347 WLKNNTSTDKASTDT
+2347 WLKNNTSTDTASTDN

-2371 DEQAAEAQS
+2371 DEQAMEAQS

-2408 YSYVDKTVKPD
+2408 YSYADKTVKPD

-2483 DANNNKTVANVKWDV
+2483 DTNNNKTVANVKWDV

-2516 GWDTPIEKT
+2516 GWDAPIEKT

-2688 FDFSIG
+2688 FDFGIE

-2714 TLEELGSAYSK
+2714 TLEKLGSAYSK
-2725 DKGYGFLDGKQKNQ
+2725 DKGYGFLDGKQTNQ

-2790 KIEAKVQD
+2790 KIEAKVQG

-2861 TPSEEPSTEAPT
+2861 K
-2873 GTPSEEPS
+2873 PSEEPS
-2881 TEAPTETPSEEPSTE
+2881 TEAPTEKPSEEPSTE
-2896 APTEAPR
+2896 APTEKPS

-2913 APSEEPSTEA
+2913 APSEEPSTEAPTEAPSKEASTEA

-2950 AEKPSVKPSTEKSG
+2950 AEKPSVKPLTEKSS

-2978 GHVGELTVDVIPD
+2978 GHVGELNVDMIPD

-3077 GHLIVSGDNAGEME
+3077 GHLIVSGDNAGKME

-3107 SASPFVIGWKAVDN
+3107 SASPFVIGWKAVEN

-3129 NSKDNTEVTT
+3129 SSKDNTEVTT

>member
-69 QKVNSSTLFSAETGY
+69 QKVDSSTLFSAETGY

-129 KVWKETESTGFGVY
+129 KIWKETESTGFGSY

-195 AVTQDITACL
+195 TVTQDITACL

-217 SGSATKEEDAATG
+217 SGSATKEEDAVTG

-377 RGATPVLVTPVARY
+377 RGATPVLITPVARY

-617 FDINGDKESVAKADG
+617 FDINGDKGSVAKADG
-632 PTDTGWTGVGAEMY
+632 PTETGWTGVGAEMY

-709 TVKTSFGAE
+709 TVKSSYGAE
-718 GKSIGSISVKQG
+718 GKSIGSISVRQG
-730 VASATG
+730 VAGATG

-749 DNYFNGFTVTDI
+749 DNYFNGFTVTEI
-761 LKAPSSLEASEKSVS
+761 LKAPSSLVASEKSVS
-776 GSNMTFLLSFVGVDE
+776 GSNMTFLLGFSGVDE
-791 AVKYNVYKKSS
+791 AVSYKVYRKSS
-802 SDDAFTIVK
+802 SDDAFTVVK
-811 TFTAE
+811 SFTTE
-816 EYKDD
+816 EYKKDE
-821 DLGCRAMTA
+821 LGCRAMTA
-830 ALGETYEYYMT
+830 ALGETYQYYMT

-847 TESARSNIETVKAV
+847 TESARSNVETVEAV
-861 LDEVKVPAAPTNV
+861 LDTVKVPAAPTNV

-885 VQNTITISWSAA
+885 VQNTITISWNAA
-897 SVADADQGK
+897 AVEDAGNGK

-1070 KVVGSNDS
+1070 KIVGSNDS

-1166 WATGEVSLLY
+1166 WATGETALLY

-1211 PGTTVLRPTDGTA
+1211 PGTTVLRPADGTA

-1320 GYYTRTCLTAYYVNN
+1320 GYYTRTCLTAYYVND

-1409 DGLEIMDVHEHDD
+1409 DGLEIMDVHEHDN

-1461 AEWWSIASPTYEGN
+1461 AEWWSIASPAYEGN

-1483 DGEVYSTQSKVGA
+1483 NGEVYSTQSKVGA
-1496 LIKLADKTP
+1496 LIKLADRTP

-1525 FNKQAYAPTGVKLY
+1525 FNKEAYAPTGVKLY

-1676 RAEGNGA
+1676 RAEGDGA

-1702 EQPEEPEEKILYS
+1702 ELPDEPDEEEVLYS
-1715 QDFEDGKSDFT
+1715 QDFESGESDFT
-1726 YYAENAVSLAADT
+1726 LITAGNTAYEYLEKDTSTVNA
-1739 ATVHPNTSSYVLSV
+1739 NTSDYVYGV
-1753 GQDARDRRVQSPALD
+1753 GSRSGDTGTQKSGLD
-1768 VKDNATVELEL
+1768 VKANATVEFDFKM
-1779 RIDAPYKDKASYFS
+1779 DACVQNKSSNIA
-1793 LLGAANGDKANSEW
+1793 LLGSANKANTNW
-1807 LQSTAQIL
+1807 LDSSAQIL
-1815 TIEAKAGASD
+1815 TICGTANGNGYWGSITINGENITAKANVNAG
-1825 NTTWQSILLNGVDVT
+1825 TTNGESSGKGGLNRD
-1840 EALTADVKESGNG
+1840 
-1853 KTATTGWIKIK
+1853 TTGWLHITAGVNFDTQTVEVTVTRISDDS
-1864 AELDFANQKVN
+1864 EVYSGKVN
-1875 VTISKAADASVL
+1875 FVASDKVEALDSIFMAAGKT
-1887 YSGELDFVNE
+1887 Y
-1897 VNGLEH
+1897 
-1903 ILLTANKSGG
+1903 GG
-1913 RSYIDNI
+1913 VFIDNI
-1920 KIVDGIVETPEEPE
+1920 KIVDGITETPEEPE
-1934 QPIGYKDVLYK
+1934 TPVSYEDILYK

-1950 TKKGTAEGFIG
+1950 TKKGNADGFVQVG
-1961 IGKDVY
+1961 NDVY

-1976 DDTVIADYATK
+1976 EDTVVADYANK
-1987 GTYIAVTDDSEP
+1987 GTYIAVSDDSEA
-1999 VDYACQDVAY
+1999 VEYACQDVAY
-2009 AEKGKLEFKVD
+2009 AEKGKLEFKIDVD
-2020 VVEAGTYTVNV
+2020 EAGTYTVNV
-2031 YAGAFGGSTGA
+2031 YAGAFGGSAGA
-2042 TLSINGTDLGAIA
+2042 TLSINGTDMGAIA
-2055 DSIKLTSSSDIVKTL
+2055 DSIEITSTSDIVKSL
-2070 EVTVEEGGQITV
+2070 EVTVDDGGQITV
-2082 ICNNGSARAPLSA
+2082 ICNNDSARAPLSA

-2101 VPVYASDK
+2101 VPVYASEQMLNK
-2109 DNLDEEK
+2109 SEAVFE
-2116 PSGSESAGETEPKSE
+2116 SESE
-2131 SAGETEPTS
+2131 S
-2140 GSTGET
+2140 
-2146 EPTSGSTGE
+2146 
-2155 TEPTSGSTGET
+2155 
-2166 EPTSENTSESDSSSG
+2166 TSELDT
-2181 TEQTPAYLRF
+2181 
-2191 DFGAGAV
+2191 
-2198 EDGWTQVL
+2198 
-2206 ASDEYSDEK
+2206 
-2215 GYGFV
+2215 
-2220 FGDGLAAAGSDK
+2220 
-2232 AYSSGATELTAVADD
+2232 VA
-2247 CVLGWDA
+2247 
-2254 TNPMEFDVK
+2254 
-2263 VPNGTYEVTYYIFNG
+2263 
-2278 AGGVYNQVTAE
+2278 
-2289 DVTFSDVRRG
+2289 
-2299 NSSKEFT
+2299 
-2306 NETKEVTVSDGTLNI
+2306 
-2321 VNKSSKSGQPGLYF
+2321 
-2335 TGIVIKDVNYDE
+2335 
-2347 WLKNNTSTDKASTDT
+2347 DT
-2362 EAAEESQPS
+2362 EAAEIEADADEAESES
-2371 DEQAAEAQS
+2371 ASEADADEAESESTSEADTDVAETEAEIETES
-2380 AEEGLTISLNNVR
+2380 AEDELTISLNNVR
-2393 TVAASENTEEDTVKY
+2393 VVTASENTDEDTVKY
-2408 YSYVDKTVKPD
+2408 FSYVDKNVAPD

-2425 IAAVVDGKTS
+2425 IAAVVDGRTS

-2440 LEIHTLVDIASI
+2440 IELHTLVDIASL
-2452 DEFSLPELVQ
+2452 DDFTLPELVQ
-2462 DQVLAEGQK
+2462 DQVLAAGQT
-2471 LADLLPAQLSVT
+2471 LSDLLPAQLGVT
-2483 DANNNKTVANVKWDV
+2483 DTNGNKTFANVKWNVSD
-2498 TNVDIKT
+2498 VDITT
-2505 PGEYKVIGTVA
+2505 PGEYTVVGVIA
-2516 GWDTPIEKT
+2516 GWDEPI
-2525 VKVVP
+2525 VKSVTVVP
-2530 NVSTG
+2530 NVLTG
-2535 YAKYEDITVIVGNE
+2535 YASFEDVTVIVGNE
-2549 PTLPTKLTATF
+2549 PTLPSKITITYKNGTTKTE
-2560 LNGQTIAGTVT
+2560 TVT
-2571 WDTSNLD
+2571 WDKSGLNIK
-2578 VNTVG
+2578 TVG
-2583 EYVLKGTSNLSVGE
+2583 DYVLNGTSATVSDAK
-2597 ITITVKVAAN
+2597 ITVKVVDN
-2607 YIVSL
+2607 YITSL
-2612 YTRYWEIY
+2612 YTRYCEIY
-2620 LNETEYTLPN
+2620 LNDAEYTLPSD
-2630 NVYAVWAD
+2630 VCAVWAD
-2638 GTASYVSAEWDKT
+2638 GTTSYVSAVWDNAASI
-2651 TPVDV
+2651 DV
-2656 TVLGTTKLTG
+2656 TALGTTVLTG
-2666 TVEGFDGTAELEL
+2666 TVEGFDGATQLQV
-2679 TVDYPVAKR
+2679 TVEYPVAKR
-2688 FDFSIG
+2688 FDFGIT

-2701 WIGVLGNVKNGTK
+2701 WIGIAANPKSGKK
-2714 TLEELGSAYSK
+2714 TVEELGIAYSEST
-2725 DKGYGFLDGKQKNQ
+2725 GYGFLDGTKVFE
-2739 GRDEGAYKPG
+2739 GRDEGLYKVG
-2749 TQLPDNVYRDYIMPD
+2749 GQLADSVYRDFIMPD

-2783 GCGLGSS
+2783 GCSGGSS
-2790 KIEAKVQD
+2790 TVTAKINGEDITVK
-2798 ESISVSNGKAT
+2798 NGKAE
-2809 YAVGEIETVVTEGYI
+2809 YAVNEIETVVIEGYI

-2873 GTPSEEPS
+2873 
-2881 TEAPTETPSEEPSTE
+2881 EAPSEEPSTE
-2896 APTEAPR
+2896 APTEAPS

-2978 GHVGELTVDVIPD
+2978 GYVGELTVDMIPD

-2997 NCSTAEEVAE
+2997 NCSTAEEVEE

-3030 MVFDYVIK
+3030 MVIDYVIK

-3052 ELSAGVEAVLPYPEN
+3052 ELSVGVEAVLPYPEN

-3077 GHLIVSGDNAGEME
+3077 GHLIVSGDNAGKME

-3107 SASPFVIGWKAVDN
+3107 SASPFVIGWKAVEN

-3129 NSKDNTEVTT
+3129 SSKDNTEVTT

>member
-1 MNSGIW
+1 MNSSIW

-20 IRKGVSLLLSVAMV
+20 IRKGVSLMLSVAMV

-195 AVTQDITACL
+195 SVTQDITACL

-217 SGSATKEEDAATG
+217 SGSATKEEEAATG

-235 KVTITKNAAKTAGD
+235 KVTITKAATKTAGD

-264 ESNYYPQTGW
+264 ETAEAPKTGW
-274 GQTLHNFFGDFVEER
+274 GQTLYNFFGDFIEER
-289 ECKDCQYS
+289 KCTDCGYS
-297 QAQTYETTNVI
+297 QSRTYETENVI
-308 VENRAI
+308 IENRAI

-356 RYVSPED
+356 RYVSPAD
-363 FGYWMQYY
+363 FEYWMQYY

-391 SYTTNADGSLKSFV
+391 SYVSNADGTVTFV

-424 PIVDLTARSTALCNE
+424 PIVDLTASSVALCNE
-439 FGIEGAKSLFLI
+439 FGLEGAKALFMVH
-451 LEAGD
+451 AGD
-456 YPEGAYAGGAND
+456 T
-468 STHLQYYGA
+468 THLQYYGA

-485 EGIVDYAKDGATD
+485 QGIVDYAAAGTTD
-498 ALDLLAE
+498 KLDELAK
-505 LVVNKIPTKAPGKIE
+505 LVVNKIPTNVPGSITGFK
-520 NLVSTTVG
+520 ST
-528 ASSVGLQW
+528 SVGSSSIGLTW
-536 DAEEDSEL
+536 EEEEDSEL
-544 YYIYRAVLADG
+544 YYIYRAVLEDG
-555 QTIDDVDFSNAEKY
+555 QTIDDVDFSSAEKF
-569 SVSSKSKYTDTSCQA
+569 SVSSTNDYTDGACAA
-584 GVTYVYAVRGFNPKG
+584 GVTYVYAIRGFNAKG
-599 LGEFS
+599 LGALS
-604 NMIQVTTKTAGWK
+604 DKIQVTTKTAGWK

-674 MGRDFTLGAGEFA
+674 MGRDFTIGAGEFA

-885 VQNTITISWSAA
+885 VQHTITISWNAA
-897 SVADADQGK
+897 SVADADKGK

-1040 FTVYRDGA
+1040 FTVYRDGV

-1078 AIGVKAVDTKC
+1078 AIGVKAVDTRC

-1094 LELNLYAPADE
+1094 LELKLYAPADE

-1320 GYYTRTCLTAYYVNN
+1320 GYYTRTCLTAYYVNG

-1433 TGEIIMGYWTGKD
+1433 TGEILMGYWTGKD

-1505 ASNASIFWDGD
+1505 ASNASLFWDGD

-1525 FNKQAYAPTGVKLY
+1525 FNKAAYAPTGVKLY

-1544 KEEQVD
+1544 KGEQVD

-1676 RAEGNGA
+1676 RAEGDGA

-1702 EQPEEPEEKILYS
+1702 EQPEEPEEPDTTEPPVWLKL
-1715 QDFEDGKSDFT
+1715 DFGGADGKNSSKVGPLMDGYT
-1726 YYAENAVSLAADT
+1726 EI
-1739 ATVHPNTSSYVLSV
+1739 TSASPSYE
-1753 GQDARDRRVQSPALD
+1753 D
-1768 VKDNATVELEL
+1768 
-1779 RIDAPYKDKASYFS
+1779 
-1793 LLGAANGDKANSEW
+1793 
-1807 LQSTAQIL
+1807 ST
-1815 TIEAKAGASD
+1815 TGY
-1825 NTTWQSILLNGVDVT
+1825 G
-1840 EALTADVKESGNG
+1840 LTADSLKGITFRYYEGGTTTFADKYDSSYASLFDDCAMGWNSDVVFKADVPNGTYDVTVLTSHVSGTAKNLIYVEDMDNNVARYANKNEANVTTTTVEVKDGVLEVKITLDQGYKGAVVLSGLEIKASNYDELYKAWLEKNMPKYLKFDFGGVDG
-1853 KTATTGWIKIK
+1853 KNSSKVGPLMDGYTEITSASPSYEDSTTGYGLTADSLKGITFRYYEGGTTTFADKYDSSYASLFDDCAMGWNSDVVFKADVPNGTYDVTVLTSHVSGTAKNLIYVEDMDNNVARYANKNEANVTTTTVEVKDGVLEVKITLDQGYKGAVVLSGLEIK
-1864 AELDFANQKVN
+1864 ASNYDEWMDKYFPS
-1875 VTISKAADASVL
+1875 TD
-1887 YSGELDFVNE
+1887 E
-1897 VNGLEH
+1897 
-1903 ILLTANKSGG
+1903 
-1913 RSYIDNI
+1913 
-1920 KIVDGIVETPEEPE
+1920 PEEPE
-1934 QPIGYKDVLYK
+1934 
-1945 QFDIG
+1945 
-1950 TKKGTAEGFIG
+1950 T
-1961 IGKDVY
+1961 
-1967 DAEKGYGFS
+1967 
-1976 DDTVIADYATK
+1976 
-1987 GTYIAVTDDSEP
+1987 
-1999 VDYACQDVAY
+1999 
-2009 AEKGKLEFKVD
+2009 
-2020 VVEAGTYTVNV
+2020 
-2031 YAGAFGGSTGA
+2031 
-2042 TLSINGTDLGAIA
+2042 
-2055 DSIKLTSSSDIVKTL
+2055 
-2070 EVTVEEGGQITV
+2070 
-2082 ICNNGSARAPLSA
+2082 
-2095 IVITKK
+2095 
-2101 VPVYASDK
+2101 
-2109 DNLDEEK
+2109 
-2116 PSGSESAGETEPKSE
+2116 PSGSEPAGEK
-2131 SAGETEPTS
+2131 EPTS

-2146 EPTSGSTGE
+2146 EPTGGSTGE
-2155 TEPTSGSTGET
+2155 TEPTG
-2166 EPTSENTSESDSSSG
+2166 ENTSESGSSSD
-2181 TEQTPAYLRF
+2181 TEQAPAYLRF
-2191 DFGAGAV
+2191 DFGAGTV

-2206 ASDEYSDEK
+2206 AADKYSDEK

-2220 FGDGLAAAGSDK
+2220 FGDGLAAEGSDK

-2263 VPNGTYEVTYYIFNG
+2263 VPNGKYNVTYYIYNG
-2278 AGGVYNQVTAE
+2278 SGYVYNKITAE
-2289 DVTFSDVRRG
+2289 GVVLGDVRRG
-2299 NSSKEFT
+2299 NSDKQFT
-2306 NETKEVTVSDGTLNI
+2306 SLTAEVEVTDGVLNI
-2321 VNKSSKSGQPGLYF
+2321 VNQSSKSNMLSLYF
-2335 TGIVIKDVNYDE
+2335 TGLEIKDVNYDE
-2347 WLKNNTSTDKASTDT
+2347 WLKNNTSTDTASTDN

-2371 DEQAAEAQS
+2371 DEQAMEAQS

-2408 YSYVDKTVKPD
+2408 YSYADKTVKPD

-2535 YAKYEDITVIVGNE
+2535 YAKYEDITVIVGNQ

-2688 FDFSIG
+2688 FDFGIE

-2714 TLEELGSAYSK
+2714 TLEKLGSAYSK
-2725 DKGYGFLDGKQKNQ
+2725 DKGYGFLDGKQTNQ

-2790 KIEAKVQD
+2790 KIEAKVQG

-2896 APTEAPR
+2896 APTEAPS

-2923 PTEAPSEESST
+2923 PTEAPGEESST

-2950 AEKPSVKPSTEKSG
+2950 AEKPSVKPLTEKSS

-2978 GHVGELTVDVIPD
+2978 GHVGELTVDMIPD

-3052 ELSAGVEAVLPYPEN
+3052 ELSVGVEAVLPYPEN

-3077 GHLIVSGDNAGEME
+3077 GHLIVSGDNAGKME

-3107 SASPFVIGWKAVDN
+3107 SASPFVIGWKAVEN

-3129 NSKDNTEVTT
+3129 SSKDNTEVTT

-3187 IAKRKKTTKK
+3187 IARRKKTTKK

>member
-195 AVTQDITACL
+195 SVTQDITACL

-217 SGSATKEEDAATG
+217 SGSATKEEEAATG

-235 KVTITKNAAKTAGD
+235 KVTITKAATKTAGD

-264 ESNYYPQTGW
+264 ETAEAPKTGW
-274 GQTLHNFFGDFVEER
+274 GQTLYNFFGDFIEER
-289 ECKDCQYS
+289 KCTDCGYS
-297 QAQTYETTNVI
+297 QSRTYETENVI
-308 VENRAI
+308 IENRAI

-356 RYVSPED
+356 RYVSPAD
-363 FGYWMQYY
+363 FEYWMQYY

-391 SYTTNADGSLKSFV
+391 SYVSNADGTVTFV

-424 PIVDLTARSTALCNE
+424 PIVDLTASSVALCNE
-439 FGIEGAKSLFLI
+439 FGLEGAKALFMVH
-451 LEAGD
+451 AGD
-456 YPEGAYAGGAND
+456 T
-468 STHLQYYGA
+468 THLQYYGA

-485 EGIVDYAKDGATD
+485 QGIVDYAAAGTTD
-498 ALDLLAE
+498 KLDELAK
-505 LVVNKIPTKAPGKIE
+505 LVVNKIPTNVPGSITGFK
-520 NLVSTTVG
+520 ST
-528 ASSVGLQW
+528 SVGSSSIGLTW
-536 DAEEDSEL
+536 EEEEDSEL
-544 YYIYRAVLADG
+544 YYIYRAVLEDG
-555 QTIDDVDFSNAEKY
+555 QTIDDVDFSSAEKF
-569 SVSSKSKYTDTSCQA
+569 SVSSTNDYTDGACAA
-584 GVTYVYAVRGFNPKG
+584 GVTYVYAIRGFNAKG
-599 LGEFS
+599 LGALS
-604 NMIQVTTKTAGWK
+604 DKIQVTTKTAGWK

-674 MGRDFTLGAGEFA
+674 MGRDFTIGAGEFA

-874 VCVDPTSSTTG
+874 VCVDPASSTTG
-885 VQNTITISWSAA
+885 VQHTITISWNAA

-1040 FTVYRDGA
+1040 FTVYRDGV

-1078 AIGVKAVDTKC
+1078 AIGVKAVDTRC

-1094 LELNLYAPADE
+1094 LELKLYAPADE

-1166 WATGEVSLLY
+1166 WATGETTLLY

-1433 TGEIIMGYWTGKD
+1433 TGEILMGYWTGKD

-1461 AEWWSIASPTYEGN
+1461 AEWWSIASPAYEGN

-1483 DGEVYSTQSKVGA
+1483 NGEVYSTQSKVGA
-1496 LIKLADKTP
+1496 LIKLADRTP

-1525 FNKQAYAPTGVKLY
+1525 FNKEAYAPTGVKLY

-1544 KEEQVD
+1544 KEEQVE

-1676 RAEGNGA
+1676 RAEGDGA

-1702 EQPEEPEEKILYS
+1702 EQPEEPEEPDTTEPPVWLKL
-1715 QDFEDGKSDFT
+1715 DFGGADGKNSSKVGPLMDGYT
-1726 YYAENAVSLAADT
+1726 EI
-1739 ATVHPNTSSYVLSV
+1739 TSASPSYE
-1753 GQDARDRRVQSPALD
+1753 D
-1768 VKDNATVELEL
+1768 
-1779 RIDAPYKDKASYFS
+1779 
-1793 LLGAANGDKANSEW
+1793 
-1807 LQSTAQIL
+1807 ST
-1815 TIEAKAGASD
+1815 TGY
-1825 NTTWQSILLNGVDVT
+1825 G
-1840 EALTADVKESGNG
+1840 LTADSLKGITFRYYEGGTTTFADKYDSSYASLFDDCAMGWNSDVVFKADVPNGTYDVTVLTSHVSGTAKNLIYVEDMDNNVARYANKNEANVTTTTVEVKDGVLEVKITLDQGYKGAVVLSGLEIKASNYDELYKAWLETNMPKYLKFDFGGVDG
-1853 KTATTGWIKIK
+1853 KNSSKVGPLMDGYTEISSASPSYEDSTTGYGLTADSLKGITFRYYEGGTTTFADKYDSSYASLFDDCAMGWNSDVVFKADVPNGTYDVTVLTSHVSGTAKNLIYVEDMDNNVARYANKNEANVTTTTVEVKDGVLEVKITLDQGYKGAVVLSGLEIK
-1864 AELDFANQKVN
+1864 ASNYDEWMDKYFPS
-1875 VTISKAADASVL
+1875 TD
-1887 YSGELDFVNE
+1887 E
-1897 VNGLEH
+1897 
-1903 ILLTANKSGG
+1903 
-1913 RSYIDNI
+1913 
-1920 KIVDGIVETPEEPE
+1920 PEEPE
-1934 QPIGYKDVLYK
+1934 
-1945 QFDIG
+1945 
-1950 TKKGTAEGFIG
+1950 T
-1961 IGKDVY
+1961 
-1967 DAEKGYGFS
+1967 
-1976 DDTVIADYATK
+1976 
-1987 GTYIAVTDDSEP
+1987 
-1999 VDYACQDVAY
+1999 
-2009 AEKGKLEFKVD
+2009 
-2020 VVEAGTYTVNV
+2020 
-2031 YAGAFGGSTGA
+2031 
-2042 TLSINGTDLGAIA
+2042 
-2055 DSIKLTSSSDIVKTL
+2055 
-2070 EVTVEEGGQITV
+2070 
-2082 ICNNGSARAPLSA
+2082 
-2095 IVITKK
+2095 
-2101 VPVYASDK
+2101 
-2109 DNLDEEK
+2109 
-2116 PSGSESAGETEPKSE
+2116 PSGSESAGEK
-2131 SAGETEPTS
+2131 EPTS

-2166 EPTSENTSESDSSSG
+2166 EPTGENTSESDSSSG

-2263 VPNGTYEVTYYIFNG
+2263 VPNGKYNVTYYIYNG
-2278 AGGVYNQVTAE
+2278 SGYVYNKITAE
-2289 DVTFSDVRRG
+2289 DVVLGDVRRG
-2299 NSSKEFT
+2299 NSDKQFT
-2306 NETKEVTVSDGTLNI
+2306 SLTAEVEVTDGVLNI
-2321 VNKSSKSGQPGLYF
+2321 VNQSSKSNMLSLYF
-2335 TGIVIKDVNYDE
+2335 TGLEIKDVNYDE
-2347 WLKNNTSTDKASTDT
+2347 WLKNNTSTDRASTDT

-2371 DEQAAEAQS
+2371 DEQAMEAQS

-2408 YSYVDKTVKPD
+2408 YSYADKTVKPD

-2535 YAKYEDITVIVGNE
+2535 YAKYEDITVIVGNQ

-2688 FDFSIG
+2688 FDFGIE

-2714 TLEELGSAYSK
+2714 TLEKLGSAYSK
-2725 DKGYGFLDGKQKNQ
+2725 DKGYGFLDGKQTNQ

-2790 KIEAKVQD
+2790 KIEAKVQG

-2881 TEAPTETPSEEPSTE
+2881 TEAPTEAPS
-2896 APTEAPR
+2896 

-2950 AEKPSVKPSTEKSG
+2950 AEKPSVKPLTEKSG

-2978 GHVGELTVDVIPD
+2978 GHVGELNVDMIPD

-3052 ELSAGVEAVLPYPEN
+3052 ELSVGVEAVLPYPEN

>member
-1 MNSGIW
+1 MNSSIW

-20 IRKGVSLLLSVAMV
+20 IRKSVSLLLSVAMV

-48 NAAEKA
+48 NAAGKA
-54 SSVKAATG
+54 SSVNAATG

-69 QKVNSSTLFSAETGY
+69 QKVNSSTLFSTETGY

-129 KVWKETESTGFGVY
+129 KIWKETESTGFGVY

-195 AVTQDITACL
+195 SVTQDITACL

-235 KVTITKNAAKTAGD
+235 KVTITKAATKTAGD

-264 ESNYYPQTGW
+264 ETAEAPKTGW
-274 GQTLHNFFGDFVEER
+274 GQTLYNFFGDFIEER
-289 ECKDCQYS
+289 KCTDCGYS
-297 QAQTYETTNVI
+297 QSRTYETENVI
-308 VENRAI
+308 IENRAI

-356 RYVSPED
+356 RYVSPAD
-363 FGYWMQYY
+363 FEYWMQYY

-391 SYTTNADGSLKSFV
+391 SYVSNADGTVTFV

-424 PIVDLTARSTALCNE
+424 PIVDLTASSVALCNE
-439 FGIEGAKSLFLI
+439 FGLEGAKALFMVH
-451 LEAGD
+451 AGD
-456 YPEGAYAGGAND
+456 T
-468 STHLQYYGA
+468 THLQYYGA

-485 EGIVDYAKDGATD
+485 QGIVDYAAAGTTD
-498 ALDLLAE
+498 KLDELAK
-505 LVVNKIPTKAPGKIE
+505 LVVNKIPTNVPGSITGFK
-520 NLVSTTVG
+520 STTVG
-528 ASSVGLQW
+528 SSSIGLTW
-536 DAEEDSEL
+536 EEEEDSEL
-544 YYIYRAVLADG
+544 YYIYRAVLEDG
-555 QTIDDVDFSNAEKY
+555 QTIDDVDFSSAEKF
-569 SVSSKSKYTDTSCQA
+569 SVSSTNDYTDGACAA
-584 GVTYVYAVRGFNPKG
+584 GVTYVYAIRGFNAKG
-599 LGEFS
+599 LGVLS
-604 NMIQVTTKTAGWK
+604 DKIQVTTKTAGWK
-617 FDINGDKESVAKADG
+617 FDINGDKDSVAKADG

-653 WITRPGAGRDR
+653 WIIRPGAGRDR

-674 MGRDFTLGAGEFA
+674 MGRDFTIGAGEFA

-700 GGDLLPGTS
+700 GGDILPGTS
-709 TVKTSFGAE
+709 TVKSSYGAE

-885 VQNTITISWSAA
+885 VQHTITISWNAA

-919 GEKGFKAFE
+919 DEKGFKGFE

-965 LSAACKTP
+965 LSVVCKTP

-1002 ETLISATD
+1002 EILISATD

-1029 DFDNDNNLKTT
+1029 DFDNDNNLTTT

-1110 NGEVATCDYSANDM
+1110 NGEVTTCDYSANDM

-1137 IVKWYPSNAKDNS
+1137 IVKWYPSNARDNS

-1166 WATGEVSLLY
+1166 WATGETTLLY

-1229 AEYIDVP
+1229 VEYIDVP

-1310 GEKPYAVFSR
+1310 GEKPYAVFTR
-1320 GYYTRTCLTAYYVNN
+1320 GYYTRTCLTAYYVND

-1409 DGLEIMDVHEHDD
+1409 DGLEIMDVHEHDN

-1433 TGEIIMGYWTGKD
+1433 TGEILMGYWTGKD

-1525 FNKQAYAPTGVKLY
+1525 FNKEAYAPTGVKLY

-1544 KEEQVD
+1544 KEEQVE

-1676 RAEGNGA
+1676 RAEGDGA

-1702 EQPEEPEEKILYS
+1702 EQPEEPEEPDTTEPPVWLKL
-1715 QDFEDGKSDFT
+1715 DFGGVDGKNSSKVGPLMDGYT
-1726 YYAENAVSLAADT
+1726 EI
-1739 ATVHPNTSSYVLSV
+1739 TSASPSYE
-1753 GQDARDRRVQSPALD
+1753 D
-1768 VKDNATVELEL
+1768 
-1779 RIDAPYKDKASYFS
+1779 
-1793 LLGAANGDKANSEW
+1793 
-1807 LQSTAQIL
+1807 ST
-1815 TIEAKAGASD
+1815 TGY
-1825 NTTWQSILLNGVDVT
+1825 G
-1840 EALTADVKESGNG
+1840 LTADSLKGITFRYYEGGTTTFTDKYDSSYASLFDDCAMGWNSDVVFKADVPNGTYDVTVLTSHVSGAAKNLIYVEDMDNNVARYANKNAANVTTTTVEVKDGVLEVKITLDPSYKGAVILSGLEIKASNYDELYKAWLEKNMPKYLKLDFGGVDG
-1853 KTATTGWIKIK
+1853 KNSSKVGPLMDGYTEITSASPSYEDSTTGYGLTADSLKGITFRYYEGGTTTFTDKYDSSYASLFDDCAMGWNSDVVFKADVPNGTYDVTVLTSHVSGAAKNLIYVEDMDNNVARYANKNAANVTTTTVEVKDGVLEVKITLDPSYKGAVVLSGLEIK
-1864 AELDFANQKVN
+1864 ASNYDEWMDKYFPS
-1875 VTISKAADASVL
+1875 TD
-1887 YSGELDFVNE
+1887 E
-1897 VNGLEH
+1897 
-1903 ILLTANKSGG
+1903 
-1913 RSYIDNI
+1913 
-1920 KIVDGIVETPEEPE
+1920 PEEPE
-1934 QPIGYKDVLYK
+1934 AP
-1945 QFDIG
+1945 
-1950 TKKGTAEGFIG
+1950 
-1961 IGKDVY
+1961 
-1967 DAEKGYGFS
+1967 
-1976 DDTVIADYATK
+1976 
-1987 GTYIAVTDDSEP
+1987 SE
-1999 VDYACQDVAY
+1999 
-2009 AEKGKLEFKVD
+2009 
-2020 VVEAGTYTVNV
+2020 
-2031 YAGAFGGSTGA
+2031 
-2042 TLSINGTDLGAIA
+2042 
-2055 DSIKLTSSSDIVKTL
+2055 
-2070 EVTVEEGGQITV
+2070 
-2082 ICNNGSARAPLSA
+2082 
-2095 IVITKK
+2095 
-2101 VPVYASDK
+2101 
-2109 DNLDEEK
+2109 
-2116 PSGSESAGETEPKSE
+2116 SESAS
-2131 SAGETEPTS
+2131 ETEPTS
-2140 GSTGET
+2140 E
-2146 EPTSGSTGE
+2146 
-2155 TEPTSGSTGET
+2155 STGET
-2166 EPTSENTSESDSSSG
+2166 EPTSESTGETEPTSESTGETEPTSESTSETEPTSESTSESESSSG

-2220 FGDGLAAAGSDK
+2220 FGDGLAAAGSEK
-2232 AYSSGATELTAVADD
+2232 KYTSNAESLAAVADD

-2263 VPNGTYEVTYYIFNG
+2263 VPNGKYNVTYYIYNG
-2278 AGGVYNQVTAE
+2278 SGYVYNKITAE
-2289 DVTFSDVRRG
+2289 GVVLGDVRRG
-2299 NSSKEFT
+2299 NSDKQFT
-2306 NETKEVTVSDGTLNI
+2306 SLTAEVEVTDGVLNI
-2321 VNKSSKSGQPGLYF
+2321 VNQSSKSKMLSLYF
-2335 TGIVIKDVNYDE
+2335 TGLEIKDVNYDE
-2347 WLKNNTSTDKASTDT
+2347 WLKNNTSTDTASTDT

-2371 DEQAAEAQS
+2371 DEQAMEAQS
-2380 AEEGLTISLNNVR
+2380 AEEELTISLNNVR
-2393 TVAASENTEEDTVKY
+2393 TVAASESTEEDTVKY

-2440 LEIHTLVDIASI
+2440 LELHTLVDIASI

-2483 DANNNKTVANVKWDV
+2483 DTNNNKTVANVKWDV

-2583 EYVLKGTSNLSVGE
+2583 EYVLKGTSNLAVGE
-2597 ITITVKVAAN
+2597 ITITVKVVAN
-2607 YIVSL
+2607 YIESL

-2651 TPVDV
+2651 IPVDV

-2688 FDFSIG
+2688 FDFGIE

-2714 TLEELGSAYSK
+2714 SLEELGSAYSK
-2725 DKGYGFLDGKQKNQ
+2725 DKGYGFLDGKQTNQ

-2790 KIEAKVQD
+2790 KVEAKVQN

-2809 YAVGEIETVVTEGYI
+2809 YAVGEIEAVVTEGYI

-2846 GKEEPEEPPTEAPTE
+2846 DKDEPEEPSTEEPTTEEPTTEEPTTEEPTTEEPTTEEPTQTPSEEPTQAPTE
-2861 TPSEEPSTEAPT
+2861 TPSGKTEF
-2873 GTPSEEPS
+2873 
-2881 TEAPTETPSEEPSTE
+2881 
-2896 APTEAPR
+2896 
-2903 EEPSTEAPTE
+2903 
-2913 APSEEPSTEA
+2913 
-2923 PTEAPSEESST
+2923 
-2934 EAPTEAPSV
+2934 
-2943 KPSTEAQ
+2943 K
-2950 AEKPSVKPSTEKSG
+2950 G
-2964 EAATETSGTGYEYR
+2964 E
-2978 GHVGELTVDVIPD
+2978 VGELTDDVISD
-2991 VVKEKL
+2991 TVKEKL
-2997 NCSTAEEVAE
+2997 NLKTVEEIVKYLE
-3007 LLARMITEN
+3007 KMITEN
-3016 EAVRILPDV
+3016 DGANKILPNVDA
-3025 KAENT
+3025 KNT
-3030 MVFDYVIK
+3030 TVFDFVVK
-3038 IKRSNGEWTDASEE
+3038 IKRGNGEWTQASED
-3052 ELSAGVEAVLPYPEN
+3052 ELKTGVDAVIPYPEN
-3067 TSRDGFDFVI
+3067 TAKDGFEFVI
-3077 GHLIVSGDNAGEME
+3077 GHLIVSGDNAGTME
-3091 YFDPEKTEE
+3091 YFKPEKTDA
-3100 GLKIIIT
+3100 GLKIHIT
-3107 SASPFVIGWKAVDN
+3107 SASPFVIGWKAVGN
-3121 NEQPVSEE
+3121 SEQPTTEAPATQPATE
-3129 NSKDNTEVTT
+3129 QPATEVTT
-3139 AENATSQQN
+3139 ANGETTQQT
-3148 ESNAVSAEKT
+3148 ESTAARAEAEDAET
-3158 ADKDGGIQI
+3158 GDRAGAM
-3167 IIPMLIVLVVIALAA
+3167 IPMLVILMVIALAA
-3182 AVLAV
+3182 AAFVV
-3187 IAKRKKTTKK
+3187 VDKRKNIIKK
-3197 K
+3197 N